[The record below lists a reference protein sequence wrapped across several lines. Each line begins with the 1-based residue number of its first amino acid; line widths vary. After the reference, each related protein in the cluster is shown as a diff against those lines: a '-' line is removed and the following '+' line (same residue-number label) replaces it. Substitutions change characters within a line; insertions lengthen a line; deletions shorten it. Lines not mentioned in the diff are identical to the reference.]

1 MGNKSIQKFFAD
13 QNSVID
19 LSSLGNAKGAKVSLS
34 GPDMNIT
41 TPRGSVII
49 VNGALYSSI
58 KGNNLAVKFKDKT
71 ITGAKILGSV
81 DLKDIQLERIDSSL
95 VDSAQVEKKGN
106 GKRRNKKEEEELK
119 KQLDDAENAKKEADK
134 AKEEAEKAKEA
145 AEKAL
150 NEAFEVQ
157 NSSKQIEEM
166 LQNFLAD
173 NVAKDNL
180 AQQSDASQQNTQAK
194 ATQASK
200 QNDAEK
206 VLPQPINKNTST
218 GKSNSSKNEENKLD
232 AESVKEPL
240 KVTLALAA
248 ESNSGSKDDSITNFT
263 KPQFVGSTAPNATVI
278 IKINGI
284 AVGQAVADS
293 LGNFTFTA
301 PETLTDGTY
310 NLEAEAKTA
319 DGSGSAK
326 LVITIDSVTDKPTF
340 ELSPESSVSGHKGLT
355 PTLTPSI
362 VGTAEENAK
371 VDIYVD
377 NKLVASVDVDK
388 DGNWSYEFKDNELS
402 EGENS
407 IKVVAVDKA
416 GNKNETTDSIITD
429 TIAPEKPTIE
439 LDDSSDSGI
448 KNDNITNSTL
458 PTFIGVAEPGST
470 VSIYLGLKH
479 LGEVIVAKDGT
490 WSYTLTTPLKDGEY
504 NITAT
509 ATDIAG
515 HTSATANL
523 PFTIDTR
530 ISYFSAEIETTNDS
544 GIVGDNVTNNTRPTF
559 TGKTEPNAI
568 ISVINS
574 ETGEEVI
581 FKANDK
587 GEWTFNFTS
596 DSVEGINNLT
606 FTVEDV
612 AGNKKDFSFSYVID
626 TIAPV
631 PPTVSLE
638 DYVVLPNG
646 IILSGNDLPALV
658 GTAEPKSTIL
668 LMRDGKLYDSIEVDS
683 NGTWNYQFSNKFLQ
697 GAYDIEIISQDA
709 AGNKSST
716 VKYSFTI
723 QTEVVPPKAEL
734 DASDDSGAKGDW
746 ITNKHNALTLL
757 GTADRF
763 ATVNILID
771 GKTIGVTTA
780 DADGNWNFDI
790 SRNLSDNVYKITV
803 ESIDPLGRTSSVDY
817 QLTIDSFTP
826 IPTVMLHDS
835 ADSGVKGD
843 MITKINTPLFTGM
856 AEANAK
862 VSIYVDGVLS
872 GEAIAGDDGVWNFQF
887 TTALSDGSHDVTVK
901 VEDIAGN
908 TASSSAYNF
917 QIVTQTQKPTIEL
930 VNDTGVDNT
939 DHIINE
945 KNPALTGTA
954 APYSTVKL
962 YIDGALIAE
971 VRTNKDGRWEYTLKA
986 DQGLVDGDHRITA
999 SVEDIAGNIAH
1010 SDPFL
1015 ISVDTA
1021 ISIPIV
1027 SLSPDSDSGISDDNL
1042 TNIVKPTLH
1051 LKDIDPDI
1059 ISVQVWDA
1067 MSDTQIGVAT
1077 QQPDGSWAYTFTSDL
1092 TEGLHQV
1099 YVKVEDIAG
1108 NKANS
1113 AIFDFTIDTTVSTP
1127 VISLLSKD
1135 DTGVTGDNLT
1145 NINKP
1150 GFAISGVDADAHR
1163 VVVQVM
1169 HNGVSEEIELS
1180 HLNGSWLFIPGNT
1193 WADGSYT
1200 LTVKVEDKAGNT
1212 NYSAPLT
1219 VVIDTQIAIDGVEL
1233 VNDSGVKGDN
1243 MTNDDRPHFRVT
1255 VPTDVNEVRL
1265 SIDGGNSWVQAT
1277 PGVAGSWEYIWP
1289 TDLADGQYTLTVEAT
1304 DKAGNT
1310 VTKTIDFA
1318 VDTTLSV
1325 PVIVLDSADDTG
1337 IQGDNMT
1344 NSTQPTF
1351 ALQHIDDDAVR
1362 VTVSVEH
1369 GGVTTTFDAT
1379 KGTGGWTFTPP
1390 TSWADGDYTLSVS
1403 VEDKAGNT
1411 SHSASLTVTVDT
1423 QIAINNI
1430 ELVNDSGI
1438 PDDNLTN
1445 NVRPHFQVTVPTD
1458 VNVVRLSIDGGK
1470 TWFNATQSATP
1481 GVWDYIWPD
1490 DVADGGYTLTVEATD
1505 EAGNKATQTL
1515 DFTIDTTL
1523 SVPTLSLDS
1532 ADDSGIAGDNIT
1544 NVKTP
1549 GFTLNNIDTD
1559 VSRVI
1564 VEVMHNGIKQ
1574 EVPLVQTGGQWR
1586 FAPTSD
1592 WADGDYI
1599 LTVKVEDR
1607 AGNVKQSAPLTV
1619 TVDTHIAI
1627 DRIELVN
1634 DSGIPG
1640 DNLTNEARPH
1650 FQVTVP
1656 ADVNGVRLSIDGGK
1670 TWFDA
1675 TQSATSGVWDYTW
1688 LTNVANGPHTLMVE
1702 ASDKAGNKTTQKL
1715 DFTIDTI
1722 LSEPTITL
1730 DSADDSAAGDNITN
1744 VKMPGFTL
1752 GNIDADVTKVVVT
1765 VAHDGKNQQIELI
1778 KNGGV
1783 WRFTPGAAWTDG
1795 DYTLTVKV
1803 EDKAGNTNYSA
1814 PLTVTIDTQTSI
1826 DRIELLND
1834 TGIVGDN
1841 LTNEARPQ
1849 FHITVP
1855 TDVNS
1860 VQLSL
1865 DGGINWVNATLT
1877 SDGVWEYIWPT
1888 DLVEN
1893 TYTLTVKATD
1903 VAGNTATETLNFIID
1918 TTLSTPT
1925 ITLDSA
1931 DDSGTANDNKTNVK
1945 TPGFIIGGID
1955 SDVTQVVVQVMR
1967 DGHSEEVELTQTN
1980 GQWRFVPG
1988 SAWTDGDYTLT
1999 VTVKDEAGN
2008 IRHSAPLTVT
2018 IDTQITIDHI
2028 ELVNDSGIPDDN
2040 LTNNVR
2046 PHFQVTV
2053 PTDVNVVRLSID
2065 GGKTWFNA
2073 TQSATPGVW
2082 DYTWLADVGEGKH
2095 TLTVEATDKAGN
2107 KTTQQLDFIIDT
2119 LLSEPT
2125 IVLDNTD
2132 DSGTKGDHLTNVN
2145 KPTFLL
2151 GNIDADARYVTVE
2164 VQHGGTKEVLTA
2176 TKDAT
2181 GNWSVTPTG
2190 TWADGDYT
2198 LTVRVEDE
2206 AGNEKHS
2213 ASLTVTVD
2221 TQITIDVIELVNDNG
2236 IPGDN
2241 MTNDAHPQF
2250 RVTVP
2255 GDVNEVSLSIDGG
2268 VTWVKATQSATPG
2281 VWNYT
2286 WPGTVPDGDYTL
2298 NVKATDNAGNT
2309 VTETLHFTIDT
2320 TLSTPVIVL
2329 DSADDSGVHG
2339 DNMTNHTQP
2348 TFALQHID
2356 DDAVRVTVSVE
2367 HGGVTTTFD
2376 ATKDA
2381 GGWTFT
2387 PTGAWADGDYTLSV
2401 SVEDKAGN
2409 TSHSA
2414 SLTVTVDTQIAINNI
2429 ELVND
2434 SGIPDDN
2441 LTNNV
2446 RPHFQVTVP
2455 TDVNVVRLS
2464 IDGGKTWFN
2473 ATQSATPGVWDYI
2486 WPDDV
2491 ADGGYTLTVEATDEA
2506 GNKATQTLDFT
2517 IDTTLSVPTLSLDS
2531 ADDSGI
2537 AGDNITNVKTPGFT
2551 LNNIDTDVSRV
2562 IVEVMHNGI
2571 KQEVPLVQTGG
2582 QWRFAPTSDWADGDY
2597 ILTVKVEDRAGN
2609 VKQSAPLTVTVDTH
2623 IAIDRI
2629 ELVNDSGIPGDN
2641 LTNEARPHFQVTVP
2655 ADVNGVRL
2663 SIDGGKTWFDAT
2675 QSATSGVWDYT
2686 WLTNVANGPHT
2697 LMVEASDKAGNKT
2710 TQKLDFTI
2718 DTILSEPTIT
2728 LDSADDSA
2736 AGDNITNVKMPG
2748 FTLGNIDAD
2757 VTKVVVTVAHD
2768 GKNQQIELIKNGG
2781 VWRFT
2786 PGAAWTDGDYTL
2798 TVKVEDKAGNT
2809 NYSAPLTVTIDT
2821 QTSIDRIELLNDTG
2835 IVGDNLTN
2843 EARPQFH
2850 ITVPTDVNSVQLSLD
2865 GGINWVNATLTS
2877 DGVWEYIWPTDLVEN
2892 TYTLTVKATDVAG
2905 NTATETLNFIID
2917 TTLSTPTITLDSADD
2932 SGTANDNKTNV
2943 KTPGFIIGGIDSDVT
2958 QVVVQVMRDGHSEEV
2973 ELTQTNGQWRFV
2985 PGSAWT
2991 DGDYTLTVTVK
3002 DEAGNIRH
3010 SAPLTVTIDTQITID
3025 HIELVNDSG
3034 IPDDNLTNN
3043 VRPHFQVTV
3052 PTDVNVVRLSIDG
3065 GKTWFNATQSA
3076 TPGVWDYTWLADVG
3090 EGKHTLT
3097 VEATDKAGNKTTQQL
3112 DFIIDTLLSEPTIV
3126 LDNTDDSGTKGDNLT
3141 NVNKPTFLLG
3151 NIDADARYV
3160 TVEVQ
3165 HGGTKEVLTATKG
3178 ATGIW
3183 SVTPTGTWAD
3193 GDYTLTVR
3201 VEDDAGNVKYSAPLT
3216 VTVDT
3221 QITIDVIELV
3231 NDNGIPGDNLTND
3244 VRPHFR
3250 VTVPG
3255 DVNEVRLSIDGGNT
3269 WVRATQGTAGIWD
3282 YTWPKD
3288 VTDGLHTL
3296 TVEAT
3301 DKAGNKTTQ
3310 TLDFTIDTRLS
3321 TPTIAMDSRDDTGAI
3336 GDHITSVKRPG
3347 FTIGN
3352 IDADA
3357 HSVILRIT
3365 QGGNSQEVTL
3375 TQVGGQWRFT
3385 PDADWADGSYTLTVE
3400 VTDNA
3405 GNVRQSTPLVVTVDT
3420 QTSITD
3426 ITLVND
3432 HGVPDDNLTNST
3444 RPQFEI
3450 TVPADVNS
3458 VQLSIDGG
3466 ANWVSATQGIEG
3478 VWGYTWP
3485 TDMGDGKHTLTVMV
3499 TDRAGNTATQTLEF
3513 FIDTRLSTPTI
3524 ALDSTD
3530 DTGTPGDDMT
3540 NRTRPTFIL
3549 QNIDSDVINV
3559 TVSVTHNGTTTSF
3572 TATQG
3577 AGGWS
3582 FTPPAPWGD
3591 GDYTL
3596 TVTVEDRAGN
3606 TRPSTPLTVTVD
3618 TQIAI
3623 DRIELVNDSGVPGD
3637 NVTKHVRPQFQISV
3651 PDDVEKVLLSIDGG
3665 TTWVTAIKS
3674 STAGI
3679 WDYTWPTDMPE
3690 GQHTL
3695 TVEVTD
3701 GAGNKMTETLN
3712 FTIDIT
3718 LLTPTIELAPDQDT
3732 GQNKNDNLT
3741 SVTQPVFVLGSI
3753 DKDVRHVELSIEHNG
3768 TFKTVVLTESADGWR
3783 YRPDSALADGSYTF
3797 TVTVT
3802 DVAGNQQTSAPL
3814 KVTIDG
3820 TLTTPVIEL
3829 AAGEDSGT
3837 VGDRLTNHDRPVFD
3851 IHQVD
3856 SDVTRVM
3863 VKVTYNGK
3871 THEEAAVFT
3880 NGQWRFTPSAS
3891 WADGSYQLAVVVEDL
3906 AGNVKESAPFEV
3918 RIDTTTTINN
3928 IVLLNDT
3935 GVQNDQLTNV
3945 AKPSFRI
3952 DVPGDVV
3959 QVRVTLDGGANWNV
3973 IRKNADGQWI
3983 FDSPNTLV
3991 DGTYTLR
3998 VEATDEAGNIANKDL
4013 VFNIDTNIQVPT
4025 IALDAGQD
4033 TGANTADNITNISRP
4048 TFTIGNVDPDVIKV
4062 VVTIDGHDYNATKVG
4077 AGWQF
4082 TPGNAIPDGSYN
4094 ITVTVEDKAGNTA
4107 TSKPLPVVIDTTA
4120 EIESV
4125 TLVTDSG
4132 DSDVDN
4138 ITKVDKPQFS
4148 IVTADDITHVRVK
4161 IDNAANW
4168 IELTKGGDGRWIFNV
4183 GSALPDGQHTLLVD
4197 VTDIAGN
4204 VAQETLQFTID
4215 TTLREPTIVLDPTH
4229 DTGDDT
4235 NDNLTRINKPVFI
4248 IGNVDND
4255 VSHIVVHI
4263 DGRDYTIENTGGN
4276 LTFTP
4281 DQPLSDGQ
4289 HTISVTVTDIAG
4301 NTKTSAE
4308 LRIEI
4313 DTQVQIDSVTLT
4325 TDSGVNDHDNV
4336 TNATR
4341 PSFEIATPDD
4351 VTSVLVSFDGVNWT
4365 PISKNA
4371 AGQWEFTAGSALPD
4385 GHYTLHVQA
4394 TDRAGNTANSTL
4406 GFTVDTQI
4414 DGLSVVMLDD
4424 AGKDSTDGITNITSP
4439 RFEISAREPLQ
4450 SVTVILN
4457 GKSSTLTQGAGNKWL
4472 FTPDTPLVDGTY
4484 KIEIV
4489 AEDIAGNKISK
4500 EVSFT
4505 IDTIV
4510 SDPSIDLLDA
4520 DDTGESAV
4528 DNITSVTTP
4537 RFVIGNVP
4545 ADIDTVVIRIN
4556 GVSYSVTANG
4566 NNLWEFQVPVALN
4579 DGVYEAV
4586 VVFRDIA
4593 GNTSE
4598 TKLPFTIDTTT
4609 SVSVRME
4616 PASDTGN
4623 SNSDNLTNKQN
4634 PKFEGTAEPNAKL
4647 VITIV
4652 DDKSGREVLKQT
4664 ITVGADGNWSVTP
4677 NILPDGMYTINV
4689 VATDVAG
4696 NTAQTQERFTI
4707 DTVTI
4712 DPTIR
4717 LSDPSIDDQ
4726 HEATSLRPE
4735 FKGFAEAFSTIMIQW
4750 DGKVVG
4756 SANANANGEWSWT
4769 PPSVLAPGSYVVS
4782 IVAKDKA
4789 GNESSQVDFP
4799 VVIPVID
4806 VTPPTIKLS
4815 EESDSGALG
4824 DFTTNNKTPTLIGS
4838 TLPNTIVSIYVDGV
4852 KVGEATAD
4860 TAGRYT
4866 FQLSEMKDGHYVV
4879 QVGIVNPRDNSELR
4893 STAVDVTIDT
4903 EVAELVW
4910 NISGMHEGG
4919 YINTVT
4925 PEIGG
4930 TSEPN
4935 SKITI
4940 FVNGVEKAIAYTTG
4954 AGHWGVVLPALGN
4967 DGNYELTFKVED
4979 VAGNIREFGPQ
4990 NVILDTV
4997 ISPLTVVLREADD
5010 SGKVGDWITNKSHVT
5025 IDGTAEAGSTLT
5037 IRNPQGVVIAT
5048 LVVGNDGRW
5057 SAELDLREGSN
5068 AFVVVSEDKAGNSQ
5082 QKEIL
5087 IEHDTQI
5094 EISDISLSRDTNSGD
5109 KYDLITNNKSP
5120 VLVAMTDPGATVQV
5134 YINGVLQGTVE
5145 ASSSGN
5151 ISYTMPANSA
5161 DGEYQVQFVATD
5173 TAGNRVESAITTVT
5187 IDSQI
5192 AVFDIDEDSLPAL
5205 SNNRAL
5211 SVSGVGEAGSQVSI
5225 FVDGKLVNVVMVEA
5239 DGTWRA
5245 PILLQDDGTFNIHF
5259 SITDVA
5265 GNTEVSKDY
5274 SVDVDSSTDFPTLN
5288 LEDASNSGSLDDL
5301 ITNHNK
5307 PVLVG
5312 TAEAGA
5318 TIHIYVDEK
5327 IVANVLVLED
5337 GTWSYQFDNALK
5349 DGEYSIRVVAE
5360 DPAGNTAESPRLLVT
5375 IDTSTFIDNP
5385 AMVAGSDNG
5394 IFSNDSITSQTRP
5407 TFSIFGEMNQSV
5419 QIFIDGVLVDTI
5431 TVTDRNQV
5439 YRPESPLGDGSHSIY
5454 YVITDKAGNTATSKT
5469 LNFTIDTFNTTPV
5482 AIDSI
5487 GGQTL
5492 AEMTGSDG
5500 KIYITDT
5507 TRNLLFSG
5515 SAEPNSKIEIIIN
5528 GLNVGEVWVNEKGHW
5543 QMPVN
5548 PLYFTEGQLDITVK
5562 STDRAGNVNQE
5573 KYSIWVDTHIKVF
5586 TSELDDN
5593 KSSSKT
5599 EWWSNSDLITMRGT
5613 GEIGATV
5620 SLIVA
5625 GVTLATA
5632 VVAATGRWELSTD
5645 KLPEG
5650 TYDISLVIEDSAGNR
5665 WEDVREIFID
5675 RTPPNAPV
5683 VTYSDIV
5690 NDLIIMQ
5697 GTAEAKSQLIIT
5709 DSEGNTYTLTVPDNG
5724 KWSMAIPY
5732 PSEGKFTITSVDAIG
5747 NRSDDV
5753 PLDIMKEVPVISLS
5767 PDSDSGT
5774 VGDNI
5779 TRDKQPTF
5787 IIGNLESDVVVV
5799 QVDINGTVYNAEK
5812 NADGVWFFTPGTPL
5826 ADGSYTISVIASDA
5840 AGNQKNSLPITVTID
5855 STLTVPE
5862 IALAAG
5868 EDNGASDSDNVTN
5881 HTQPKFTLQHIDAD
5895 VTGVTVNVTHNGVT
5909 DIYQATQGADGWTF
5923 TPPAAWNDG
5932 NYTLSVTVVDRAG
5945 NSQQS
5950 ASLAVTV
5957 DSTVTVTAD
5966 SQHDDASDDATATA
5980 VTPPE
5985 SETVN
5990 AESATHLRTEPSAAE
6005 ESVVKV
6011 TAYSITLL
6019 NADSGDEIDRS
6030 ISQTPSFEIS
6040 VPENIVN
6047 VSIMFE
6053 GEEFTLP
6060 ITNQKAIF
6068 EVPLSLEDGEYT
6080 MDVKFIDKDN
6090 DFLIKEKTFS
6100 VDHSSA
6106 DIVNAMN
6113 VRGKTEDDINDSP
6126 STSSVGHNNNGAID
6140 VFAVNEVTLPVDNQE
6155 EHA

>member
-240 KVTLALAA
+240 KVTLALAT

-626 TIAPV
+626 TVAPV

-638 DYVVLPNG
+638 DFVVLPNG

-1027 SLSPDSDSGISDDNL
+1027 SLSPDSDSGVSDDNL

-1067 MSDTQIGVAT
+1067 ASDTQIGVAT

-1113 AIFDFTIDTTVSTP
+1113 AVFDFTIDTTVSTP

-1212 NYSAPLT
+1212 SYSAPLT

-1379 KGTGGWTFTPP
+1379 KGTGGWSFTP
-1390 TSWADGDYTLSVS
+1390 TGAWADGDYTLSVS

-1438 PDDNLTN
+1438 PNDNLTN

-1481 GVWDYIWPD
+1481 GAWDYIWPD

-1505 EAGNKATQTL
+1505 KAGNKTTQEL

-2125 IVLDNTD
+2125 IVLDSTD
-2132 DSGTKGDHLTNVN
+2132 DSGTKGDNLTNVN

-2164 VQHGGTKEVLTA
+2164 VQHGGTKEVLMA

-2320 TLSTPVIVL
+2320 TLSVPVIVL
-2329 DSADDSGVHG
+2329 NSADDTGVQG
-2339 DNMTNHTQP
+2339 DNMTNSTQP

-2376 ATKDA
+2376 ATKGT
-2381 GGWTFT
+2381 GGWSFT

-2446 RPHFQVTVP
+2446 RPHFQVKVP
-2455 TDVNVVRLS
+2455 MDVN
-2464 IDGGKTWFN
+2464 
-2473 ATQSATPGVWDYI
+2473 
-2486 WPDDV
+2486 
-2491 ADGGYTLTVEATDEA
+2491 E
-2506 GNKATQTLDFT
+2506 
-2517 IDTTLSVPTLSLDS
+2517 
-2531 ADDSGI
+2531 
-2537 AGDNITNVKTPGFT
+2537 
-2551 LNNIDTDVSRV
+2551 
-2562 IVEVMHNGI
+2562 
-2571 KQEVPLVQTGG
+2571 
-2582 QWRFAPTSDWADGDY
+2582 
-2597 ILTVKVEDRAGN
+2597 
-2609 VKQSAPLTVTVDTH
+2609 
-2623 IAIDRI
+2623 
-2629 ELVNDSGIPGDN
+2629 
-2641 LTNEARPHFQVTVP
+2641 
-2655 ADVNGVRL
+2655 
-2663 SIDGGKTWFDAT
+2663 
-2675 QSATSGVWDYT
+2675 
-2686 WLTNVANGPHT
+2686 
-2697 LMVEASDKAGNKT
+2697 
-2710 TQKLDFTI
+2710 
-2718 DTILSEPTIT
+2718 
-2728 LDSADDSA
+2728 
-2736 AGDNITNVKMPG
+2736 
-2748 FTLGNIDAD
+2748 
-2757 VTKVVVTVAHD
+2757 
-2768 GKNQQIELIKNGG
+2768 
-2781 VWRFT
+2781 
-2786 PGAAWTDGDYTL
+2786 
-2798 TVKVEDKAGNT
+2798 
-2809 NYSAPLTVTIDT
+2809 
-2821 QTSIDRIELLNDTG
+2821 
-2835 IVGDNLTN
+2835 
-2843 EARPQFH
+2843 
-2850 ITVPTDVNSVQLSLD
+2850 
-2865 GGINWVNATLTS
+2865 
-2877 DGVWEYIWPTDLVEN
+2877 
-2892 TYTLTVKATDVAG
+2892 
-2905 NTATETLNFIID
+2905 
-2917 TTLSTPTITLDSADD
+2917 
-2932 SGTANDNKTNV
+2932 
-2943 KTPGFIIGGIDSDVT
+2943 
-2958 QVVVQVMRDGHSEEV
+2958 
-2973 ELTQTNGQWRFV
+2973 
-2985 PGSAWT
+2985 
-2991 DGDYTLTVTVK
+2991 
-3002 DEAGNIRH
+3002 
-3010 SAPLTVTIDTQITID
+3010 
-3025 HIELVNDSG
+3025 
-3034 IPDDNLTNN
+3034 
-3043 VRPHFQVTV
+3043 
-3052 PTDVNVVRLSIDG
+3052 VRLSIDG

-3097 VEATDKAGNKTTQQL
+3097 VEATDKAGNQTTQKL

-3126 LDNTDDSGTKGDNLT
+3126 LDSTDDSGTKGDNLT
-3141 NVNKPTFLLG
+3141 NANKPTFILG

-3165 HGGTKEVLTATKG
+3165 YGGTKEVLTATKG

-3321 TPTIAMDSRDDTGAI
+3321 TPTITMDSRDDTGAI

-3352 IDADA
+3352 IDSDA
-3357 HSVILRIT
+3357 QSVILRIT

-3405 GNVRQSTPLVVTVDT
+3405 GNVRQSTPLIVTVDT

-3466 ANWVSATQGIEG
+3466 ANWVSAAQGIEG

-3623 DRIELVNDSGVPGD
+3623 DHIELVNDSGVPGD

-3718 LLTPTIELAPDQDT
+3718 LMTPTIELAPDQDT

-3851 IHQVD
+3851 IRQVD

-4528 DNITSVTTP
+4528 DNITSVTKP

-4556 GVSYSVTANG
+4556 GVSYPVTANG

-4750 DGKVVG
+4750 DGRVVG

-4824 DFTTNNKTPTLIGS
+4824 DFTTNNKTPTLVGN
-4838 TLPNTIVSIYVDGV
+4838 TLPNAIVSIYVDGV

-4967 DGNYELTFKVED
+4967 DGNYVLTFKVED

-5301 ITNHNK
+5301 ITSHNK

-5385 AMVAGSDNG
+5385 VMMAGSDNG

-5407 TFSIFGEMNQSV
+5407 AFSIYGEMNQSV

-5469 LNFTIDTFNTTPV
+5469 LNFTIDTLNTTPV

-5528 GLNVGEVWVNEKGHW
+5528 GLNVGEVWVNDKGHW

-5573 KYSIWVDTHIKVF
+5573 KYSIWVDTHIQVF

-5599 EWWSNSDLITMRGT
+5599 DWWSNSSTITMRGM

-5632 VVAATGRWELSTD
+5632 VVAANGQWELSTD
-5645 KLPEG
+5645 QLPEG
-5650 TYDISLVIEDSAGNR
+5650 KYDITLSIEDNAGNR
-5665 WEDVREIFID
+5665 KEEVHEIFID

-5709 DSEGNTYTLTVPDNG
+5709 DSNGNTYTLTVPDNG

-5753 PLDIMKEVPVISLS
+5753 SLDIMKEVPVISLS

-5868 EDNGASDSDNVTN
+5868 EDNGVSDSDNVTN

-5909 DIYQATQGADGWTF
+5909 DTYQATQGADGWTF

-5932 NYTLSVTVVDRAG
+5932 TYTLSVTVVDRAG

-5990 AESATHLRTEPSAAE
+5990 AESATHLRTVPSAAE
-6005 ESVVKV
+6005 ESVVKE

-6113 VRGKTEDDINDSP
+6113 ARGKTEDDINDSP

>member
-41 TPRGSVII
+41 TPHGSVII

-119 KQLDDAENAKKEADK
+119 KQLDEAENAKKEADK

-448 KNDNITNSTL
+448 KNDSITNSTL

-530 ISYFSAEIETTNDS
+530 ISYFSAEIETTDDS

-596 DSVEGINNLT
+596 DSVEGVNNLT

-626 TIAPV
+626 TVAPV

-638 DYVVLPNG
+638 DFVVLPNG

-1067 MSDTQIGVAT
+1067 ASDTQIGVAT

-1113 AIFDFTIDTTVSTP
+1113 AVFDFTIDTTVSTP

-1180 HLNGSWLFIPGNT
+1180 HLNGSWLFTPGNT

-1325 PVIVLDSADDTG
+1325 PVIVLNSADDTG
-1337 IQGDNMT
+1337 VQGDNMT

-1379 KGTGGWTFTPP
+1379 KGVGGWSFTP
-1390 TSWADGDYTLSVS
+1390 TGAWADGDYTLSVS

-1438 PDDNLTN
+1438 PNDNLTN

-1470 TWFNATQSATP
+1470 TWFNATQNATP

-1505 EAGNKATQTL
+1505 EAGNKTTQTL

-1559 VSRVI
+1559 VSRVT

-1634 DSGIPG
+1634 DSGIPD

-1675 TQSATSGVWDYTW
+1675 TQSATPGVWDYTW

-1715 DFTIDTI
+1715 DFIIDTM

-2018 IDTQITIDHI
+2018 IDTQIAIDHI

-2132 DSGTKGDHLTNVN
+2132 DSGTKGDNLTNVN

-2329 DSADDSGVHG
+2329 DSADDTGIQG
-2339 DNMTNHTQP
+2339 DNMTNRTQP
-2348 TFALQHID
+2348 TFNLQHID

-2376 ATKDA
+2376 ATKGV

-2387 PTGAWADGDYTLSV
+2387 PPTSWGAGDYTLSV

-2446 RPHFQVTVP
+2446 RPQFQVKVP
-2455 TDVNVVRLS
+2455 TDVN
-2464 IDGGKTWFN
+2464 
-2473 ATQSATPGVWDYI
+2473 
-2486 WPDDV
+2486 
-2491 ADGGYTLTVEATDEA
+2491 E
-2506 GNKATQTLDFT
+2506 
-2517 IDTTLSVPTLSLDS
+2517 
-2531 ADDSGI
+2531 
-2537 AGDNITNVKTPGFT
+2537 
-2551 LNNIDTDVSRV
+2551 
-2562 IVEVMHNGI
+2562 
-2571 KQEVPLVQTGG
+2571 
-2582 QWRFAPTSDWADGDY
+2582 
-2597 ILTVKVEDRAGN
+2597 
-2609 VKQSAPLTVTVDTH
+2609 
-2623 IAIDRI
+2623 
-2629 ELVNDSGIPGDN
+2629 
-2641 LTNEARPHFQVTVP
+2641 
-2655 ADVNGVRL
+2655 
-2663 SIDGGKTWFDAT
+2663 
-2675 QSATSGVWDYT
+2675 
-2686 WLTNVANGPHT
+2686 
-2697 LMVEASDKAGNKT
+2697 
-2710 TQKLDFTI
+2710 
-2718 DTILSEPTIT
+2718 
-2728 LDSADDSA
+2728 
-2736 AGDNITNVKMPG
+2736 
-2748 FTLGNIDAD
+2748 
-2757 VTKVVVTVAHD
+2757 
-2768 GKNQQIELIKNGG
+2768 
-2781 VWRFT
+2781 
-2786 PGAAWTDGDYTL
+2786 
-2798 TVKVEDKAGNT
+2798 
-2809 NYSAPLTVTIDT
+2809 
-2821 QTSIDRIELLNDTG
+2821 
-2835 IVGDNLTN
+2835 
-2843 EARPQFH
+2843 
-2850 ITVPTDVNSVQLSLD
+2850 
-2865 GGINWVNATLTS
+2865 
-2877 DGVWEYIWPTDLVEN
+2877 
-2892 TYTLTVKATDVAG
+2892 
-2905 NTATETLNFIID
+2905 
-2917 TTLSTPTITLDSADD
+2917 
-2932 SGTANDNKTNV
+2932 
-2943 KTPGFIIGGIDSDVT
+2943 
-2958 QVVVQVMRDGHSEEV
+2958 
-2973 ELTQTNGQWRFV
+2973 
-2985 PGSAWT
+2985 
-2991 DGDYTLTVTVK
+2991 
-3002 DEAGNIRH
+3002 
-3010 SAPLTVTIDTQITID
+3010 
-3025 HIELVNDSG
+3025 
-3034 IPDDNLTNN
+3034 
-3043 VRPHFQVTV
+3043 
-3052 PTDVNVVRLSIDG
+3052 VRLSIDG

-3097 VEATDKAGNKTTQQL
+3097 VEATDKAGNQTTQKL
-3112 DFIIDTLLSEPTIV
+3112 DFIIDTMLSEPTIV
-3126 LDNTDDSGTKGDNLT
+3126 LDSTDDSGTKGDNLT
-3141 NVNKPTFLLG
+3141 NANKPTFILG

-3201 VEDDAGNVKYSAPLT
+3201 VEDEAGNEKHSASLT

-3321 TPTIAMDSRDDTGAI
+3321 TPTITMDSRDDTGAI

-3352 IDADA
+3352 IDSDA
-3357 HSVILRIT
+3357 QSVILRIT

-3405 GNVRQSTPLVVTVDT
+3405 GNVRQSTPLIVTVDT

-3466 ANWVSATQGIEG
+3466 ANWVSAAQGIEG

-3623 DRIELVNDSGVPGD
+3623 DHIELVNDSGVPGD
-3637 NVTKHVRPQFQISV
+3637 NITKHVRPQFQISV

-3695 TVEVTD
+3695 IVEVTD
-3701 GAGNKMTETLN
+3701 GAGNKMTGTLD

-3851 IHQVD
+3851 IRQVD

-3906 AGNVKESAPFEV
+3906 AGNVKESAPLEV

-3952 DVPGDVV
+3952 DVPGDVI

-4183 GSALPDGQHTLLVD
+4183 GSALPDGKHTLLVD

-4308 LRIEI
+4308 LQIEI

-4528 DNITSVTTP
+4528 DNITSVTKP

-4556 GVSYSVTANG
+4556 GVSYPVTANG

-4616 PASDTGN
+4616 PASDTGS

-4652 DDKSGREVLKQT
+4652 DDKSGREVLKHT

-4726 HEATSLRPE
+4726 YEATSLRPE
-4735 FKGFAEAFSTIMIQW
+4735 FKGLAEAFSTIMIQW

-4824 DFTTNNKTPTLIGS
+4824 DFTTNNKTPTLVGN
-4838 TLPNTIVSIYVDGV
+4838 TLPNAIVSIYVDGV

-4967 DGNYELTFKVED
+4967 DGNYVLTFKVED

-5082 QKEIL
+5082 QKDIL

-5301 ITNHNK
+5301 ITSHNK

-5385 AMVAGSDNG
+5385 VMMAGSDNG

-5407 TFSIFGEMNQSV
+5407 AFSIYGEMNQSV

-5528 GLNVGEVWVNEKGHW
+5528 GLNVGEVWVNDKGHW

-5573 KYSIWVDTHIKVF
+5573 KYSIWVDTHIQVF

-5599 EWWSNSDLITMRGT
+5599 DWWSNSSTITMRGM

-5632 VVAATGRWELSTD
+5632 VVAANGQWELSTD
-5645 KLPEG
+5645 QLPEG
-5650 TYDISLVIEDSAGNR
+5650 KYDITLSIEDNAGNR
-5665 WEDVREIFID
+5665 KEEVHEIFID

-5709 DSEGNTYTLTVPDNG
+5709 DSNGNTYTLTVPDNG

-5753 PLDIMKEVPVISLS
+5753 PLDIMKETPVISLS

-5779 TRDKQPTF
+5779 TRDNQPTF

-5868 EDNGASDSDNVTN
+5868 EGNGASDSDNVTNHN

-5932 NYTLSVTVVDRAG
+5932 TYTLSVTVVDRAG
-5945 NSQQS
+5945 NSLQS
-5950 ASLAVTV
+5950 ASLEVTV

-5966 SQHDDASDDATATA
+5966 SQHDDASDDATPTA

-5990 AESATHLRTEPSAAE
+5990 AESATHLRTVPSAAE
-6005 ESVVKV
+6005 ESVVKE

-6047 VSIMFE
+6047 VSVMFE

-6080 MDVKFIDKDN
+6080 MDVKFLDKDD

-6113 VRGKTEDDINDSP
+6113 ARGKTEDDINDSP
-6126 STSSVGHNNNGAID
+6126 STSSVGHNNNGAIE

>member
-41 TPRGSVII
+41 TPHGSVII

-448 KNDNITNSTL
+448 KNDSITNSTL

-587 GEWTFNFTS
+587 GEWTFKFTS

-626 TIAPV
+626 TVAPV

-638 DYVVLPNG
+638 DFVVLPNG

-1027 SLSPDSDSGISDDNL
+1027 SLSPDSDSGIADDNL

-1067 MSDTQIGVAT
+1067 VSDTQIGVAT

-1113 AIFDFTIDTTVSTP
+1113 AVFDFTIDTTVSTP

-1379 KGTGGWTFTPP
+1379 KGTGGWSFTP
-1390 TSWADGDYTLSVS
+1390 TGAWADGDYTLSVS

-1438 PDDNLTN
+1438 PNDNLTN

-1481 GVWDYIWPD
+1481 GAWDYIWPD

-1505 EAGNKATQTL
+1505 KAGNKTTQEL

-1634 DSGIPG
+1634 DSGIPD

-2018 IDTQITIDHI
+2018 IDTQIAIDHI

-2040 LTNNVR
+2040 LTNEAR
-2046 PHFQVTV
+2046 PHFQVMV

-2095 TLTVEATDKAGN
+2095 TLTVEVTDKAGN

-2119 LLSEPT
+2119 MLSEPT

-2132 DSGTKGDHLTNVN
+2132 DSGTKGDNLTNVN

-2221 TQITIDVIELVNDNG
+2221 TQITIDAIELVNDNG

-2329 DSADDSGVHG
+2329 DSADDTGIQG
-2339 DNMTNHTQP
+2339 DNMTNRTQP
-2348 TFALQHID
+2348 TFNLQHID

-2376 ATKDA
+2376 ATKGV

-2387 PTGAWADGDYTLSV
+2387 PPTSWGAGDYTLSV

-2446 RPHFQVTVP
+2446 RPHFQVKVP
-2455 TDVNVVRLS
+2455 TDVN
-2464 IDGGKTWFN
+2464 
-2473 ATQSATPGVWDYI
+2473 
-2486 WPDDV
+2486 
-2491 ADGGYTLTVEATDEA
+2491 E
-2506 GNKATQTLDFT
+2506 
-2517 IDTTLSVPTLSLDS
+2517 
-2531 ADDSGI
+2531 
-2537 AGDNITNVKTPGFT
+2537 
-2551 LNNIDTDVSRV
+2551 
-2562 IVEVMHNGI
+2562 
-2571 KQEVPLVQTGG
+2571 
-2582 QWRFAPTSDWADGDY
+2582 
-2597 ILTVKVEDRAGN
+2597 
-2609 VKQSAPLTVTVDTH
+2609 
-2623 IAIDRI
+2623 
-2629 ELVNDSGIPGDN
+2629 
-2641 LTNEARPHFQVTVP
+2641 
-2655 ADVNGVRL
+2655 
-2663 SIDGGKTWFDAT
+2663 
-2675 QSATSGVWDYT
+2675 
-2686 WLTNVANGPHT
+2686 
-2697 LMVEASDKAGNKT
+2697 
-2710 TQKLDFTI
+2710 
-2718 DTILSEPTIT
+2718 
-2728 LDSADDSA
+2728 
-2736 AGDNITNVKMPG
+2736 
-2748 FTLGNIDAD
+2748 
-2757 VTKVVVTVAHD
+2757 
-2768 GKNQQIELIKNGG
+2768 
-2781 VWRFT
+2781 
-2786 PGAAWTDGDYTL
+2786 
-2798 TVKVEDKAGNT
+2798 
-2809 NYSAPLTVTIDT
+2809 
-2821 QTSIDRIELLNDTG
+2821 
-2835 IVGDNLTN
+2835 
-2843 EARPQFH
+2843 
-2850 ITVPTDVNSVQLSLD
+2850 
-2865 GGINWVNATLTS
+2865 
-2877 DGVWEYIWPTDLVEN
+2877 
-2892 TYTLTVKATDVAG
+2892 
-2905 NTATETLNFIID
+2905 
-2917 TTLSTPTITLDSADD
+2917 
-2932 SGTANDNKTNV
+2932 
-2943 KTPGFIIGGIDSDVT
+2943 
-2958 QVVVQVMRDGHSEEV
+2958 
-2973 ELTQTNGQWRFV
+2973 
-2985 PGSAWT
+2985 
-2991 DGDYTLTVTVK
+2991 
-3002 DEAGNIRH
+3002 
-3010 SAPLTVTIDTQITID
+3010 
-3025 HIELVNDSG
+3025 
-3034 IPDDNLTNN
+3034 
-3043 VRPHFQVTV
+3043 
-3052 PTDVNVVRLSIDG
+3052 VRLSIDG

-3097 VEATDKAGNKTTQQL
+3097 VEATDKAGNQTTQKL

-3126 LDNTDDSGTKGDNLT
+3126 LDSTDDSGTKGDNLT
-3141 NVNKPTFLLG
+3141 NANKPTFILG

-3296 TVEAT
+3296 TVEVT

-3405 GNVRQSTPLVVTVDT
+3405 GNVRQSTPLIVTVDT

-3466 ANWVSATQGIEG
+3466 ANWVSAAQGIEG

-3623 DRIELVNDSGVPGD
+3623 DHIELVNDSGVPGD
-3637 NVTKHVRPQFQISV
+3637 NITKHVRPQFQISV

-3695 TVEVTD
+3695 IVEVTD
-3701 GAGNKMTETLN
+3701 GAGNKMTGTLD

-3851 IHQVD
+3851 IRQVD

-4308 LRIEI
+4308 LQIEI

-4528 DNITSVTTP
+4528 DNITSVTKP

-4556 GVSYSVTANG
+4556 GVSYPVTANG

-5082 QKEIL
+5082 QKDIL

-5301 ITNHNK
+5301 ITSHNK

-5385 AMVAGSDNG
+5385 VMMAGSDNG

-5407 TFSIFGEMNQSV
+5407 AFSIYGEMNQSV

-5469 LNFTIDTFNTTPV
+5469 LNFTIDTLNTTPV

-5528 GLNVGEVWVNEKGHW
+5528 GLNVGEVWVNDKGHW

-5573 KYSIWVDTHIKVF
+5573 KYSIWVDTHIQVF

-5599 EWWSNSDLITMRGT
+5599 DWWSNSSTITMRGM

-5632 VVAATGRWELSTD
+5632 VVAANGQWELSTD
-5645 KLPEG
+5645 QLPEG
-5650 TYDISLVIEDSAGNR
+5650 KYDITLSIEDNAGNR
-5665 WEDVREIFID
+5665 KEEVHEIFID

-5709 DSEGNTYTLTVPDNG
+5709 DSNGNTYTLTVPDNG

-5932 NYTLSVTVVDRAG
+5932 TYTLSVTVVDRAG

-5966 SQHDDASDDATATA
+5966 SQRNDASDDATATA

-5990 AESATHLRTEPSAAE
+5990 AESATHLRTVPSVAE
-6005 ESVVKV
+6005 ESVVKE

-6047 VSIMFE
+6047 VSVMFE

-6080 MDVKFIDKDN
+6080 MDVKFIDKDD

-6113 VRGKTEDDINDSP
+6113 ARGKTEDDINDSP

>member
-1 MGNKSIQKFFAD
+1 KFFAD

-41 TPRGSVII
+41 TPHGSVII

-530 ISYFSAEIETTNDS
+530 ISYFSAEIETTDDS

-596 DSVEGINNLT
+596 DSVEGVNNLT

-626 TIAPV
+626 TVAPV

-638 DYVVLPNG
+638 DFVVLPNG

-1027 SLSPDSDSGISDDNL
+1027 SLSPDSDSGIADDNL

-1113 AIFDFTIDTTVSTP
+1113 AVFDFTIDTTVSTP

-1180 HLNGSWLFIPGNT
+1180 HLNGSWLFTPGNT

-1212 NYSAPLT
+1212 SYSAPLT

-1379 KGTGGWTFTPP
+1379 KGTGGWSFTP
-1390 TSWADGDYTLSVS
+1390 TGAWADGDYTLSVS

-1438 PDDNLTN
+1438 PNDNLTN
-1445 NVRPHFQVTVPTD
+1445 NVRPHFQVKVPTD

-1481 GVWDYIWPD
+1481 GAWDYIWPD

-1505 EAGNKATQTL
+1505 KAGNKTTQEL

-1888 DLVEN
+1888 DLIEN

-2018 IDTQITIDHI
+2018 IDTQIAIDHI

-2125 IVLDNTD
+2125 IVLDSTD
-2132 DSGTKGDHLTNVN
+2132 DSGTKGDNLTNVN

-2320 TLSTPVIVL
+2320 TLSVPVIVL
-2329 DSADDSGVHG
+2329 NSADDTGVQG
-2339 DNMTNHTQP
+2339 DNMTNSTQP

-2376 ATKDA
+2376 ATKGV
-2381 GGWTFT
+2381 GGWSFT

-2446 RPHFQVTVP
+2446 RPHFQVKVP
-2455 TDVNVVRLS
+2455 TDVN
-2464 IDGGKTWFN
+2464 
-2473 ATQSATPGVWDYI
+2473 
-2486 WPDDV
+2486 
-2491 ADGGYTLTVEATDEA
+2491 E
-2506 GNKATQTLDFT
+2506 
-2517 IDTTLSVPTLSLDS
+2517 
-2531 ADDSGI
+2531 
-2537 AGDNITNVKTPGFT
+2537 
-2551 LNNIDTDVSRV
+2551 
-2562 IVEVMHNGI
+2562 
-2571 KQEVPLVQTGG
+2571 
-2582 QWRFAPTSDWADGDY
+2582 
-2597 ILTVKVEDRAGN
+2597 
-2609 VKQSAPLTVTVDTH
+2609 
-2623 IAIDRI
+2623 
-2629 ELVNDSGIPGDN
+2629 
-2641 LTNEARPHFQVTVP
+2641 
-2655 ADVNGVRL
+2655 
-2663 SIDGGKTWFDAT
+2663 
-2675 QSATSGVWDYT
+2675 
-2686 WLTNVANGPHT
+2686 
-2697 LMVEASDKAGNKT
+2697 
-2710 TQKLDFTI
+2710 
-2718 DTILSEPTIT
+2718 
-2728 LDSADDSA
+2728 
-2736 AGDNITNVKMPG
+2736 
-2748 FTLGNIDAD
+2748 
-2757 VTKVVVTVAHD
+2757 
-2768 GKNQQIELIKNGG
+2768 
-2781 VWRFT
+2781 
-2786 PGAAWTDGDYTL
+2786 
-2798 TVKVEDKAGNT
+2798 
-2809 NYSAPLTVTIDT
+2809 
-2821 QTSIDRIELLNDTG
+2821 
-2835 IVGDNLTN
+2835 
-2843 EARPQFH
+2843 
-2850 ITVPTDVNSVQLSLD
+2850 
-2865 GGINWVNATLTS
+2865 
-2877 DGVWEYIWPTDLVEN
+2877 
-2892 TYTLTVKATDVAG
+2892 
-2905 NTATETLNFIID
+2905 
-2917 TTLSTPTITLDSADD
+2917 
-2932 SGTANDNKTNV
+2932 
-2943 KTPGFIIGGIDSDVT
+2943 
-2958 QVVVQVMRDGHSEEV
+2958 
-2973 ELTQTNGQWRFV
+2973 
-2985 PGSAWT
+2985 
-2991 DGDYTLTVTVK
+2991 
-3002 DEAGNIRH
+3002 
-3010 SAPLTVTIDTQITID
+3010 
-3025 HIELVNDSG
+3025 
-3034 IPDDNLTNN
+3034 
-3043 VRPHFQVTV
+3043 
-3052 PTDVNVVRLSIDG
+3052 VRLSIDG

-3097 VEATDKAGNKTTQQL
+3097 VEATDKAGNQTTQKL
-3112 DFIIDTLLSEPTIV
+3112 DFIIDTMLSEPTIV
-3126 LDNTDDSGTKGDNLT
+3126 LDSTDDSGTKGDNLT
-3141 NVNKPTFLLG
+3141 NANKPTFILG

-3165 HGGTKEVLTATKG
+3165 YGGTKEVLTATKG

-3321 TPTIAMDSRDDTGAI
+3321 TPTITMDSRDDTGAI

-3352 IDADA
+3352 IDSDA
-3357 HSVILRIT
+3357 QSVILRIT

-3405 GNVRQSTPLVVTVDT
+3405 GNVRQSTPLIVTVDT

-3466 ANWVSATQGIEG
+3466 ANWVSAAQGIEG

-3623 DRIELVNDSGVPGD
+3623 DHIELVNDSGVPGD

-3718 LLTPTIELAPDQDT
+3718 LMTPTIELAPDQDT

-3851 IHQVD
+3851 IRQVD

-4308 LRIEI
+4308 LKIEI

-4528 DNITSVTTP
+4528 DNITSVTKP

-4556 GVSYSVTANG
+4556 GVSYPVTANG

-4824 DFTTNNKTPTLIGS
+4824 DFTTNNKTPTLVGN
-4838 TLPNTIVSIYVDGV
+4838 TLPNAIVSIYVDGV

-4967 DGNYELTFKVED
+4967 DGNYVLTFKVED

-5037 IRNPQGVVIAT
+5037 IRSPQGVVIAT

-5082 QKEIL
+5082 QKDIL

-5245 PILLQDDGTFNIHF
+5245 PILLQDDGKFNIHF

-5301 ITNHNK
+5301 ITSHNK

-5385 AMVAGSDNG
+5385 VMIAGSDNG

-5407 TFSIFGEMNQSV
+5407 AFSIFGEMNQSV

-5469 LNFTIDTFNTTPV
+5469 LNFTIDTLNTTPV

-5492 AEMTGSDG
+5492 TEMTGSDG

-5528 GLNVGEVWVNEKGHW
+5528 GLNVGEVWVNDKGHW

-5573 KYSIWVDTHIKVF
+5573 KYSIWVDTHIQVF

-5599 EWWSNSDLITMRGT
+5599 DWWSNSSTITMRGM

-5632 VVAATGRWELSTD
+5632 VVAANGQWELSTD
-5645 KLPEG
+5645 QLPEG
-5650 TYDISLVIEDSAGNR
+5650 KYDITLSIEDNAGNR
-5665 WEDVREIFID
+5665 KEEVHEIFID

-5709 DSEGNTYTLTVPDNG
+5709 DSNGNTYTLTVPDNG

-5753 PLDIMKEVPVISLS
+5753 PLDIMKETPVISLS

-5774 VGDNI
+5774 AGDNI
-5779 TRDKQPTF
+5779 TRDNQPTF

-5881 HTQPKFTLQHIDAD
+5881 HNHTQPKFTLQHIDAD

-5909 DIYQATQGADGWTF
+5909 DTYQATQGADGWTF

-5966 SQHDDASDDATATA
+5966 SQHNDASDDATAKA

-5990 AESATHLRTEPSAAE
+5990 AESATHLRTVPSAAE
-6005 ESVVKV
+6005 ESVVKE

-6047 VSIMFE
+6047 VSVMFE

-6080 MDVKFIDKDN
+6080 MDVKFIDKDD

-6113 VRGKTEDDINDSP
+6113 ARGKTEDDINDSP

>member
-448 KNDNITNSTL
+448 KNDSITNSTL

-530 ISYFSAEIETTNDS
+530 ISYFSAEIETTDDS

-638 DYVVLPNG
+638 DFVVLPNG

-1027 SLSPDSDSGISDDNL
+1027 SLSPDSDSGIADDNL

-1067 MSDTQIGVAT
+1067 ASDTQIGVAT

-1113 AIFDFTIDTTVSTP
+1113 AVFDFTIDTTVSTP

-1379 KGTGGWTFTPP
+1379 KGTGGWSFTP
-1390 TSWADGDYTLSVS
+1390 TGAWADGDYTLSVS

-1481 GVWDYIWPD
+1481 GAWDYIWPD

-1505 EAGNKATQTL
+1505 KAGNKTTQEL

-1634 DSGIPG
+1634 DSGIPD

-1702 ASDKAGNKTTQKL
+1702 ATDKAGNKTTQKL

-1795 DYTLTVKV
+1795 NYTLTVKV

-2018 IDTQITIDHI
+2018 IDTQI
-2028 ELVNDSGIPDDN
+2028 
-2040 LTNNVR
+2040 
-2046 PHFQVTV
+2046 
-2053 PTDVNVVRLSID
+2053 
-2065 GGKTWFNA
+2065 A
-2073 TQSATPGVW
+2073 
-2082 DYTWLADVGEGKH
+2082 
-2095 TLTVEATDKAGN
+2095 
-2107 KTTQQLDFIIDT
+2107 
-2119 LLSEPT
+2119 
-2125 IVLDNTD
+2125 
-2132 DSGTKGDHLTNVN
+2132 
-2145 KPTFLL
+2145 
-2151 GNIDADARYVTVE
+2151 
-2164 VQHGGTKEVLTA
+2164 
-2176 TKDAT
+2176 
-2181 GNWSVTPTG
+2181 
-2190 TWADGDYT
+2190 
-2198 LTVRVEDE
+2198 
-2206 AGNEKHS
+2206 
-2213 ASLTVTVD
+2213 
-2221 TQITIDVIELVNDNG
+2221 
-2236 IPGDN
+2236 
-2241 MTNDAHPQF
+2241 
-2250 RVTVP
+2250 
-2255 GDVNEVSLSIDGG
+2255 
-2268 VTWVKATQSATPG
+2268 
-2281 VWNYT
+2281 
-2286 WPGTVPDGDYTL
+2286 
-2298 NVKATDNAGNT
+2298 
-2309 VTETLHFTIDT
+2309 
-2320 TLSTPVIVL
+2320 
-2329 DSADDSGVHG
+2329 
-2339 DNMTNHTQP
+2339 
-2348 TFALQHID
+2348 
-2356 DDAVRVTVSVE
+2356 
-2367 HGGVTTTFD
+2367 
-2376 ATKDA
+2376 
-2381 GGWTFT
+2381 
-2387 PTGAWADGDYTLSV
+2387 
-2401 SVEDKAGN
+2401 
-2409 TSHSA
+2409 
-2414 SLTVTVDTQIAINNI
+2414 
-2429 ELVND
+2429 
-2434 SGIPDDN
+2434 
-2441 LTNNV
+2441 
-2446 RPHFQVTVP
+2446 
-2455 TDVNVVRLS
+2455 
-2464 IDGGKTWFN
+2464 
-2473 ATQSATPGVWDYI
+2473 
-2486 WPDDV
+2486 
-2491 ADGGYTLTVEATDEA
+2491 
-2506 GNKATQTLDFT
+2506 
-2517 IDTTLSVPTLSLDS
+2517 
-2531 ADDSGI
+2531 
-2537 AGDNITNVKTPGFT
+2537 
-2551 LNNIDTDVSRV
+2551 
-2562 IVEVMHNGI
+2562 
-2571 KQEVPLVQTGG
+2571 
-2582 QWRFAPTSDWADGDY
+2582 
-2597 ILTVKVEDRAGN
+2597 
-2609 VKQSAPLTVTVDTH
+2609 
-2623 IAIDRI
+2623 
-2629 ELVNDSGIPGDN
+2629 
-2641 LTNEARPHFQVTVP
+2641 
-2655 ADVNGVRL
+2655 
-2663 SIDGGKTWFDAT
+2663 
-2675 QSATSGVWDYT
+2675 
-2686 WLTNVANGPHT
+2686 
-2697 LMVEASDKAGNKT
+2697 
-2710 TQKLDFTI
+2710 
-2718 DTILSEPTIT
+2718 
-2728 LDSADDSA
+2728 
-2736 AGDNITNVKMPG
+2736 
-2748 FTLGNIDAD
+2748 
-2757 VTKVVVTVAHD
+2757 
-2768 GKNQQIELIKNGG
+2768 
-2781 VWRFT
+2781 
-2786 PGAAWTDGDYTL
+2786 
-2798 TVKVEDKAGNT
+2798 
-2809 NYSAPLTVTIDT
+2809 
-2821 QTSIDRIELLNDTG
+2821 
-2835 IVGDNLTN
+2835 
-2843 EARPQFH
+2843 
-2850 ITVPTDVNSVQLSLD
+2850 
-2865 GGINWVNATLTS
+2865 
-2877 DGVWEYIWPTDLVEN
+2877 
-2892 TYTLTVKATDVAG
+2892 
-2905 NTATETLNFIID
+2905 
-2917 TTLSTPTITLDSADD
+2917 
-2932 SGTANDNKTNV
+2932 
-2943 KTPGFIIGGIDSDVT
+2943 
-2958 QVVVQVMRDGHSEEV
+2958 
-2973 ELTQTNGQWRFV
+2973 
-2985 PGSAWT
+2985 
-2991 DGDYTLTVTVK
+2991 
-3002 DEAGNIRH
+3002 
-3010 SAPLTVTIDTQITID
+3010 ID

-3165 HGGTKEVLTATKG
+3165 YGGTKEVLTATKDATGNWSVTPTGTWADGDYTLTVRVEDEAGNEKHSASLTVTVDTQITIDAIELVNDNGIPGDNMTNDAHPQFRVTVPGDVNEVSLSIDGGVTWVKATQSATPGVWNYTWPGTVPDGDYTLNVKATDNAGNTVTETLHFTIDTTLSVPVIVLNSADDTGVQGDNMTNSTQPTFALQHIDDDAVRVTVSVEHGGVTTTFDATKGVGGWSFTPTGAWADGDYTLSVSVEDKAGNTSHSASLTVTVDTQIAINNIELVNDSGIPDDNLTNNVRPHFQVTVPTDVNVVRLSIDGGKTWFNATQSATPGVWDYTWLADVGEGKHTLTVEATDKAGNQTTQKLDFIIDTMLSEPTIVLDSTDDSGTKGDNLTNANKPTFILGNIDADARYVTVEVQYGGTKEVLTATKG

-3193 GDYTLTVR
+3193 GDYMLTVR

-3321 TPTIAMDSRDDTGAI
+3321 TPTITMDSRDDTGAI

-3352 IDADA
+3352 IDSDA
-3357 HSVILRIT
+3357 QSVILRIT

-3405 GNVRQSTPLVVTVDT
+3405 GNVRQSTPLIVTVDT

-3466 ANWVSATQGIEG
+3466 ANWVSAAQGIEG

-3623 DRIELVNDSGVPGD
+3623 DHIELVNDSGVPGD

-3718 LLTPTIELAPDQDT
+3718 LMTPTIELAPDQDT

-3851 IHQVD
+3851 IRQVD

-4308 LRIEI
+4308 LKIEI

-4528 DNITSVTTP
+4528 DNITSVTKP

-4556 GVSYSVTANG
+4556 GVSYPVTANG

-4893 STAVDVTIDT
+4893 STAVDLTIDT

-5301 ITNHNK
+5301 ITSHNK

-5385 AMVAGSDNG
+5385 VMMAGSDNG

-5573 KYSIWVDTHIKVF
+5573 KYSIWVDTHIQVF

-5599 EWWSNSDLITMRGT
+5599 DWWSNSSTITMRGM

-5632 VVAATGRWELSTD
+5632 VVAANGQWELSTD
-5645 KLPEG
+5645 QLPEG
-5650 TYDISLVIEDSAGNR
+5650 KYDITLSIEDNAGNR
-5665 WEDVREIFID
+5665 KEEVHEIFID

-5709 DSEGNTYTLTVPDNG
+5709 DSNGNTYTLTVPDNG

-5990 AESATHLRTEPSAAE
+5990 AESATHLRTVPSAAE
-6005 ESVVKV
+6005 ESVVKE

-6047 VSIMFE
+6047 VSVMFE

-6080 MDVKFIDKDN
+6080 MDVKFIDKDD

-6113 VRGKTEDDINDSP
+6113 ARGKTEDDINDSP

>member
-429 TIAPEKPTIE
+429 TIPPEKPTIE

-1067 MSDTQIGVAT
+1067 ASDTQIGVAT

-1113 AIFDFTIDTTVSTP
+1113 AVFDFTIDTTVSTP

-1325 PVIVLDSADDTG
+1325 PVIVLNSADDTG
-1337 IQGDNMT
+1337 VQGDNMT

-1379 KGTGGWTFTPP
+1379 KGTGGWSFTP
-1390 TSWADGDYTLSVS
+1390 TGAWADGDYTLSVS

-1438 PDDNLTN
+1438 PNDNLTN

-1481 GVWDYIWPD
+1481 GAWDYIWPD

-1505 EAGNKATQTL
+1505 KAGNKTTQEL

-2018 IDTQITIDHI
+2018 IDTQI
-2028 ELVNDSGIPDDN
+2028 
-2040 LTNNVR
+2040 
-2046 PHFQVTV
+2046 
-2053 PTDVNVVRLSID
+2053 
-2065 GGKTWFNA
+2065 A
-2073 TQSATPGVW
+2073 
-2082 DYTWLADVGEGKH
+2082 
-2095 TLTVEATDKAGN
+2095 
-2107 KTTQQLDFIIDT
+2107 
-2119 LLSEPT
+2119 
-2125 IVLDNTD
+2125 
-2132 DSGTKGDHLTNVN
+2132 
-2145 KPTFLL
+2145 
-2151 GNIDADARYVTVE
+2151 
-2164 VQHGGTKEVLTA
+2164 
-2176 TKDAT
+2176 
-2181 GNWSVTPTG
+2181 
-2190 TWADGDYT
+2190 
-2198 LTVRVEDE
+2198 
-2206 AGNEKHS
+2206 
-2213 ASLTVTVD
+2213 
-2221 TQITIDVIELVNDNG
+2221 
-2236 IPGDN
+2236 
-2241 MTNDAHPQF
+2241 
-2250 RVTVP
+2250 
-2255 GDVNEVSLSIDGG
+2255 
-2268 VTWVKATQSATPG
+2268 
-2281 VWNYT
+2281 
-2286 WPGTVPDGDYTL
+2286 
-2298 NVKATDNAGNT
+2298 
-2309 VTETLHFTIDT
+2309 
-2320 TLSTPVIVL
+2320 
-2329 DSADDSGVHG
+2329 
-2339 DNMTNHTQP
+2339 
-2348 TFALQHID
+2348 
-2356 DDAVRVTVSVE
+2356 
-2367 HGGVTTTFD
+2367 
-2376 ATKDA
+2376 
-2381 GGWTFT
+2381 
-2387 PTGAWADGDYTLSV
+2387 
-2401 SVEDKAGN
+2401 
-2409 TSHSA
+2409 
-2414 SLTVTVDTQIAINNI
+2414 
-2429 ELVND
+2429 
-2434 SGIPDDN
+2434 
-2441 LTNNV
+2441 
-2446 RPHFQVTVP
+2446 
-2455 TDVNVVRLS
+2455 
-2464 IDGGKTWFN
+2464 
-2473 ATQSATPGVWDYI
+2473 
-2486 WPDDV
+2486 
-2491 ADGGYTLTVEATDEA
+2491 
-2506 GNKATQTLDFT
+2506 
-2517 IDTTLSVPTLSLDS
+2517 
-2531 ADDSGI
+2531 
-2537 AGDNITNVKTPGFT
+2537 
-2551 LNNIDTDVSRV
+2551 
-2562 IVEVMHNGI
+2562 
-2571 KQEVPLVQTGG
+2571 
-2582 QWRFAPTSDWADGDY
+2582 
-2597 ILTVKVEDRAGN
+2597 
-2609 VKQSAPLTVTVDTH
+2609 
-2623 IAIDRI
+2623 
-2629 ELVNDSGIPGDN
+2629 
-2641 LTNEARPHFQVTVP
+2641 
-2655 ADVNGVRL
+2655 
-2663 SIDGGKTWFDAT
+2663 
-2675 QSATSGVWDYT
+2675 
-2686 WLTNVANGPHT
+2686 
-2697 LMVEASDKAGNKT
+2697 
-2710 TQKLDFTI
+2710 
-2718 DTILSEPTIT
+2718 
-2728 LDSADDSA
+2728 
-2736 AGDNITNVKMPG
+2736 
-2748 FTLGNIDAD
+2748 
-2757 VTKVVVTVAHD
+2757 
-2768 GKNQQIELIKNGG
+2768 
-2781 VWRFT
+2781 
-2786 PGAAWTDGDYTL
+2786 
-2798 TVKVEDKAGNT
+2798 
-2809 NYSAPLTVTIDT
+2809 
-2821 QTSIDRIELLNDTG
+2821 
-2835 IVGDNLTN
+2835 
-2843 EARPQFH
+2843 
-2850 ITVPTDVNSVQLSLD
+2850 
-2865 GGINWVNATLTS
+2865 
-2877 DGVWEYIWPTDLVEN
+2877 
-2892 TYTLTVKATDVAG
+2892 
-2905 NTATETLNFIID
+2905 
-2917 TTLSTPTITLDSADD
+2917 
-2932 SGTANDNKTNV
+2932 
-2943 KTPGFIIGGIDSDVT
+2943 
-2958 QVVVQVMRDGHSEEV
+2958 
-2973 ELTQTNGQWRFV
+2973 
-2985 PGSAWT
+2985 
-2991 DGDYTLTVTVK
+2991 
-3002 DEAGNIRH
+3002 
-3010 SAPLTVTIDTQITID
+3010 ID

-3165 HGGTKEVLTATKG
+3165 HGGTKEVLTATKDATGNWSVTPTGTWADGDYTLTVRVEDEAGNEKHSASLTVTVDTQITIDAIELVNDNGIPGDNMTNDAHPQFRVTVPGDVNEVSLSIDGGVTWVKATQSATPGVWNYTWPGTVPDGDYTLNVKATDNAGNTVTETLHFTIDTTLSVPVIVLNSADDTGVQGDNMTNSTQPTFALQHIDDDAVRVTVSVEHGGVTTTFDATKGTGGWSFTPTGAWADGDYTLSVSVEDKAGNTSHSASLTVTVDTQIAINNIELVNDSGIPDDNLTNNVRPHFQVKVPTDVNEVRLSIDGGKTWFNATQSATPGVWDYTWLADVGEGKHTLTVEATDKAGNQTTQKLDFIIDTMLSEPTIVLDSTDDSGTKGDNLTNANKPTFILGNIDADARYVTVEVQYGGTKKVLTATKG

-3193 GDYTLTVR
+3193 GDYMLTVR

-3321 TPTIAMDSRDDTGAI
+3321 TPTITMDSRDDTGAI

-3352 IDADA
+3352 IDSDA
-3357 HSVILRIT
+3357 QSVILRIT

-3405 GNVRQSTPLVVTVDT
+3405 GNVRQSTPLIVTVDT

-3466 ANWVSATQGIEG
+3466 ANWVSAAQGIEG

-3623 DRIELVNDSGVPGD
+3623 DHIELVNDSGVPGD

-3718 LLTPTIELAPDQDT
+3718 LMTPTIELAPDQDT

-3851 IHQVD
+3851 IRQVD

-4308 LRIEI
+4308 LKIEI

-4528 DNITSVTTP
+4528 DNITSVTKP
-4537 RFVIGNVP
+4537 RFVIGNVS

-4556 GVSYSVTANG
+4556 GVSYPVTANG

-4967 DGNYELTFKVED
+4967 DGNYVLTFKVED

-5037 IRNPQGVVIAT
+5037 IRSPQGVVIAT

-5082 QKEIL
+5082 QKDIL

-5301 ITNHNK
+5301 I
-5307 PVLVG
+5307 
-5312 TAEAGA
+5312 
-5318 TIHIYVDEK
+5318 
-5327 IVANVLVLED
+5327 
-5337 GTWSYQFDNALK
+5337 
-5349 DGEYSIRVVAE
+5349 
-5360 DPAGNTAESPRLLVT
+5360 
-5375 IDTSTFIDNP
+5375 
-5385 AMVAGSDNG
+5385 
-5394 IFSNDSITSQTRP
+5394 
-5407 TFSIFGEMNQSV
+5407 
-5419 QIFIDGVLVDTI
+5419 
-5431 TVTDRNQV
+5431 
-5439 YRPESPLGDGSHSIY
+5439 
-5454 YVITDKAGNTATSKT
+5454 
-5469 LNFTIDTFNTTPV
+5469 
-5482 AIDSI
+5482 
-5487 GGQTL
+5487 
-5492 AEMTGSDG
+5492 
-5500 KIYITDT
+5500 
-5507 TRNLLFSG
+5507 
-5515 SAEPNSKIEIIIN
+5515 
-5528 GLNVGEVWVNEKGHW
+5528 
-5543 QMPVN
+5543 
-5548 PLYFTEGQLDITVK
+5548 
-5562 STDRAGNVNQE
+5562 
-5573 KYSIWVDTHIKVF
+5573 
-5586 TSELDDN
+5586 
-5593 KSSSKT
+5593 
-5599 EWWSNSDLITMRGT
+5599 
-5613 GEIGATV
+5613 
-5620 SLIVA
+5620 
-5625 GVTLATA
+5625 
-5632 VVAATGRWELSTD
+5632 
-5645 KLPEG
+5645 
-5650 TYDISLVIEDSAGNR
+5650 
-5665 WEDVREIFID
+5665 
-5675 RTPPNAPV
+5675 
-5683 VTYSDIV
+5683 
-5690 NDLIIMQ
+5690 
-5697 GTAEAKSQLIIT
+5697 
-5709 DSEGNTYTLTVPDNG
+5709 
-5724 KWSMAIPY
+5724 
-5732 PSEGKFTITSVDAIG
+5732 
-5747 NRSDDV
+5747 
-5753 PLDIMKEVPVISLS
+5753 
-5767 PDSDSGT
+5767 
-5774 VGDNI
+5774 
-5779 TRDKQPTF
+5779 
-5787 IIGNLESDVVVV
+5787 
-5799 QVDINGTVYNAEK
+5799 
-5812 NADGVWFFTPGTPL
+5812 
-5826 ADGSYTISVIASDA
+5826 
-5840 AGNQKNSLPITVTID
+5840 
-5855 STLTVPE
+5855 
-5862 IALAAG
+5862 
-5868 EDNGASDSDNVTN
+5868 
-5881 HTQPKFTLQHIDAD
+5881 
-5895 VTGVTVNVTHNGVT
+5895 
-5909 DIYQATQGADGWTF
+5909 
-5923 TPPAAWNDG
+5923 
-5932 NYTLSVTVVDRAG
+5932 
-5945 NSQQS
+5945 
-5950 ASLAVTV
+5950 
-5957 DSTVTVTAD
+5957 
-5966 SQHDDASDDATATA
+5966 
-5980 VTPPE
+5980 
-5985 SETVN
+5985 
-5990 AESATHLRTEPSAAE
+5990 
-6005 ESVVKV
+6005 
-6011 TAYSITLL
+6011 
-6019 NADSGDEIDRS
+6019 
-6030 ISQTPSFEIS
+6030 
-6040 VPENIVN
+6040 
-6047 VSIMFE
+6047 
-6053 GEEFTLP
+6053 
-6060 ITNQKAIF
+6060 
-6068 EVPLSLEDGEYT
+6068 
-6080 MDVKFIDKDN
+6080 
-6090 DFLIKEKTFS
+6090 
-6100 VDHSSA
+6100 
-6106 DIVNAMN
+6106 
-6113 VRGKTEDDINDSP
+6113 
-6126 STSSVGHNNNGAID
+6126 
-6140 VFAVNEVTLPVDNQE
+6140 
-6155 EHA
+6155 

>member
-1027 SLSPDSDSGISDDNL
+1027 SLSPDSDSGIADDNL

-1067 MSDTQIGVAT
+1067 ASDTQIGVAT

-1113 AIFDFTIDTTVSTP
+1113 AVFDFTIDTTVSTP

-1379 KGTGGWTFTPP
+1379 KGTGGWSFTP
-1390 TSWADGDYTLSVS
+1390 TGAWADGDYTLSVS

-1481 GVWDYIWPD
+1481 GAWDYIWPD

-1505 EAGNKATQTL
+1505 KAGNKTTQEL

-1634 DSGIPG
+1634 DSGIPD

-1702 ASDKAGNKTTQKL
+1702 ATDKAGNKTTQKL

-1795 DYTLTVKV
+1795 NYTLTVKV

-2018 IDTQITIDHI
+2018 IDTQI
-2028 ELVNDSGIPDDN
+2028 
-2040 LTNNVR
+2040 
-2046 PHFQVTV
+2046 
-2053 PTDVNVVRLSID
+2053 
-2065 GGKTWFNA
+2065 A
-2073 TQSATPGVW
+2073 
-2082 DYTWLADVGEGKH
+2082 
-2095 TLTVEATDKAGN
+2095 
-2107 KTTQQLDFIIDT
+2107 
-2119 LLSEPT
+2119 
-2125 IVLDNTD
+2125 
-2132 DSGTKGDHLTNVN
+2132 
-2145 KPTFLL
+2145 
-2151 GNIDADARYVTVE
+2151 
-2164 VQHGGTKEVLTA
+2164 
-2176 TKDAT
+2176 
-2181 GNWSVTPTG
+2181 
-2190 TWADGDYT
+2190 
-2198 LTVRVEDE
+2198 
-2206 AGNEKHS
+2206 
-2213 ASLTVTVD
+2213 
-2221 TQITIDVIELVNDNG
+2221 
-2236 IPGDN
+2236 
-2241 MTNDAHPQF
+2241 
-2250 RVTVP
+2250 
-2255 GDVNEVSLSIDGG
+2255 
-2268 VTWVKATQSATPG
+2268 
-2281 VWNYT
+2281 
-2286 WPGTVPDGDYTL
+2286 
-2298 NVKATDNAGNT
+2298 
-2309 VTETLHFTIDT
+2309 
-2320 TLSTPVIVL
+2320 
-2329 DSADDSGVHG
+2329 
-2339 DNMTNHTQP
+2339 
-2348 TFALQHID
+2348 
-2356 DDAVRVTVSVE
+2356 
-2367 HGGVTTTFD
+2367 
-2376 ATKDA
+2376 
-2381 GGWTFT
+2381 
-2387 PTGAWADGDYTLSV
+2387 
-2401 SVEDKAGN
+2401 
-2409 TSHSA
+2409 
-2414 SLTVTVDTQIAINNI
+2414 
-2429 ELVND
+2429 
-2434 SGIPDDN
+2434 
-2441 LTNNV
+2441 
-2446 RPHFQVTVP
+2446 
-2455 TDVNVVRLS
+2455 
-2464 IDGGKTWFN
+2464 
-2473 ATQSATPGVWDYI
+2473 
-2486 WPDDV
+2486 
-2491 ADGGYTLTVEATDEA
+2491 
-2506 GNKATQTLDFT
+2506 
-2517 IDTTLSVPTLSLDS
+2517 
-2531 ADDSGI
+2531 
-2537 AGDNITNVKTPGFT
+2537 
-2551 LNNIDTDVSRV
+2551 
-2562 IVEVMHNGI
+2562 
-2571 KQEVPLVQTGG
+2571 
-2582 QWRFAPTSDWADGDY
+2582 
-2597 ILTVKVEDRAGN
+2597 
-2609 VKQSAPLTVTVDTH
+2609 
-2623 IAIDRI
+2623 
-2629 ELVNDSGIPGDN
+2629 
-2641 LTNEARPHFQVTVP
+2641 
-2655 ADVNGVRL
+2655 
-2663 SIDGGKTWFDAT
+2663 
-2675 QSATSGVWDYT
+2675 
-2686 WLTNVANGPHT
+2686 
-2697 LMVEASDKAGNKT
+2697 
-2710 TQKLDFTI
+2710 
-2718 DTILSEPTIT
+2718 
-2728 LDSADDSA
+2728 
-2736 AGDNITNVKMPG
+2736 
-2748 FTLGNIDAD
+2748 
-2757 VTKVVVTVAHD
+2757 
-2768 GKNQQIELIKNGG
+2768 
-2781 VWRFT
+2781 
-2786 PGAAWTDGDYTL
+2786 
-2798 TVKVEDKAGNT
+2798 
-2809 NYSAPLTVTIDT
+2809 
-2821 QTSIDRIELLNDTG
+2821 
-2835 IVGDNLTN
+2835 
-2843 EARPQFH
+2843 
-2850 ITVPTDVNSVQLSLD
+2850 
-2865 GGINWVNATLTS
+2865 
-2877 DGVWEYIWPTDLVEN
+2877 
-2892 TYTLTVKATDVAG
+2892 
-2905 NTATETLNFIID
+2905 
-2917 TTLSTPTITLDSADD
+2917 
-2932 SGTANDNKTNV
+2932 
-2943 KTPGFIIGGIDSDVT
+2943 
-2958 QVVVQVMRDGHSEEV
+2958 
-2973 ELTQTNGQWRFV
+2973 
-2985 PGSAWT
+2985 
-2991 DGDYTLTVTVK
+2991 
-3002 DEAGNIRH
+3002 
-3010 SAPLTVTIDTQITID
+3010 ID

-3165 HGGTKEVLTATKG
+3165 HGGTKEVLTATKDATGNWSVTPTGTWADGDYTLTVRVEDEAGNEKHSASLTVTVDTQITIDAIELVNDNGIPGDNMTNDAHPQFRVTVPGDVNEVSLSIDGGVTWVKATQSATPGVWNYTWPGTVPDGDYTLNVKATDNAGNTVTETLHFTIDTTLSVPVIVLNSADDTGVQGDNMTNSTQPTFALQHIDDDAVRVTVSVEHGGVTTTFDATKGVGGWSFTPTGAWADGDYTLSVSVEDKAGNTSHSASLTVTVDTQIAINNIELVNDSGIPDDNLTNNVRPHFQVKVPTDVNEVRLSIDGGKTWFNATQSATPGVWDYTWLADVGEGKHTLTVEATDKAGNQTTQKLDFIIDTMLSEPTIVLDSTDDSGTKGDNLTNANKPTFILGNIDADARYVTVEVQYGGTKEVLTATKG

-3193 GDYTLTVR
+3193 GDYMLTVR

-3321 TPTIAMDSRDDTGAI
+3321 TPTITMDSRDDTGAI

-3352 IDADA
+3352 IDSDA
-3357 HSVILRIT
+3357 QSVILRIT

-3405 GNVRQSTPLVVTVDT
+3405 GNVRQSTPLIVTVDT

-3466 ANWVSATQGIEG
+3466 ANWVSAAQGIEG

-3623 DRIELVNDSGVPGD
+3623 DHIELVNDSGVPGD

-3718 LLTPTIELAPDQDT
+3718 LMTPTIELAPDQDT

-3851 IHQVD
+3851 IRQVD

-4308 LRIEI
+4308 LKIEI

-4528 DNITSVTTP
+4528 DNITSVTKP

-4556 GVSYSVTANG
+4556 GVSYPVTANG

-4824 DFTTNNKTPTLIGS
+4824 DFTTNNKTPTLVGN
-4838 TLPNTIVSIYVDGV
+4838 TLPNAIVSIYVDGV

-4967 DGNYELTFKVED
+4967 DGNYVLTFKVED

-5037 IRNPQGVVIAT
+5037 IRSPQGVVIAT

-5082 QKEIL
+5082 QKDIL

-5337 GTWSYQFDNALK
+5337 GTWSYLFDNALK

-5407 TFSIFGEMNQSV
+5407 TFSISGEMNQSV

-5528 GLNVGEVWVNEKGHW
+5528 GLNVGEVWVNDKGHW

-5573 KYSIWVDTHIKVF
+5573 KYSIWVDTHIQVF

-5599 EWWSNSDLITMRGT
+5599 DWWSNSSTITMRGM

-5632 VVAATGRWELSTD
+5632 VVAANGQWELSTD
-5645 KLPEG
+5645 QLPEG
-5650 TYDISLVIEDSAGNR
+5650 KYDITLSIEDNAGNR
-5665 WEDVREIFID
+5665 KEEVHEIFID

-5709 DSEGNTYTLTVPDNG
+5709 DSNGNTYTLTVPDNG

-5990 AESATHLRTEPSAAE
+5990 AESATHLRTVPSAAE
-6005 ESVVKV
+6005 ESVVKE

-6113 VRGKTEDDINDSP
+6113 ARGKTEDDINDSP

>member
-157 NSSKQIEEM
+157 NSSKQMEEM
-166 LQNFLAD
+166 LQEFLAD

-429 TIAPEKPTIE
+429 TIPPEKPTIE

-530 ISYFSAEIETTNDS
+530 ISYFSAEIETTDDS

-626 TIAPV
+626 TIAPL

-962 YIDGALIAE
+962 YVDGALIAE

-1027 SLSPDSDSGISDDNL
+1027 SLSPDSDSGIADDNL

-1113 AIFDFTIDTTVSTP
+1113 AVFDFTIDTTVSTP

-1180 HLNGSWLFIPGNT
+1180 HLNGSWLFTPGNT

-1212 NYSAPLT
+1212 SYSAPLT

-1325 PVIVLDSADDTG
+1325 PVIVLNSADDTG
-1337 IQGDNMT
+1337 VQGDNMT

-1379 KGTGGWTFTPP
+1379 KGTGGW
-1390 TSWADGDYTLSVS
+1390 S
-1403 VEDKAGNT
+1403 
-1411 SHSASLTVTVDT
+1411 
-1423 QIAINNI
+1423 
-1430 ELVNDSGI
+1430 
-1438 PDDNLTN
+1438 
-1445 NVRPHFQVTVPTD
+1445 
-1458 VNVVRLSIDGGK
+1458 
-1470 TWFNATQSATP
+1470 
-1481 GVWDYIWPD
+1481 
-1490 DVADGGYTLTVEATD
+1490 
-1505 EAGNKATQTL
+1505 
-1515 DFTIDTTL
+1515 
-1523 SVPTLSLDS
+1523 
-1532 ADDSGIAGDNIT
+1532 
-1544 NVKTP
+1544 
-1549 GFTLNNIDTD
+1549 
-1559 VSRVI
+1559 
-1564 VEVMHNGIKQ
+1564 
-1574 EVPLVQTGGQWR
+1574 
-1586 FAPTSD
+1586 
-1592 WADGDYI
+1592 
-1599 LTVKVEDR
+1599 
-1607 AGNVKQSAPLTV
+1607 
-1619 TVDTHIAI
+1619 
-1627 DRIELVN
+1627 
-1634 DSGIPG
+1634 
-1640 DNLTNEARPH
+1640 
-1650 FQVTVP
+1650 
-1656 ADVNGVRLSIDGGK
+1656 
-1670 TWFDA
+1670 
-1675 TQSATSGVWDYTW
+1675 
-1688 LTNVANGPHTLMVE
+1688 
-1702 ASDKAGNKTTQKL
+1702 
-1715 DFTIDTI
+1715 
-1722 LSEPTITL
+1722 
-1730 DSADDSAAGDNITN
+1730 
-1744 VKMPGFTL
+1744 
-1752 GNIDADVTKVVVT
+1752 
-1765 VAHDGKNQQIELI
+1765 
-1778 KNGGV
+1778 
-1783 WRFTPGAAWTDG
+1783 
-1795 DYTLTVKV
+1795 
-1803 EDKAGNTNYSA
+1803 
-1814 PLTVTIDTQTSI
+1814 
-1826 DRIELLND
+1826 
-1834 TGIVGDN
+1834 
-1841 LTNEARPQ
+1841 
-1849 FHITVP
+1849 
-1855 TDVNS
+1855 
-1860 VQLSL
+1860 
-1865 DGGINWVNATLT
+1865 
-1877 SDGVWEYIWPT
+1877 
-1888 DLVEN
+1888 
-1893 TYTLTVKATD
+1893 
-1903 VAGNTATETLNFIID
+1903 
-1918 TTLSTPT
+1918 
-1925 ITLDSA
+1925 
-1931 DDSGTANDNKTNVK
+1931 
-1945 TPGFIIGGID
+1945 
-1955 SDVTQVVVQVMR
+1955 
-1967 DGHSEEVELTQTN
+1967 
-1980 GQWRFVPG
+1980 
-1988 SAWTDGDYTLT
+1988 
-1999 VTVKDEAGN
+1999 
-2008 IRHSAPLTVT
+2008 
-2018 IDTQITIDHI
+2018 
-2028 ELVNDSGIPDDN
+2028 
-2040 LTNNVR
+2040 
-2046 PHFQVTV
+2046 
-2053 PTDVNVVRLSID
+2053 
-2065 GGKTWFNA
+2065 
-2073 TQSATPGVW
+2073 
-2082 DYTWLADVGEGKH
+2082 
-2095 TLTVEATDKAGN
+2095 
-2107 KTTQQLDFIIDT
+2107 
-2119 LLSEPT
+2119 
-2125 IVLDNTD
+2125 
-2132 DSGTKGDHLTNVN
+2132 
-2145 KPTFLL
+2145 
-2151 GNIDADARYVTVE
+2151 
-2164 VQHGGTKEVLTA
+2164 
-2176 TKDAT
+2176 
-2181 GNWSVTPTG
+2181 
-2190 TWADGDYT
+2190 
-2198 LTVRVEDE
+2198 
-2206 AGNEKHS
+2206 
-2213 ASLTVTVD
+2213 
-2221 TQITIDVIELVNDNG
+2221 
-2236 IPGDN
+2236 
-2241 MTNDAHPQF
+2241 
-2250 RVTVP
+2250 
-2255 GDVNEVSLSIDGG
+2255 
-2268 VTWVKATQSATPG
+2268 
-2281 VWNYT
+2281 
-2286 WPGTVPDGDYTL
+2286 
-2298 NVKATDNAGNT
+2298 
-2309 VTETLHFTIDT
+2309 
-2320 TLSTPVIVL
+2320 
-2329 DSADDSGVHG
+2329 
-2339 DNMTNHTQP
+2339 
-2348 TFALQHID
+2348 
-2356 DDAVRVTVSVE
+2356 
-2367 HGGVTTTFD
+2367 
-2376 ATKDA
+2376 
-2381 GGWTFT
+2381 FT

-2446 RPHFQVTVP
+2446 RPHFQVKVP
-2455 TDVNVVRLS
+2455 TDVN
-2464 IDGGKTWFN
+2464 
-2473 ATQSATPGVWDYI
+2473 
-2486 WPDDV
+2486 
-2491 ADGGYTLTVEATDEA
+2491 E
-2506 GNKATQTLDFT
+2506 
-2517 IDTTLSVPTLSLDS
+2517 
-2531 ADDSGI
+2531 
-2537 AGDNITNVKTPGFT
+2537 
-2551 LNNIDTDVSRV
+2551 
-2562 IVEVMHNGI
+2562 
-2571 KQEVPLVQTGG
+2571 
-2582 QWRFAPTSDWADGDY
+2582 
-2597 ILTVKVEDRAGN
+2597 
-2609 VKQSAPLTVTVDTH
+2609 
-2623 IAIDRI
+2623 
-2629 ELVNDSGIPGDN
+2629 
-2641 LTNEARPHFQVTVP
+2641 
-2655 ADVNGVRL
+2655 
-2663 SIDGGKTWFDAT
+2663 
-2675 QSATSGVWDYT
+2675 
-2686 WLTNVANGPHT
+2686 
-2697 LMVEASDKAGNKT
+2697 
-2710 TQKLDFTI
+2710 
-2718 DTILSEPTIT
+2718 
-2728 LDSADDSA
+2728 
-2736 AGDNITNVKMPG
+2736 
-2748 FTLGNIDAD
+2748 
-2757 VTKVVVTVAHD
+2757 
-2768 GKNQQIELIKNGG
+2768 
-2781 VWRFT
+2781 
-2786 PGAAWTDGDYTL
+2786 
-2798 TVKVEDKAGNT
+2798 
-2809 NYSAPLTVTIDT
+2809 
-2821 QTSIDRIELLNDTG
+2821 
-2835 IVGDNLTN
+2835 
-2843 EARPQFH
+2843 
-2850 ITVPTDVNSVQLSLD
+2850 
-2865 GGINWVNATLTS
+2865 
-2877 DGVWEYIWPTDLVEN
+2877 
-2892 TYTLTVKATDVAG
+2892 
-2905 NTATETLNFIID
+2905 
-2917 TTLSTPTITLDSADD
+2917 
-2932 SGTANDNKTNV
+2932 
-2943 KTPGFIIGGIDSDVT
+2943 
-2958 QVVVQVMRDGHSEEV
+2958 
-2973 ELTQTNGQWRFV
+2973 
-2985 PGSAWT
+2985 
-2991 DGDYTLTVTVK
+2991 
-3002 DEAGNIRH
+3002 
-3010 SAPLTVTIDTQITID
+3010 
-3025 HIELVNDSG
+3025 
-3034 IPDDNLTNN
+3034 
-3043 VRPHFQVTV
+3043 
-3052 PTDVNVVRLSIDG
+3052 VRLSIDG

-3097 VEATDKAGNKTTQQL
+3097 VEATDKAGNQTTQKL
-3112 DFIIDTLLSEPTIV
+3112 DFIIDTMLSEPTIV
-3126 LDNTDDSGTKGDNLT
+3126 LDSTDDSGTKGDNLT
-3141 NVNKPTFLLG
+3141 NANKPTFILG

-3165 HGGTKEVLTATKG
+3165 YGGTKEVLTATKG

-3321 TPTIAMDSRDDTGAI
+3321 TPTITMDSRDDTGAI

-3352 IDADA
+3352 IDSDA
-3357 HSVILRIT
+3357 QSVILRIT

-4013 VFNIDTNIQVPT
+4013 VFNIDTNIQAPT

-4528 DNITSVTTP
+4528 DNITSVTKP

-4556 GVSYSVTANG
+4556 GVSYPVTANG

-4616 PASDTGN
+4616 PASDTGS

-4652 DDKSGREVLKQT
+4652 DDKSGREVLKHT

-4726 HEATSLRPE
+4726 YEATSLRPE
-4735 FKGFAEAFSTIMIQW
+4735 FKGLAEAFSTIMIQW

-4824 DFTTNNKTPTLIGS
+4824 DFTTNNKTPTLVGN
-4838 TLPNTIVSIYVDGV
+4838 TLPNAIVSIYVDGV

-5082 QKEIL
+5082 QKDIL

-5245 PILLQDDGTFNIHF
+5245 PILLQDDGKFNIHF

-5301 ITNHNK
+5301 ITSHNK

-5385 AMVAGSDNG
+5385 VMMAGSDNG

-5407 TFSIFGEMNQSV
+5407 AFSIFGEMNQSV

-5528 GLNVGEVWVNEKGHW
+5528 GLNVGEVWVNDKGHW

-5573 KYSIWVDTHIKVF
+5573 KYSIWVDTHIQVF

-5599 EWWSNSDLITMRGT
+5599 DWWSNSSTITMRGM

-5632 VVAATGRWELSTD
+5632 VVAANGQWELSTD
-5645 KLPEG
+5645 QLPEG
-5650 TYDISLVIEDSAGNR
+5650 KYDITLSIEDNAGNR
-5665 WEDVREIFID
+5665 KEEVHEIFID

-5709 DSEGNTYTLTVPDNG
+5709 DSNGNTYTLTVPDNG

-5753 PLDIMKEVPVISLS
+5753 SLDIMKETPVISLS

-5774 VGDNI
+5774 AGDNI
-5779 TRDKQPTF
+5779 TRDNQPTF

-5881 HTQPKFTLQHIDAD
+5881 HNHTQPKFTLQHIDAD

-5909 DIYQATQGADGWTF
+5909 DTYQATQGADGWTF

-5932 NYTLSVTVVDRAG
+5932 TYTLSVTVVDRAG

-5950 ASLAVTV
+5950 ASLEVTV

-5966 SQHDDASDDATATA
+5966 SQHDDASDDATPTA

-5990 AESATHLRTEPSAAE
+5990 AESATHLRTVPSAAE
-6005 ESVVKV
+6005 ESVVKE

-6047 VSIMFE
+6047 VSVMFE

-6080 MDVKFIDKDN
+6080 MDVKFIDKDD

-6113 VRGKTEDDINDSP
+6113 ARGKTEDDINDSP

>member
-429 TIAPEKPTIE
+429 TIPPEKPTIE

-638 DYVVLPNG
+638 DFVVLPNG

-1027 SLSPDSDSGISDDNL
+1027 SLSPDSDSGIADDNL

-1113 AIFDFTIDTTVSTP
+1113 AVFDFTIDTTVSTP

-1180 HLNGSWLFIPGNT
+1180 HLNGSWLFTPGNT

-1212 NYSAPLT
+1212 SYSAPLT

-1325 PVIVLDSADDTG
+1325 PVIVLNSADDTG
-1337 IQGDNMT
+1337 VQGDNMT

-1445 NVRPHFQVTVPTD
+1445 NVRPHFQVKVPTD
-1458 VNVVRLSIDGGK
+1458 VN
-1470 TWFNATQSATP
+1470 
-1481 GVWDYIWPD
+1481 
-1490 DVADGGYTLTVEATD
+1490 E
-1505 EAGNKATQTL
+1505 
-1515 DFTIDTTL
+1515 
-1523 SVPTLSLDS
+1523 
-1532 ADDSGIAGDNIT
+1532 
-1544 NVKTP
+1544 
-1549 GFTLNNIDTD
+1549 
-1559 VSRVI
+1559 
-1564 VEVMHNGIKQ
+1564 
-1574 EVPLVQTGGQWR
+1574 
-1586 FAPTSD
+1586 
-1592 WADGDYI
+1592 
-1599 LTVKVEDR
+1599 
-1607 AGNVKQSAPLTV
+1607 
-1619 TVDTHIAI
+1619 
-1627 DRIELVN
+1627 
-1634 DSGIPG
+1634 
-1640 DNLTNEARPH
+1640 
-1650 FQVTVP
+1650 
-1656 ADVNGVRLSIDGGK
+1656 
-1670 TWFDA
+1670 
-1675 TQSATSGVWDYTW
+1675 
-1688 LTNVANGPHTLMVE
+1688 
-1702 ASDKAGNKTTQKL
+1702 
-1715 DFTIDTI
+1715 
-1722 LSEPTITL
+1722 
-1730 DSADDSAAGDNITN
+1730 
-1744 VKMPGFTL
+1744 
-1752 GNIDADVTKVVVT
+1752 
-1765 VAHDGKNQQIELI
+1765 
-1778 KNGGV
+1778 
-1783 WRFTPGAAWTDG
+1783 
-1795 DYTLTVKV
+1795 
-1803 EDKAGNTNYSA
+1803 
-1814 PLTVTIDTQTSI
+1814 
-1826 DRIELLND
+1826 
-1834 TGIVGDN
+1834 
-1841 LTNEARPQ
+1841 
-1849 FHITVP
+1849 
-1855 TDVNS
+1855 
-1860 VQLSL
+1860 
-1865 DGGINWVNATLT
+1865 
-1877 SDGVWEYIWPT
+1877 
-1888 DLVEN
+1888 
-1893 TYTLTVKATD
+1893 
-1903 VAGNTATETLNFIID
+1903 
-1918 TTLSTPT
+1918 
-1925 ITLDSA
+1925 
-1931 DDSGTANDNKTNVK
+1931 
-1945 TPGFIIGGID
+1945 
-1955 SDVTQVVVQVMR
+1955 
-1967 DGHSEEVELTQTN
+1967 
-1980 GQWRFVPG
+1980 
-1988 SAWTDGDYTLT
+1988 
-1999 VTVKDEAGN
+1999 
-2008 IRHSAPLTVT
+2008 
-2018 IDTQITIDHI
+2018 
-2028 ELVNDSGIPDDN
+2028 
-2040 LTNNVR
+2040 
-2046 PHFQVTV
+2046 
-2053 PTDVNVVRLSID
+2053 VRLSID

-2107 KTTQQLDFIIDT
+2107 QTTQKLDFIIDT
-2119 LLSEPT
+2119 MLSEPT
-2125 IVLDNTD
+2125 IVLDSTD
-2132 DSGTKGDHLTNVN
+2132 DSGTKGDNLTNAN
-2145 KPTFLL
+2145 KPTFIL

-2164 VQHGGTKEVLTA
+2164 VQ
-2176 TKDAT
+2176 
-2181 GNWSVTPTG
+2181 
-2190 TWADGDYT
+2190 Y
-2198 LTVRVEDE
+2198 
-2206 AGNEKHS
+2206 
-2213 ASLTVTVD
+2213 
-2221 TQITIDVIELVNDNG
+2221 
-2236 IPGDN
+2236 
-2241 MTNDAHPQF
+2241 
-2250 RVTVP
+2250 
-2255 GDVNEVSLSIDGG
+2255 
-2268 VTWVKATQSATPG
+2268 
-2281 VWNYT
+2281 
-2286 WPGTVPDGDYTL
+2286 
-2298 NVKATDNAGNT
+2298 
-2309 VTETLHFTIDT
+2309 
-2320 TLSTPVIVL
+2320 
-2329 DSADDSGVHG
+2329 
-2339 DNMTNHTQP
+2339 
-2348 TFALQHID
+2348 
-2356 DDAVRVTVSVE
+2356 
-2367 HGGVTTTFD
+2367 
-2376 ATKDA
+2376 
-2381 GGWTFT
+2381 
-2387 PTGAWADGDYTLSV
+2387 
-2401 SVEDKAGN
+2401 
-2409 TSHSA
+2409 
-2414 SLTVTVDTQIAINNI
+2414 
-2429 ELVND
+2429 
-2434 SGIPDDN
+2434 
-2441 LTNNV
+2441 
-2446 RPHFQVTVP
+2446 
-2455 TDVNVVRLS
+2455 
-2464 IDGGKTWFN
+2464 
-2473 ATQSATPGVWDYI
+2473 
-2486 WPDDV
+2486 
-2491 ADGGYTLTVEATDEA
+2491 
-2506 GNKATQTLDFT
+2506 
-2517 IDTTLSVPTLSLDS
+2517 
-2531 ADDSGI
+2531 
-2537 AGDNITNVKTPGFT
+2537 
-2551 LNNIDTDVSRV
+2551 
-2562 IVEVMHNGI
+2562 
-2571 KQEVPLVQTGG
+2571 
-2582 QWRFAPTSDWADGDY
+2582 
-2597 ILTVKVEDRAGN
+2597 
-2609 VKQSAPLTVTVDTH
+2609 
-2623 IAIDRI
+2623 
-2629 ELVNDSGIPGDN
+2629 
-2641 LTNEARPHFQVTVP
+2641 
-2655 ADVNGVRL
+2655 
-2663 SIDGGKTWFDAT
+2663 
-2675 QSATSGVWDYT
+2675 
-2686 WLTNVANGPHT
+2686 
-2697 LMVEASDKAGNKT
+2697 
-2710 TQKLDFTI
+2710 
-2718 DTILSEPTIT
+2718 
-2728 LDSADDSA
+2728 
-2736 AGDNITNVKMPG
+2736 
-2748 FTLGNIDAD
+2748 
-2757 VTKVVVTVAHD
+2757 
-2768 GKNQQIELIKNGG
+2768 
-2781 VWRFT
+2781 
-2786 PGAAWTDGDYTL
+2786 
-2798 TVKVEDKAGNT
+2798 
-2809 NYSAPLTVTIDT
+2809 
-2821 QTSIDRIELLNDTG
+2821 
-2835 IVGDNLTN
+2835 
-2843 EARPQFH
+2843 
-2850 ITVPTDVNSVQLSLD
+2850 
-2865 GGINWVNATLTS
+2865 
-2877 DGVWEYIWPTDLVEN
+2877 
-2892 TYTLTVKATDVAG
+2892 
-2905 NTATETLNFIID
+2905 
-2917 TTLSTPTITLDSADD
+2917 
-2932 SGTANDNKTNV
+2932 
-2943 KTPGFIIGGIDSDVT
+2943 
-2958 QVVVQVMRDGHSEEV
+2958 
-2973 ELTQTNGQWRFV
+2973 
-2985 PGSAWT
+2985 
-2991 DGDYTLTVTVK
+2991 
-3002 DEAGNIRH
+3002 
-3010 SAPLTVTIDTQITID
+3010 
-3025 HIELVNDSG
+3025 
-3034 IPDDNLTNN
+3034 
-3043 VRPHFQVTV
+3043 
-3052 PTDVNVVRLSIDG
+3052 
-3065 GKTWFNATQSA
+3065 
-3076 TPGVWDYTWLADVG
+3076 
-3090 EGKHTLT
+3090 
-3097 VEATDKAGNKTTQQL
+3097 
-3112 DFIIDTLLSEPTIV
+3112 
-3126 LDNTDDSGTKGDNLT
+3126 
-3141 NVNKPTFLLG
+3141 
-3151 NIDADARYV
+3151 
-3160 TVEVQ
+3160 
-3165 HGGTKEVLTATKG
+3165 GGTKEVLTATKG

-3321 TPTIAMDSRDDTGAI
+3321 TPTITMDSRDDTGAI

-3352 IDADA
+3352 IDSDA
-3357 HSVILRIT
+3357 QSVILRIT

-3405 GNVRQSTPLVVTVDT
+3405 GNVRQSTPLIVTVDT

-3466 ANWVSATQGIEG
+3466 ANWVSAAQGIEG

-3623 DRIELVNDSGVPGD
+3623 DHIELVNDSGVPGD

-3718 LLTPTIELAPDQDT
+3718 LMTPTIELAPDQDT

-3851 IHQVD
+3851 IRQVD

-4308 LRIEI
+4308 LKIEI

-4528 DNITSVTTP
+4528 DNITSVTKP

-4556 GVSYSVTANG
+4556 GVSYPVTANG

-4824 DFTTNNKTPTLIGS
+4824 DFTTNNKTPTLVGN
-4838 TLPNTIVSIYVDGV
+4838 TLPNAIVSIYVDGV

-4967 DGNYELTFKVED
+4967 DGNYVLTFKVED

-5037 IRNPQGVVIAT
+5037 IRSPQGVVIAT

-5082 QKEIL
+5082 QKDIL

-5337 GTWSYQFDNALK
+5337 GTWSYQFDNVLK

-5407 TFSIFGEMNQSV
+5407 TFSISGEMNQSV

-5573 KYSIWVDTHIKVF
+5573 KYSIWVDTHIQVF

-5599 EWWSNSDLITMRGT
+5599 DWWSNSSTITMRGM

-5632 VVAATGRWELSTD
+5632 VVAANGQWELSTD
-5645 KLPEG
+5645 QLPEG
-5650 TYDISLVIEDSAGNR
+5650 KYDITLSIEDNAGNR
-5665 WEDVREIFID
+5665 KEEVHEIFID

-5709 DSEGNTYTLTVPDNG
+5709 DSNGNTYTLTVPDNG

-5753 PLDIMKEVPVISLS
+5753 SLDIMKEVPVISLS

-5868 EDNGASDSDNVTN
+5868 EDNGVSDSDNVTN

-5909 DIYQATQGADGWTF
+5909 DTYQATQGADGWTF

-5932 NYTLSVTVVDRAG
+5932 TYTLSVTVVDRAG

-5990 AESATHLRTEPSAAE
+5990 AESATHLRTVPSAAE
-6005 ESVVKV
+6005 ESVVKE

-6113 VRGKTEDDINDSP
+6113 ARGKTEDDINDSP

>member
-1 MGNKSIQKFFAD
+1 GNKSIQKFFAD

-41 TPRGSVII
+41 TPHGSVII

-530 ISYFSAEIETTNDS
+530 ISYFSAEIETTDDS

-596 DSVEGINNLT
+596 DSVEGVNNLT

-626 TIAPV
+626 TVAPV

-638 DYVVLPNG
+638 DFVVLPNG

-697 GAYDIEIISQDA
+697 GSYDIEIISQDA

-1027 SLSPDSDSGISDDNL
+1027 SLSPDSDSGIADDNL

-1113 AIFDFTIDTTVSTP
+1113 AVFDFTIDTTVSTP

-1180 HLNGSWLFIPGNT
+1180 HLNGSWLFTPGNT

-1212 NYSAPLT
+1212 SYSAPLT

-1379 KGTGGWTFTPP
+1379 KGTGGWSFTP
-1390 TSWADGDYTLSVS
+1390 TGAWADGDYTLSVS

-1438 PDDNLTN
+1438 PNDNLTN

-1481 GVWDYIWPD
+1481 GAWDYIWPD

-1505 EAGNKATQTL
+1505 KAGNKTTQEL

-2125 IVLDNTD
+2125 IVLDSTD

-2320 TLSTPVIVL
+2320 TLSVPVIVL
-2329 DSADDSGVHG
+2329 NSADDTGVQG
-2339 DNMTNHTQP
+2339 DNMTNSTQP

-2376 ATKDA
+2376 ATKGV
-2381 GGWTFT
+2381 GGWSFT

-2446 RPHFQVTVP
+2446 RPHFQVKVP
-2455 TDVNVVRLS
+2455 TDVN
-2464 IDGGKTWFN
+2464 
-2473 ATQSATPGVWDYI
+2473 
-2486 WPDDV
+2486 
-2491 ADGGYTLTVEATDEA
+2491 E
-2506 GNKATQTLDFT
+2506 
-2517 IDTTLSVPTLSLDS
+2517 
-2531 ADDSGI
+2531 
-2537 AGDNITNVKTPGFT
+2537 
-2551 LNNIDTDVSRV
+2551 
-2562 IVEVMHNGI
+2562 
-2571 KQEVPLVQTGG
+2571 
-2582 QWRFAPTSDWADGDY
+2582 
-2597 ILTVKVEDRAGN
+2597 
-2609 VKQSAPLTVTVDTH
+2609 
-2623 IAIDRI
+2623 
-2629 ELVNDSGIPGDN
+2629 
-2641 LTNEARPHFQVTVP
+2641 
-2655 ADVNGVRL
+2655 
-2663 SIDGGKTWFDAT
+2663 
-2675 QSATSGVWDYT
+2675 
-2686 WLTNVANGPHT
+2686 
-2697 LMVEASDKAGNKT
+2697 
-2710 TQKLDFTI
+2710 
-2718 DTILSEPTIT
+2718 
-2728 LDSADDSA
+2728 
-2736 AGDNITNVKMPG
+2736 
-2748 FTLGNIDAD
+2748 
-2757 VTKVVVTVAHD
+2757 
-2768 GKNQQIELIKNGG
+2768 
-2781 VWRFT
+2781 
-2786 PGAAWTDGDYTL
+2786 
-2798 TVKVEDKAGNT
+2798 
-2809 NYSAPLTVTIDT
+2809 
-2821 QTSIDRIELLNDTG
+2821 
-2835 IVGDNLTN
+2835 
-2843 EARPQFH
+2843 
-2850 ITVPTDVNSVQLSLD
+2850 
-2865 GGINWVNATLTS
+2865 
-2877 DGVWEYIWPTDLVEN
+2877 
-2892 TYTLTVKATDVAG
+2892 
-2905 NTATETLNFIID
+2905 
-2917 TTLSTPTITLDSADD
+2917 
-2932 SGTANDNKTNV
+2932 
-2943 KTPGFIIGGIDSDVT
+2943 
-2958 QVVVQVMRDGHSEEV
+2958 
-2973 ELTQTNGQWRFV
+2973 
-2985 PGSAWT
+2985 
-2991 DGDYTLTVTVK
+2991 
-3002 DEAGNIRH
+3002 
-3010 SAPLTVTIDTQITID
+3010 
-3025 HIELVNDSG
+3025 
-3034 IPDDNLTNN
+3034 
-3043 VRPHFQVTV
+3043 
-3052 PTDVNVVRLSIDG
+3052 VRLSIDG

-3097 VEATDKAGNKTTQQL
+3097 VEATDKAGNQTTQKL
-3112 DFIIDTLLSEPTIV
+3112 DFIIDTMLSEPTIV
-3126 LDNTDDSGTKGDNLT
+3126 LDSTDDSGTKGDNLT
-3141 NVNKPTFLLG
+3141 NANKPTFILG

-3165 HGGTKEVLTATKG
+3165 YGGTKEVLTATKG

-3400 VTDNA
+3400 VQDNA

-3524 ALDSTD
+3524 ELDSTD

-3718 LLTPTIELAPDQDT
+3718 LMTPTIELAPDQDT

-3851 IHQVD
+3851 IRQVD

-4308 LRIEI
+4308 LKIEI

-4528 DNITSVTTP
+4528 DNITSVTKP

-4556 GVSYSVTANG
+4556 GVSYPVTANG

-4824 DFTTNNKTPTLIGS
+4824 DFTTNNKTPTLVGN
-4838 TLPNTIVSIYVDGV
+4838 TLPNAIVSIYVDGV

-4967 DGNYELTFKVED
+4967 DGNYVLTFKVED

-5037 IRNPQGVVIAT
+5037 IRSPQGVVIAT

-5082 QKEIL
+5082 QKDIL

-5407 TFSIFGEMNQSV
+5407 TFSISGEMNQSV

-5573 KYSIWVDTHIKVF
+5573 KYSIWVDTHIQVF

-5599 EWWSNSDLITMRGT
+5599 DWWSNSSTITMRGM

-5632 VVAATGRWELSTD
+5632 VVAANGQWELSTD
-5645 KLPEG
+5645 QLPEG
-5650 TYDISLVIEDSAGNR
+5650 KYDITLSIEDNAGNR
-5665 WEDVREIFID
+5665 KEEVHEIFID

-5709 DSEGNTYTLTVPDNG
+5709 DSNGNTYTLTVPDNG

-5826 ADGSYTISVIASDA
+5826 TDGSYTISVIASDA

-5932 NYTLSVTVVDRAG
+5932 TYTLSVTVVDRAG

-5990 AESATHLRTEPSAAE
+5990 AESATHLRTVPSAAE
-6005 ESVVKV
+6005 ESVVKE

-6047 VSIMFE
+6047 VSVMFE

>member
-240 KVTLALAA
+240 KVTLALAT

-626 TIAPV
+626 TVAPV

-638 DYVVLPNG
+638 DFVVLPNG

-1027 SLSPDSDSGISDDNL
+1027 SLSPDSDSGVSDDNL

-1067 MSDTQIGVAT
+1067 ASDTQIGVAT

-1113 AIFDFTIDTTVSTP
+1113 AVFDFTIDTTVSTP

-1212 NYSAPLT
+1212 SYSAPLT

-1255 VPTDVNEVRL
+1255 VPTDVNEVR
-1265 SIDGGNSWVQAT
+1265 
-1277 PGVAGSWEYIWP
+1277 
-1289 TDLADGQYTLTVEAT
+1289 
-1304 DKAGNT
+1304 
-1310 VTKTIDFA
+1310 
-1318 VDTTLSV
+1318 
-1325 PVIVLDSADDTG
+1325 
-1337 IQGDNMT
+1337 
-1344 NSTQPTF
+1344 
-1351 ALQHIDDDAVR
+1351 
-1362 VTVSVEH
+1362 
-1369 GGVTTTFDAT
+1369 
-1379 KGTGGWTFTPP
+1379 
-1390 TSWADGDYTLSVS
+1390 
-1403 VEDKAGNT
+1403 
-1411 SHSASLTVTVDT
+1411 
-1423 QIAINNI
+1423 
-1430 ELVNDSGI
+1430 
-1438 PDDNLTN
+1438 
-1445 NVRPHFQVTVPTD
+1445 
-1458 VNVVRLSIDGGK
+1458 
-1470 TWFNATQSATP
+1470 
-1481 GVWDYIWPD
+1481 
-1490 DVADGGYTLTVEATD
+1490 
-1505 EAGNKATQTL
+1505 
-1515 DFTIDTTL
+1515 
-1523 SVPTLSLDS
+1523 
-1532 ADDSGIAGDNIT
+1532 
-1544 NVKTP
+1544 
-1549 GFTLNNIDTD
+1549 
-1559 VSRVI
+1559 
-1564 VEVMHNGIKQ
+1564 
-1574 EVPLVQTGGQWR
+1574 
-1586 FAPTSD
+1586 
-1592 WADGDYI
+1592 
-1599 LTVKVEDR
+1599 
-1607 AGNVKQSAPLTV
+1607 
-1619 TVDTHIAI
+1619 
-1627 DRIELVN
+1627 
-1634 DSGIPG
+1634 
-1640 DNLTNEARPH
+1640 
-1650 FQVTVP
+1650 
-1656 ADVNGVRLSIDGGK
+1656 
-1670 TWFDA
+1670 
-1675 TQSATSGVWDYTW
+1675 
-1688 LTNVANGPHTLMVE
+1688 
-1702 ASDKAGNKTTQKL
+1702 
-1715 DFTIDTI
+1715 
-1722 LSEPTITL
+1722 
-1730 DSADDSAAGDNITN
+1730 
-1744 VKMPGFTL
+1744 
-1752 GNIDADVTKVVVT
+1752 
-1765 VAHDGKNQQIELI
+1765 
-1778 KNGGV
+1778 
-1783 WRFTPGAAWTDG
+1783 
-1795 DYTLTVKV
+1795 
-1803 EDKAGNTNYSA
+1803 
-1814 PLTVTIDTQTSI
+1814 
-1826 DRIELLND
+1826 
-1834 TGIVGDN
+1834 
-1841 LTNEARPQ
+1841 
-1849 FHITVP
+1849 
-1855 TDVNS
+1855 
-1860 VQLSL
+1860 
-1865 DGGINWVNATLT
+1865 
-1877 SDGVWEYIWPT
+1877 
-1888 DLVEN
+1888 
-1893 TYTLTVKATD
+1893 
-1903 VAGNTATETLNFIID
+1903 
-1918 TTLSTPT
+1918 
-1925 ITLDSA
+1925 
-1931 DDSGTANDNKTNVK
+1931 
-1945 TPGFIIGGID
+1945 
-1955 SDVTQVVVQVMR
+1955 
-1967 DGHSEEVELTQTN
+1967 
-1980 GQWRFVPG
+1980 
-1988 SAWTDGDYTLT
+1988 
-1999 VTVKDEAGN
+1999 
-2008 IRHSAPLTVT
+2008 
-2018 IDTQITIDHI
+2018 
-2028 ELVNDSGIPDDN
+2028 
-2040 LTNNVR
+2040 
-2046 PHFQVTV
+2046 
-2053 PTDVNVVRLSID
+2053 
-2065 GGKTWFNA
+2065 
-2073 TQSATPGVW
+2073 
-2082 DYTWLADVGEGKH
+2082 
-2095 TLTVEATDKAGN
+2095 
-2107 KTTQQLDFIIDT
+2107 
-2119 LLSEPT
+2119 
-2125 IVLDNTD
+2125 
-2132 DSGTKGDHLTNVN
+2132 
-2145 KPTFLL
+2145 
-2151 GNIDADARYVTVE
+2151 
-2164 VQHGGTKEVLTA
+2164 
-2176 TKDAT
+2176 
-2181 GNWSVTPTG
+2181 
-2190 TWADGDYT
+2190 
-2198 LTVRVEDE
+2198 
-2206 AGNEKHS
+2206 
-2213 ASLTVTVD
+2213 
-2221 TQITIDVIELVNDNG
+2221 
-2236 IPGDN
+2236 
-2241 MTNDAHPQF
+2241 
-2250 RVTVP
+2250 
-2255 GDVNEVSLSIDGG
+2255 LSIDGG

-2320 TLSTPVIVL
+2320 TLSVPVIVL
-2329 DSADDSGVHG
+2329 NSADDTGVQG
-2339 DNMTNHTQP
+2339 DNMTNSTQP

-2376 ATKDA
+2376 ATKGT
-2381 GGWTFT
+2381 GGWSFT

-2446 RPHFQVTVP
+2446 RPHFQVKVP
-2455 TDVNVVRLS
+2455 MDVN
-2464 IDGGKTWFN
+2464 
-2473 ATQSATPGVWDYI
+2473 
-2486 WPDDV
+2486 
-2491 ADGGYTLTVEATDEA
+2491 E
-2506 GNKATQTLDFT
+2506 
-2517 IDTTLSVPTLSLDS
+2517 
-2531 ADDSGI
+2531 
-2537 AGDNITNVKTPGFT
+2537 
-2551 LNNIDTDVSRV
+2551 
-2562 IVEVMHNGI
+2562 
-2571 KQEVPLVQTGG
+2571 
-2582 QWRFAPTSDWADGDY
+2582 
-2597 ILTVKVEDRAGN
+2597 
-2609 VKQSAPLTVTVDTH
+2609 
-2623 IAIDRI
+2623 
-2629 ELVNDSGIPGDN
+2629 
-2641 LTNEARPHFQVTVP
+2641 
-2655 ADVNGVRL
+2655 
-2663 SIDGGKTWFDAT
+2663 
-2675 QSATSGVWDYT
+2675 
-2686 WLTNVANGPHT
+2686 
-2697 LMVEASDKAGNKT
+2697 
-2710 TQKLDFTI
+2710 
-2718 DTILSEPTIT
+2718 
-2728 LDSADDSA
+2728 
-2736 AGDNITNVKMPG
+2736 
-2748 FTLGNIDAD
+2748 
-2757 VTKVVVTVAHD
+2757 
-2768 GKNQQIELIKNGG
+2768 
-2781 VWRFT
+2781 
-2786 PGAAWTDGDYTL
+2786 
-2798 TVKVEDKAGNT
+2798 
-2809 NYSAPLTVTIDT
+2809 
-2821 QTSIDRIELLNDTG
+2821 
-2835 IVGDNLTN
+2835 
-2843 EARPQFH
+2843 
-2850 ITVPTDVNSVQLSLD
+2850 
-2865 GGINWVNATLTS
+2865 
-2877 DGVWEYIWPTDLVEN
+2877 
-2892 TYTLTVKATDVAG
+2892 
-2905 NTATETLNFIID
+2905 
-2917 TTLSTPTITLDSADD
+2917 
-2932 SGTANDNKTNV
+2932 
-2943 KTPGFIIGGIDSDVT
+2943 
-2958 QVVVQVMRDGHSEEV
+2958 
-2973 ELTQTNGQWRFV
+2973 
-2985 PGSAWT
+2985 
-2991 DGDYTLTVTVK
+2991 
-3002 DEAGNIRH
+3002 
-3010 SAPLTVTIDTQITID
+3010 
-3025 HIELVNDSG
+3025 
-3034 IPDDNLTNN
+3034 
-3043 VRPHFQVTV
+3043 
-3052 PTDVNVVRLSIDG
+3052 VRLSIDG

-3097 VEATDKAGNKTTQQL
+3097 VEATDKAGNQTTQKL

-3126 LDNTDDSGTKGDNLT
+3126 LDSTDDSGTKGDNLT
-3141 NVNKPTFLLG
+3141 NANKPTFILG

-3165 HGGTKEVLTATKG
+3165 YGGTKEVLTATKG

-3321 TPTIAMDSRDDTGAI
+3321 TPTITMDSRDDTGAI

-3352 IDADA
+3352 IDSDA
-3357 HSVILRIT
+3357 QSVILRIT

-3405 GNVRQSTPLVVTVDT
+3405 GNVRQSTPLIVTVDT

-3466 ANWVSATQGIEG
+3466 ANWVSAAQGIEG

-3623 DRIELVNDSGVPGD
+3623 DHIELVNDSGVPGD

-3718 LLTPTIELAPDQDT
+3718 LMTPTIELAPDQDT

-3851 IHQVD
+3851 IRQVD

-4528 DNITSVTTP
+4528 DNITSVTKP

-4556 GVSYSVTANG
+4556 GVSYPVTANG

-4824 DFTTNNKTPTLIGS
+4824 DFTTNNKTPTLVGN
-4838 TLPNTIVSIYVDGV
+4838 TLPNAIVSIYVDGV

-4967 DGNYELTFKVED
+4967 DGNYVLTFKVED

-5301 ITNHNK
+5301 ITSHNK

-5385 AMVAGSDNG
+5385 VMMAGSDNG

-5407 TFSIFGEMNQSV
+5407 AFSIYGEMNQSV

-5469 LNFTIDTFNTTPV
+5469 LNFTIDTLNTTPV

-5528 GLNVGEVWVNEKGHW
+5528 GLNVGEVWVNDKGHW

-5573 KYSIWVDTHIKVF
+5573 KYSIWVDTHIQVF

-5599 EWWSNSDLITMRGT
+5599 DWWSNSSTITMRGM

-5632 VVAATGRWELSTD
+5632 VVAANGQWELSTD
-5645 KLPEG
+5645 QLPEG
-5650 TYDISLVIEDSAGNR
+5650 KYDITLSIEDNAGNR
-5665 WEDVREIFID
+5665 KEEVHEIFID

-5709 DSEGNTYTLTVPDNG
+5709 DSNGNTYTLTVPDNG

-5753 PLDIMKEVPVISLS
+5753 SLDIMKEVPVISLS

-5868 EDNGASDSDNVTN
+5868 EDNGVSDSDNVTN

-5909 DIYQATQGADGWTF
+5909 DTYQATQGADGWTF

-5932 NYTLSVTVVDRAG
+5932 TYTLSVTVVDRAG

-5990 AESATHLRTEPSAAE
+5990 AESATHLRTVPSAAE
-6005 ESVVKV
+6005 ESVVKE

-6113 VRGKTEDDINDSP
+6113 ARGKTEDDINDSP

>member
-301 PETLTDGTY
+301 PETLTDGAY

-429 TIAPEKPTIE
+429 TIPPEKPTIE

-638 DYVVLPNG
+638 DFVVLPNG

-683 NGTWNYQFSNKFLQ
+683 NGTWNYQFSNKFLR

-1027 SLSPDSDSGISDDNL
+1027 SLSPDSDSGIADDNL

-1113 AIFDFTIDTTVSTP
+1113 AVFDFTIDTTVSTP

-1180 HLNGSWLFIPGNT
+1180 HLNGSWLFTPGNT

-1212 NYSAPLT
+1212 SYSAPLT

-1325 PVIVLDSADDTG
+1325 PVIVLNSADDTG
-1337 IQGDNMT
+1337 VQGDNMT
-1344 NSTQPTF
+1344 NRTQPTF

-1481 GVWDYIWPD
+1481 GAWDYIWPD

-1505 EAGNKATQTL
+1505 KAGNKTTQEL

-1715 DFTIDTI
+1715 DFIIDTL

-2125 IVLDNTD
+2125 IVLDSTD
-2132 DSGTKGDHLTNVN
+2132 DSGTKGDNLTNVN

-2320 TLSTPVIVL
+2320 TLSVPVIVL
-2329 DSADDSGVHG
+2329 NSADDTGVQG
-2339 DNMTNHTQP
+2339 DNMTNSTQP

-2376 ATKDA
+2376 ATKGV
-2381 GGWTFT
+2381 GGWSFT

-2446 RPHFQVTVP
+2446 RPHFQVKVP
-2455 TDVNVVRLS
+2455 TDVN
-2464 IDGGKTWFN
+2464 
-2473 ATQSATPGVWDYI
+2473 
-2486 WPDDV
+2486 
-2491 ADGGYTLTVEATDEA
+2491 E
-2506 GNKATQTLDFT
+2506 
-2517 IDTTLSVPTLSLDS
+2517 
-2531 ADDSGI
+2531 
-2537 AGDNITNVKTPGFT
+2537 
-2551 LNNIDTDVSRV
+2551 
-2562 IVEVMHNGI
+2562 
-2571 KQEVPLVQTGG
+2571 
-2582 QWRFAPTSDWADGDY
+2582 
-2597 ILTVKVEDRAGN
+2597 
-2609 VKQSAPLTVTVDTH
+2609 
-2623 IAIDRI
+2623 
-2629 ELVNDSGIPGDN
+2629 
-2641 LTNEARPHFQVTVP
+2641 
-2655 ADVNGVRL
+2655 
-2663 SIDGGKTWFDAT
+2663 
-2675 QSATSGVWDYT
+2675 
-2686 WLTNVANGPHT
+2686 
-2697 LMVEASDKAGNKT
+2697 
-2710 TQKLDFTI
+2710 
-2718 DTILSEPTIT
+2718 
-2728 LDSADDSA
+2728 
-2736 AGDNITNVKMPG
+2736 
-2748 FTLGNIDAD
+2748 
-2757 VTKVVVTVAHD
+2757 
-2768 GKNQQIELIKNGG
+2768 
-2781 VWRFT
+2781 
-2786 PGAAWTDGDYTL
+2786 
-2798 TVKVEDKAGNT
+2798 
-2809 NYSAPLTVTIDT
+2809 
-2821 QTSIDRIELLNDTG
+2821 
-2835 IVGDNLTN
+2835 
-2843 EARPQFH
+2843 
-2850 ITVPTDVNSVQLSLD
+2850 
-2865 GGINWVNATLTS
+2865 
-2877 DGVWEYIWPTDLVEN
+2877 
-2892 TYTLTVKATDVAG
+2892 
-2905 NTATETLNFIID
+2905 
-2917 TTLSTPTITLDSADD
+2917 
-2932 SGTANDNKTNV
+2932 
-2943 KTPGFIIGGIDSDVT
+2943 
-2958 QVVVQVMRDGHSEEV
+2958 
-2973 ELTQTNGQWRFV
+2973 
-2985 PGSAWT
+2985 
-2991 DGDYTLTVTVK
+2991 
-3002 DEAGNIRH
+3002 
-3010 SAPLTVTIDTQITID
+3010 
-3025 HIELVNDSG
+3025 
-3034 IPDDNLTNN
+3034 
-3043 VRPHFQVTV
+3043 
-3052 PTDVNVVRLSIDG
+3052 VRLSIDG

-3097 VEATDKAGNKTTQQL
+3097 VEATDKAGNQTTQKL
-3112 DFIIDTLLSEPTIV
+3112 DFIIDTMLSEPTIV
-3126 LDNTDDSGTKGDNLT
+3126 LDSTDDSGTKGDNLT
-3141 NVNKPTFLLG
+3141 NANKPTFILG

-3165 HGGTKEVLTATKG
+3165 YGGTKEVLTATKG

-3321 TPTIAMDSRDDTGAI
+3321 TPTITMDSRDDTGAI

-3352 IDADA
+3352 IDSDA
-3357 HSVILRIT
+3357 QSVILRIT

-3405 GNVRQSTPLVVTVDT
+3405 GNVRQSTPLIVTVDT

-3466 ANWVSATQGIEG
+3466 ANWVSAAQGIEG

-3623 DRIELVNDSGVPGD
+3623 DHIELVNDSGVPGD

-3718 LLTPTIELAPDQDT
+3718 LMTPTIELAPDQDT

-3851 IHQVD
+3851 IRQVD

-4308 LRIEI
+4308 LKIEI

-4528 DNITSVTTP
+4528 DNITSVTKP

-4556 GVSYSVTANG
+4556 GVSYPVTANG

-4824 DFTTNNKTPTLIGS
+4824 DFTTNNKTPTLVGN
-4838 TLPNTIVSIYVDGV
+4838 TLPNAIVSIYVDGV

-4967 DGNYELTFKVED
+4967 DGNYVLTFKVED

-5037 IRNPQGVVIAT
+5037 IRSPQGVVIAT

-5082 QKEIL
+5082 QKDIL

-5337 GTWSYQFDNALK
+5337 GTWSYQFDNVLK

-5407 TFSIFGEMNQSV
+5407 TFSISGEMNQSV

-5573 KYSIWVDTHIKVF
+5573 KYSIWVDTHIQVF

-5599 EWWSNSDLITMRGT
+5599 DWWSNSSTITMRGM
-5613 GEIGATV
+5613 GEICATV

-5632 VVAATGRWELSTD
+5632 VVAANGQWELSTD
-5645 KLPEG
+5645 QLPEG
-5650 TYDISLVIEDSAGNR
+5650 KYDITLSIEDNAGNR
-5665 WEDVREIFID
+5665 KEEVHEIFID

-5709 DSEGNTYTLTVPDNG
+5709 DSNGNTYTLTVPDNG

-5753 PLDIMKEVPVISLS
+5753 SLDIMKEVPVISLS

-5868 EDNGASDSDNVTN
+5868 EDNGVSDSDNVTN

-5909 DIYQATQGADGWTF
+5909 DTYQATQGADGWTF

-5932 NYTLSVTVVDRAG
+5932 TYTLSVTVVDRAG

-5990 AESATHLRTEPSAAE
+5990 AESATHLRTVPSAAE
-6005 ESVVKV
+6005 ESVVKE

-6113 VRGKTEDDINDSP
+6113 ARGKTEDDINDSP

>member
-41 TPRGSVII
+41 TPHGSVII

-119 KQLDDAENAKKEADK
+119 KQLDEAENAKKEADK

-448 KNDNITNSTL
+448 KNDSITNSTL

-530 ISYFSAEIETTNDS
+530 ISYFSAEIETTDDS

-596 DSVEGINNLT
+596 DSVEGVNNLT

-626 TIAPV
+626 TVAPV

-638 DYVVLPNG
+638 DFVVLPNG

-1067 MSDTQIGVAT
+1067 ASDTQIGVAT

-1113 AIFDFTIDTTVSTP
+1113 AVFDFTIDTTVSTP

-1135 DTGVTGDNLT
+1135 DTGVAGDNLT

-1180 HLNGSWLFIPGNT
+1180 HLNGSWLFTPGNT

-1325 PVIVLDSADDTG
+1325 PVIVLNSADDTG
-1337 IQGDNMT
+1337 VQGDNMT

-1379 KGTGGWTFTPP
+1379 KGVGGWTFTPP
-1390 TSWADGDYTLSVS
+1390 TSWGAGDYTLSVS

-1438 PDDNLTN
+1438 PNDNLTN

-1470 TWFNATQSATP
+1470 TWFNATQNATP

-1505 EAGNKATQTL
+1505 EAGNKTTQTL

-1549 GFTLNNIDTD
+1549 GFTLNNIDAD
-1559 VSRVI
+1559 VSRVT

-1675 TQSATSGVWDYTW
+1675 TQSATPGVWDYTW

-1715 DFTIDTI
+1715 DFIIDTM

-1877 SDGVWEYIWPT
+1877 PDGVWEYIWPT

-2018 IDTQITIDHI
+2018 IDTQIAIDHI

-2040 LTNNVR
+2040 LTN
-2046 PHFQVTV
+2046 
-2053 PTDVNVVRLSID
+2053 
-2065 GGKTWFNA
+2065 
-2073 TQSATPGVW
+2073 
-2082 DYTWLADVGEGKH
+2082 
-2095 TLTVEATDKAGN
+2095 EA
-2107 KTTQQLDFIIDT
+2107 
-2119 LLSEPT
+2119 
-2125 IVLDNTD
+2125 
-2132 DSGTKGDHLTNVN
+2132 
-2145 KPTFLL
+2145 
-2151 GNIDADARYVTVE
+2151 
-2164 VQHGGTKEVLTA
+2164 
-2176 TKDAT
+2176 
-2181 GNWSVTPTG
+2181 
-2190 TWADGDYT
+2190 
-2198 LTVRVEDE
+2198 
-2206 AGNEKHS
+2206 
-2213 ASLTVTVD
+2213 
-2221 TQITIDVIELVNDNG
+2221 
-2236 IPGDN
+2236 
-2241 MTNDAHPQF
+2241 
-2250 RVTVP
+2250 
-2255 GDVNEVSLSIDGG
+2255 
-2268 VTWVKATQSATPG
+2268 
-2281 VWNYT
+2281 
-2286 WPGTVPDGDYTL
+2286 
-2298 NVKATDNAGNT
+2298 
-2309 VTETLHFTIDT
+2309 
-2320 TLSTPVIVL
+2320 
-2329 DSADDSGVHG
+2329 
-2339 DNMTNHTQP
+2339 
-2348 TFALQHID
+2348 
-2356 DDAVRVTVSVE
+2356 
-2367 HGGVTTTFD
+2367 
-2376 ATKDA
+2376 
-2381 GGWTFT
+2381 
-2387 PTGAWADGDYTLSV
+2387 
-2401 SVEDKAGN
+2401 
-2409 TSHSA
+2409 
-2414 SLTVTVDTQIAINNI
+2414 
-2429 ELVND
+2429 
-2434 SGIPDDN
+2434 
-2441 LTNNV
+2441 
-2446 RPHFQVTVP
+2446 
-2455 TDVNVVRLS
+2455 
-2464 IDGGKTWFN
+2464 
-2473 ATQSATPGVWDYI
+2473 
-2486 WPDDV
+2486 
-2491 ADGGYTLTVEATDEA
+2491 
-2506 GNKATQTLDFT
+2506 
-2517 IDTTLSVPTLSLDS
+2517 
-2531 ADDSGI
+2531 
-2537 AGDNITNVKTPGFT
+2537 
-2551 LNNIDTDVSRV
+2551 
-2562 IVEVMHNGI
+2562 
-2571 KQEVPLVQTGG
+2571 
-2582 QWRFAPTSDWADGDY
+2582 
-2597 ILTVKVEDRAGN
+2597 
-2609 VKQSAPLTVTVDTH
+2609 
-2623 IAIDRI
+2623 
-2629 ELVNDSGIPGDN
+2629 
-2641 LTNEARPHFQVTVP
+2641 
-2655 ADVNGVRL
+2655 
-2663 SIDGGKTWFDAT
+2663 
-2675 QSATSGVWDYT
+2675 
-2686 WLTNVANGPHT
+2686 
-2697 LMVEASDKAGNKT
+2697 
-2710 TQKLDFTI
+2710 
-2718 DTILSEPTIT
+2718 
-2728 LDSADDSA
+2728 
-2736 AGDNITNVKMPG
+2736 
-2748 FTLGNIDAD
+2748 
-2757 VTKVVVTVAHD
+2757 
-2768 GKNQQIELIKNGG
+2768 
-2781 VWRFT
+2781 
-2786 PGAAWTDGDYTL
+2786 
-2798 TVKVEDKAGNT
+2798 
-2809 NYSAPLTVTIDT
+2809 
-2821 QTSIDRIELLNDTG
+2821 
-2835 IVGDNLTN
+2835 
-2843 EARPQFH
+2843 
-2850 ITVPTDVNSVQLSLD
+2850 
-2865 GGINWVNATLTS
+2865 
-2877 DGVWEYIWPTDLVEN
+2877 
-2892 TYTLTVKATDVAG
+2892 
-2905 NTATETLNFIID
+2905 
-2917 TTLSTPTITLDSADD
+2917 
-2932 SGTANDNKTNV
+2932 
-2943 KTPGFIIGGIDSDVT
+2943 
-2958 QVVVQVMRDGHSEEV
+2958 
-2973 ELTQTNGQWRFV
+2973 
-2985 PGSAWT
+2985 
-2991 DGDYTLTVTVK
+2991 
-3002 DEAGNIRH
+3002 
-3010 SAPLTVTIDTQITID
+3010 
-3025 HIELVNDSG
+3025 
-3034 IPDDNLTNN
+3034 
-3043 VRPHFQVTV
+3043 RPHFQVTV

-3165 HGGTKEVLTATKG
+3165 HGGTKEVLTATKDATGNWSVTPTGTWADGDYTLTVRVEDEAGNEKHSASLTVTVDTQITIDAIELVNDNGIPGDNMTNDAHPQFRVTVPGDVNEVSLSIDGGVTWVKATQSATPGVWNYTWPGTVPDGDYTLNVKATDNAGNTVTETLHFTIDTTLSTPVIVLDSADDTGIQGDNMTNRTQPTFNLQHIDDDAVRVTVSVEHGGVTTTFDATKGVGGWTFTPPTSWGAGDYTLSVSVEDKAGNTSHSASLTVTVDTQIAINNIELVNDSGIPNDNLTNNVRPHFQVTVPTDVNVVRLSIDGGKTWFNATQNATPGVWDYTWLADVGEGKHTLTVEATDKAGNQTTQKLDFIIDTLLSEPTIVLDNTDDSGIKGDNLTNANKPTFLLGNIDADARYVTVEVQHGSTKEVLTATKG

-3201 VEDDAGNVKYSAPLT
+3201 VEDEAGNVKYSAPLT

-3321 TPTIAMDSRDDTGAI
+3321 TPTITMDSRDDTGAI

-3352 IDADA
+3352 IDSDA
-3357 HSVILRIT
+3357 QSVILRIT

-3405 GNVRQSTPLVVTVDT
+3405 GNVRQSTPLIVTVDT

-3466 ANWVSATQGIEG
+3466 ANWVSAAQGIEG

-3513 FIDTRLSTPTI
+3513 FIDTRLSTPII

-3623 DRIELVNDSGVPGD
+3623 DHIELVNDSGVPGD

-3695 TVEVTD
+3695 IVEVTD
-3701 GAGNKMTETLN
+3701 GAGNKMTGTLD

-3741 SVTQPVFVLGSI
+3741 SVTQPIFVLGSI
-3753 DKDVRHVELSIEHNG
+3753 DKDVRHVELSIEHSG

-3851 IHQVD
+3851 IRQVD

-3906 AGNVKESAPFEV
+3906 AGNVKESAPLEV

-3952 DVPGDVV
+3952 DVPGDVI

-4183 GSALPDGQHTLLVD
+4183 GSALPDGKHTLLVD

-4308 LRIEI
+4308 LQIEI

-4528 DNITSVTTP
+4528 DNITSVTKP

-4556 GVSYSVTANG
+4556 GVSYPVTANG

-4616 PASDTGN
+4616 PASDTGS

-4652 DDKSGREVLKQT
+4652 DDKSGREVLKHT

-4726 HEATSLRPE
+4726 YEATSLRPE
-4735 FKGFAEAFSTIMIQW
+4735 FKGLAEAFSTIMIQW

-4824 DFTTNNKTPTLIGS
+4824 DFTTNNKTPTLVGN
-4838 TLPNTIVSIYVDGV
+4838 TLPNAIVSIYVDGV

-4967 DGNYELTFKVED
+4967 DGNYVLTFKVED

-5082 QKEIL
+5082 QKDIL

-5301 ITNHNK
+5301 ITSHNK

-5385 AMVAGSDNG
+5385 VMMAGSDNG

-5407 TFSIFGEMNQSV
+5407 AFSIYGEMNQSV

-5528 GLNVGEVWVNEKGHW
+5528 GLNVGEVWVNDKGHW

-5573 KYSIWVDTHIKVF
+5573 KYSIWVDTHIQVF

-5599 EWWSNSDLITMRGT
+5599 DWWSNSSTITMRGM

-5632 VVAATGRWELSTD
+5632 VVAANGQWELSTD
-5645 KLPEG
+5645 QLPEG
-5650 TYDISLVIEDSAGNR
+5650 KYDITLSIEDNAGNR
-5665 WEDVREIFID
+5665 KEEVHEIFID

-5709 DSEGNTYTLTVPDNG
+5709 DSNGNTYTLTVPDNG

-5753 PLDIMKEVPVISLS
+5753 PLDIMKETPVISLS

-5779 TRDKQPTF
+5779 TRDNQPTF

-5868 EDNGASDSDNVTN
+5868 EGNGASDSDNVTNHN

-5932 NYTLSVTVVDRAG
+5932 TYTLSVTVVDRAG
-5945 NSQQS
+5945 NSLQS
-5950 ASLAVTV
+5950 ASLEVTV

-5966 SQHDDASDDATATA
+5966 SQHDDASDDATPTA

-5990 AESATHLRTEPSAAE
+5990 AESATHLRTVPSAAE
-6005 ESVVKV
+6005 ESVVKE

-6047 VSIMFE
+6047 VSVMFE

-6080 MDVKFIDKDN
+6080 MDVKFLDKDD

-6113 VRGKTEDDINDSP
+6113 ARGKTEDDINDSP
-6126 STSSVGHNNNGAID
+6126 STSSVGHNNNGAIE

>member
-429 TIAPEKPTIE
+429 TIPPEKPTIE

-596 DSVEGINNLT
+596 DSVEGVNNLT

-626 TIAPV
+626 TVAPV

-638 DYVVLPNG
+638 DFVVLPNG

-658 GTAEPKSTIL
+658 GTAEPKSIIL

-1027 SLSPDSDSGISDDNL
+1027 SLSPDSDSGVSDDNL

-1067 MSDTQIGVAT
+1067 ASDTQIGVAT

-1113 AIFDFTIDTTVSTP
+1113 AVFDFTIDTTVSTP

-1379 KGTGGWTFTPP
+1379 KGTGGWSFTP
-1390 TSWADGDYTLSVS
+1390 TGAWADGDYTLSVS

-1438 PDDNLTN
+1438 PNDNLTN

-1481 GVWDYIWPD
+1481 GAWDYIWPD

-1505 EAGNKATQTL
+1505 KAGNKTTQEL

-1702 ASDKAGNKTTQKL
+1702 ATDKAGNKTTQKL

-2018 IDTQITIDHI
+2018 IDTQI
-2028 ELVNDSGIPDDN
+2028 
-2040 LTNNVR
+2040 
-2046 PHFQVTV
+2046 
-2053 PTDVNVVRLSID
+2053 
-2065 GGKTWFNA
+2065 A
-2073 TQSATPGVW
+2073 
-2082 DYTWLADVGEGKH
+2082 
-2095 TLTVEATDKAGN
+2095 
-2107 KTTQQLDFIIDT
+2107 
-2119 LLSEPT
+2119 
-2125 IVLDNTD
+2125 
-2132 DSGTKGDHLTNVN
+2132 
-2145 KPTFLL
+2145 
-2151 GNIDADARYVTVE
+2151 
-2164 VQHGGTKEVLTA
+2164 
-2176 TKDAT
+2176 
-2181 GNWSVTPTG
+2181 
-2190 TWADGDYT
+2190 
-2198 LTVRVEDE
+2198 
-2206 AGNEKHS
+2206 
-2213 ASLTVTVD
+2213 
-2221 TQITIDVIELVNDNG
+2221 
-2236 IPGDN
+2236 
-2241 MTNDAHPQF
+2241 
-2250 RVTVP
+2250 
-2255 GDVNEVSLSIDGG
+2255 
-2268 VTWVKATQSATPG
+2268 
-2281 VWNYT
+2281 
-2286 WPGTVPDGDYTL
+2286 
-2298 NVKATDNAGNT
+2298 
-2309 VTETLHFTIDT
+2309 
-2320 TLSTPVIVL
+2320 
-2329 DSADDSGVHG
+2329 
-2339 DNMTNHTQP
+2339 
-2348 TFALQHID
+2348 
-2356 DDAVRVTVSVE
+2356 
-2367 HGGVTTTFD
+2367 
-2376 ATKDA
+2376 
-2381 GGWTFT
+2381 
-2387 PTGAWADGDYTLSV
+2387 
-2401 SVEDKAGN
+2401 
-2409 TSHSA
+2409 
-2414 SLTVTVDTQIAINNI
+2414 
-2429 ELVND
+2429 
-2434 SGIPDDN
+2434 
-2441 LTNNV
+2441 
-2446 RPHFQVTVP
+2446 
-2455 TDVNVVRLS
+2455 
-2464 IDGGKTWFN
+2464 
-2473 ATQSATPGVWDYI
+2473 
-2486 WPDDV
+2486 
-2491 ADGGYTLTVEATDEA
+2491 
-2506 GNKATQTLDFT
+2506 
-2517 IDTTLSVPTLSLDS
+2517 
-2531 ADDSGI
+2531 
-2537 AGDNITNVKTPGFT
+2537 
-2551 LNNIDTDVSRV
+2551 
-2562 IVEVMHNGI
+2562 
-2571 KQEVPLVQTGG
+2571 
-2582 QWRFAPTSDWADGDY
+2582 
-2597 ILTVKVEDRAGN
+2597 
-2609 VKQSAPLTVTVDTH
+2609 
-2623 IAIDRI
+2623 
-2629 ELVNDSGIPGDN
+2629 
-2641 LTNEARPHFQVTVP
+2641 
-2655 ADVNGVRL
+2655 
-2663 SIDGGKTWFDAT
+2663 
-2675 QSATSGVWDYT
+2675 
-2686 WLTNVANGPHT
+2686 
-2697 LMVEASDKAGNKT
+2697 
-2710 TQKLDFTI
+2710 
-2718 DTILSEPTIT
+2718 
-2728 LDSADDSA
+2728 
-2736 AGDNITNVKMPG
+2736 
-2748 FTLGNIDAD
+2748 
-2757 VTKVVVTVAHD
+2757 
-2768 GKNQQIELIKNGG
+2768 
-2781 VWRFT
+2781 
-2786 PGAAWTDGDYTL
+2786 
-2798 TVKVEDKAGNT
+2798 
-2809 NYSAPLTVTIDT
+2809 
-2821 QTSIDRIELLNDTG
+2821 
-2835 IVGDNLTN
+2835 
-2843 EARPQFH
+2843 
-2850 ITVPTDVNSVQLSLD
+2850 
-2865 GGINWVNATLTS
+2865 
-2877 DGVWEYIWPTDLVEN
+2877 
-2892 TYTLTVKATDVAG
+2892 
-2905 NTATETLNFIID
+2905 
-2917 TTLSTPTITLDSADD
+2917 
-2932 SGTANDNKTNV
+2932 
-2943 KTPGFIIGGIDSDVT
+2943 
-2958 QVVVQVMRDGHSEEV
+2958 
-2973 ELTQTNGQWRFV
+2973 
-2985 PGSAWT
+2985 
-2991 DGDYTLTVTVK
+2991 
-3002 DEAGNIRH
+3002 
-3010 SAPLTVTIDTQITID
+3010 ID

-3165 HGGTKEVLTATKG
+3165 HGGTKEVLTATKDATGNWSVTPTGTWADGDYTLTVRVEDEAGNEKHSASLTVTVDTQITIDAIELVNDNGIPGDNMTNDAHPQFRVTVPGDVNEVSLSIDGGVTWVKATQSATPGVWNYTWPGTVPDGDYTLNVKATDNAGNTVTETLHFTIDTTLSVPVIVLNSADDTGVQGDNMTNRTQPTFALQHIDDDAVRVTVSVEHGGVTTTFDATKGTGGWSFTPTGAWADGDYTLSVSVEDKAGNTSHSASLTVTVDTQIAINNIELVNDSGIPDDNLTNNVRPHFQVTVPTDVNVVRLSIDGGKTWFNATQSATPGVWDYTWLADVGEGKHTLTVEATDKAGNQTTQKLDFIIDTMLSEPTIVLDSTDDSGTKGDNLTNANKPTFILGNIDADARYVTVEVQYGGTKEVLTATKG

-3193 GDYTLTVR
+3193 GDYMLTVR

-3321 TPTIAMDSRDDTGAI
+3321 TPTITMDSRDDTGAI

-3352 IDADA
+3352 IDSDA
-3357 HSVILRIT
+3357 QSVILRIT

-3405 GNVRQSTPLVVTVDT
+3405 GNVRQSTPLIVTVDT

-3466 ANWVSATQGIEG
+3466 ANWVSAAQGIEG

-3623 DRIELVNDSGVPGD
+3623 DHIELVNDSGVPGD

-3718 LLTPTIELAPDQDT
+3718 LMTPTIELAPDQDT

-3851 IHQVD
+3851 IRQVD

-4308 LRIEI
+4308 LKIEI

-4528 DNITSVTTP
+4528 DNITSVTKP

-4556 GVSYSVTANG
+4556 GVSYPVTANG

-4616 PASDTGN
+4616 PASDTGS

-4726 HEATSLRPE
+4726 YEATSLRPE
-4735 FKGFAEAFSTIMIQW
+4735 FKGLAEAFSTIMIQW

-4806 VTPPTIKLS
+4806 VTAPTIKLS

-4824 DFTTNNKTPTLIGS
+4824 DFTTNNKTPTLIGN
-4838 TLPNTIVSIYVDGV
+4838 TLPNAIVSIYVDGV

-5037 IRNPQGVVIAT
+5037 IRNPQGGVIAT

-5245 PILLQDDGTFNIHF
+5245 PILLQDDGKFNIHF

-5301 ITNHNK
+5301 ITSHNK

-5385 AMVAGSDNG
+5385 VMIAGSDNG

-5407 TFSIFGEMNQSV
+5407 AFSIFGEMNQSV

-5469 LNFTIDTFNTTPV
+5469 LNFTIDTLNTTPV

-5528 GLNVGEVWVNEKGHW
+5528 GLNVGEVWVNDKGHW

-5573 KYSIWVDTHIKVF
+5573 KYSIWVDTHIQVF

-5599 EWWSNSDLITMRGT
+5599 DWWSNSSTITMRGM

-5632 VVAATGRWELSTD
+5632 VVAANGQWELSTD
-5645 KLPEG
+5645 QLPEG
-5650 TYDISLVIEDSAGNR
+5650 KYDITLSIEDNAGNR
-5665 WEDVREIFID
+5665 KEEVHEIFID

-5709 DSEGNTYTLTVPDNG
+5709 DSNGNTYTLTVPDNG

-5753 PLDIMKEVPVISLS
+5753 PLDIMKETPVISLS

-5774 VGDNI
+5774 AGDNI
-5779 TRDKQPTF
+5779 TRDNQPTF

-5881 HTQPKFTLQHIDAD
+5881 HNHTQPKFTLQHIDAD

-5909 DIYQATQGADGWTF
+5909 DTYQATQGADGWTF

-5966 SQHDDASDDATATA
+5966 SQHNDASDDATAIA

-5990 AESATHLRTEPSAAE
+5990 AESATHLRTVPSVAE
-6005 ESVVKV
+6005 ESVVKE

-6047 VSIMFE
+6047 VSVMFE

-6060 ITNQKAIF
+6060 IINQKAIF

-6080 MDVKFIDKDN
+6080 MDVKYLDKDD

-6113 VRGKTEDDINDSP
+6113 ARGKTEDDINDSP

>member
-41 TPRGSVII
+41 TSRGSVII

-157 NSSKQIEEM
+157 NSSKQMEEM
-166 LQNFLAD
+166 LQEFLAD

-429 TIAPEKPTIE
+429 TIPPEKPTIE

-530 ISYFSAEIETTNDS
+530 ISYFSAEIETTDDS

-596 DSVEGINNLT
+596 DSVEGVNNLT

-962 YIDGALIAE
+962 YVDGALIAE

-1113 AIFDFTIDTTVSTP
+1113 AVFDFTIDTTVSTP

-1180 HLNGSWLFIPGNT
+1180 HLNGSWLFTPGNT

-1243 MTNDDRPHFRVT
+1243 MTNDDRPHFRVA

-1325 PVIVLDSADDTG
+1325 PVIVLNSADDTG
-1337 IQGDNMT
+1337 VQGDNMT
-1344 NSTQPTF
+1344 NRTQPTF

-1390 TSWADGDYTLSVS
+1390 ALWEDGDYTLSVS

-1438 PDDNLTN
+1438 PNDNLTN

-1470 TWFNATQSATP
+1470 TWVTAAQKAT
-1481 GVWDYIWPD
+1481 GVWEYIWPD
-1490 DVADGGYTLTVEATD
+1490 DVTDGSHTLTVEATD

-1532 ADDSGIAGDNIT
+1532 ADDSGIAGDNVT

-1564 VEVMHNGIKQ
+1564 VEVMHNGIKL

-1702 ASDKAGNKTTQKL
+1702 ATDKAGNQTTQKL
-1715 DFTIDTI
+1715 DFIIDTL

-1903 VAGNTATETLNFIID
+1903 VAGNTATETLNFTID

-2008 IRHSAPLTVT
+2008 IRHSAPLKVTV
-2018 IDTQITIDHI
+2018 DTQIGIDNI
-2028 ELVNDSGIPDDN
+2028 ELVNDSGIPNDN

-2046 PHFQVTV
+2046 PQFQVTV

-2082 DYTWLADVGEGKH
+2082 DYTWLTDVANGSH
-2095 TLTVEATDKAGN
+2095 TLTVEATDAAGN
-2107 KTTQQLDFIIDT
+2107 KATQNLEFNIDT

-2125 IVLDNTD
+2125 IALDSTD
-2132 DSGTKGDHLTNVN
+2132 DSGTKGDNLTNVN
-2145 KPTFLL
+2145 KPTFIL

-2176 TKDAT
+2176 TKGAT
-2181 GNWSVTPTG
+2181 GIWSVTPTG
-2190 TWADGDYT
+2190 MWADGSHT

-2206 AGNEKHS
+2206 AGNVKYS
-2213 ASLTVTVD
+2213 VPLTITVD
-2221 TQITIDVIELVNDNG
+2221 TQITIDDIELVNDSG
-2236 IPGDN
+2236 TKGDN
-2241 MTNDAHPQF
+2241 LTNDANPHF
-2250 RVTVP
+2250 RITVP

-2268 VTWVKATQSATPG
+2268 VTWVKAMQSSTSG

-2286 WPGTVPDGDYTL
+2286 WPKTLADDDYTL
-2298 NVKATDNAGNT
+2298 TVKATDNAGNT
-2309 VTETLHFTIDT
+2309 VTRTLDFTIDT

-2329 DSADDSGVHG
+2329 DSADDTGVQG
-2339 DNMTNHTQP
+2339 DNMTNRTQP
-2348 TFALQHID
+2348 TFNLQHID

-2376 ATKDA
+2376 ATKGT

-2387 PTGAWADGDYTLSV
+2387 PPTSWGAGDYTLSV

-2446 RPHFQVTVP
+2446 RPQFQVKVP
-2455 TDVNVVRLS
+2455 TDVN
-2464 IDGGKTWFN
+2464 
-2473 ATQSATPGVWDYI
+2473 
-2486 WPDDV
+2486 
-2491 ADGGYTLTVEATDEA
+2491 E
-2506 GNKATQTLDFT
+2506 
-2517 IDTTLSVPTLSLDS
+2517 
-2531 ADDSGI
+2531 
-2537 AGDNITNVKTPGFT
+2537 
-2551 LNNIDTDVSRV
+2551 
-2562 IVEVMHNGI
+2562 
-2571 KQEVPLVQTGG
+2571 
-2582 QWRFAPTSDWADGDY
+2582 
-2597 ILTVKVEDRAGN
+2597 
-2609 VKQSAPLTVTVDTH
+2609 
-2623 IAIDRI
+2623 
-2629 ELVNDSGIPGDN
+2629 
-2641 LTNEARPHFQVTVP
+2641 
-2655 ADVNGVRL
+2655 
-2663 SIDGGKTWFDAT
+2663 
-2675 QSATSGVWDYT
+2675 
-2686 WLTNVANGPHT
+2686 
-2697 LMVEASDKAGNKT
+2697 
-2710 TQKLDFTI
+2710 
-2718 DTILSEPTIT
+2718 
-2728 LDSADDSA
+2728 
-2736 AGDNITNVKMPG
+2736 
-2748 FTLGNIDAD
+2748 
-2757 VTKVVVTVAHD
+2757 
-2768 GKNQQIELIKNGG
+2768 
-2781 VWRFT
+2781 
-2786 PGAAWTDGDYTL
+2786 
-2798 TVKVEDKAGNT
+2798 
-2809 NYSAPLTVTIDT
+2809 
-2821 QTSIDRIELLNDTG
+2821 
-2835 IVGDNLTN
+2835 
-2843 EARPQFH
+2843 
-2850 ITVPTDVNSVQLSLD
+2850 
-2865 GGINWVNATLTS
+2865 
-2877 DGVWEYIWPTDLVEN
+2877 
-2892 TYTLTVKATDVAG
+2892 
-2905 NTATETLNFIID
+2905 
-2917 TTLSTPTITLDSADD
+2917 
-2932 SGTANDNKTNV
+2932 
-2943 KTPGFIIGGIDSDVT
+2943 
-2958 QVVVQVMRDGHSEEV
+2958 
-2973 ELTQTNGQWRFV
+2973 
-2985 PGSAWT
+2985 
-2991 DGDYTLTVTVK
+2991 
-3002 DEAGNIRH
+3002 
-3010 SAPLTVTIDTQITID
+3010 
-3025 HIELVNDSG
+3025 
-3034 IPDDNLTNN
+3034 
-3043 VRPHFQVTV
+3043 
-3052 PTDVNVVRLSIDG
+3052 VRLSIDG

-3097 VEATDKAGNKTTQQL
+3097 VEATDKAGNQTTQKL
-3112 DFIIDTLLSEPTIV
+3112 DFIIDTLLSEPTIA
-3126 LDNTDDSGTKGDNLT
+3126 LDSTDDSGTKGDNLT
-3141 NVNKPTFLLG
+3141 SVNKPTFILG

-3183 SVTPTGTWAD
+3183 SVTPTGMWAD
-3193 GDYTLTVR
+3193 GSHTLTVR

-3221 QITIDVIELV
+3221 HIAIDDIELV

-3301 DKAGNKTTQ
+3301 DKAGNQTTQ

-3400 VTDNA
+3400 VQDNA
-3405 GNVRQSTPLVVTVDT
+3405 GNVRQSTPLIVTVDT

-3466 ANWVSATQGIEG
+3466 ANWVSAAQGIEG

-3820 TLTTPVIEL
+3820 SLTTPVIEL

-3837 VGDRLTNHDRPVFD
+3837 VGDRLTKHDRPVFD
-3851 IHQVD
+3851 IRQVD

-3871 THEEAAVFT
+3871 THEETAVFT

-3906 AGNVKESAPFEV
+3906 AGNVKESAPLEV

-3952 DVPGDVV
+3952 DVPGDVI

-4255 VSHIVVHI
+4255 VSHIVVHL

-4308 LRIEI
+4308 LKIEI

-4365 PISKNA
+4365 PVSKNA
-4371 AGQWEFTAGSALPD
+4371 AGQWQFTAGSALSD

-4505 IDTIV
+4505 IDTVV
-4510 SDPSIDLLDA
+4510 SDPRIDLLDA

-4528 DNITSVTTP
+4528 DNITSVTKP

-4556 GVSYSVTANG
+4556 GVSYPVTANG

-4616 PASDTGN
+4616 PASDTGS

-4652 DDKSGREVLKQT
+4652 DDKSGREVLKHT

-4726 HEATSLRPE
+4726 YEATSLRPE
-4735 FKGFAEAFSTIMIQW
+4735 FKGLAEAFSTIMIQW

-4824 DFTTNNKTPTLIGS
+4824 DFTTNNKTPTLVGN
-4838 TLPNTIVSIYVDGV
+4838 TLPNAIVSIYVDGV

-4954 AGHWGVVLPALGN
+4954 TGHWGVVLPALGN

-5082 QKEIL
+5082 QKDIL
-5087 IEHDTQI
+5087 IENDTQI

-5245 PILLQDDGTFNIHF
+5245 PILLQDDGKFNIHF

-5301 ITNHNK
+5301 ITSHNK

-5385 AMVAGSDNG
+5385 VMMAGSDNG

-5407 TFSIFGEMNQSV
+5407 AFSIFGEMNQSV

-5528 GLNVGEVWVNEKGHW
+5528 GLNVGEVWVNDKGHW

-5573 KYSIWVDTHIKVF
+5573 KYSIWVDTHIQVF

-5599 EWWSNSDLITMRGT
+5599 DWWSNSSTITMRGM

-5632 VVAATGRWELSTD
+5632 VVAANGQWELSTD
-5645 KLPEG
+5645 QLPEG
-5650 TYDISLVIEDSAGNR
+5650 KYDITLSIEDNAGNR
-5665 WEDVREIFID
+5665 KEEVHEIFID

-5709 DSEGNTYTLTVPDNG
+5709 DSNGNTYTLTVPDNG

-5753 PLDIMKEVPVISLS
+5753 PLDIMKETPVISLS

-5881 HTQPKFTLQHIDAD
+5881 HNHTQPKFTLQHIDAD

-5932 NYTLSVTVVDRAG
+5932 TYTLSVTVVDRAG
-5945 NSQQS
+5945 NSLQS
-5950 ASLAVTV
+5950 ASLEVTV

-5966 SQHDDASDDATATA
+5966 SQHDDEIDDATATA

-5990 AESATHLRTEPSAAE
+5990 AESATHLRTVPSAAE
-6005 ESVVKV
+6005 ESVVKE

-6047 VSIMFE
+6047 VSVMFE

-6080 MDVKFIDKDN
+6080 MDVKFIDKDD

-6113 VRGKTEDDINDSP
+6113 ARGKTEDDINDSP

>member
-240 KVTLALAA
+240 KVTLALAT

-626 TIAPV
+626 TVAPV

-638 DYVVLPNG
+638 DFVVLPNG

-1027 SLSPDSDSGISDDNL
+1027 SLSPDSDSGVSDDNL

-1067 MSDTQIGVAT
+1067 ASDTQIGVAT

-1113 AIFDFTIDTTVSTP
+1113 AVFDFTIDTTVSTP

-1212 NYSAPLT
+1212 SYSAPLT

-1379 KGTGGWTFTPP
+1379 KGTGGWSFTP
-1390 TSWADGDYTLSVS
+1390 TGAWADGDYTLSVS

-1438 PDDNLTN
+1438 PNDNLTN

-1470 TWFNATQSATP
+1470 TWFSATQSATP
-1481 GVWDYIWPD
+1481 GAWDYIWPD

-1505 EAGNKATQTL
+1505 KAGNKTTQEL

-2125 IVLDNTD
+2125 IVLDSTD
-2132 DSGTKGDHLTNVN
+2132 DSGTKGDNLTNVN

-2320 TLSTPVIVL
+2320 TLSVPVIVL
-2329 DSADDSGVHG
+2329 NSADDTGVQG
-2339 DNMTNHTQP
+2339 DNMTNSTQP

-2376 ATKDA
+2376 ATKGT
-2381 GGWTFT
+2381 GGWSFT

-2446 RPHFQVTVP
+2446 RPHFQVKVP
-2455 TDVNVVRLS
+2455 MDVN
-2464 IDGGKTWFN
+2464 
-2473 ATQSATPGVWDYI
+2473 
-2486 WPDDV
+2486 
-2491 ADGGYTLTVEATDEA
+2491 E
-2506 GNKATQTLDFT
+2506 
-2517 IDTTLSVPTLSLDS
+2517 
-2531 ADDSGI
+2531 
-2537 AGDNITNVKTPGFT
+2537 
-2551 LNNIDTDVSRV
+2551 
-2562 IVEVMHNGI
+2562 
-2571 KQEVPLVQTGG
+2571 
-2582 QWRFAPTSDWADGDY
+2582 
-2597 ILTVKVEDRAGN
+2597 
-2609 VKQSAPLTVTVDTH
+2609 
-2623 IAIDRI
+2623 
-2629 ELVNDSGIPGDN
+2629 
-2641 LTNEARPHFQVTVP
+2641 
-2655 ADVNGVRL
+2655 
-2663 SIDGGKTWFDAT
+2663 
-2675 QSATSGVWDYT
+2675 
-2686 WLTNVANGPHT
+2686 
-2697 LMVEASDKAGNKT
+2697 
-2710 TQKLDFTI
+2710 
-2718 DTILSEPTIT
+2718 
-2728 LDSADDSA
+2728 
-2736 AGDNITNVKMPG
+2736 
-2748 FTLGNIDAD
+2748 
-2757 VTKVVVTVAHD
+2757 
-2768 GKNQQIELIKNGG
+2768 
-2781 VWRFT
+2781 
-2786 PGAAWTDGDYTL
+2786 
-2798 TVKVEDKAGNT
+2798 
-2809 NYSAPLTVTIDT
+2809 
-2821 QTSIDRIELLNDTG
+2821 
-2835 IVGDNLTN
+2835 
-2843 EARPQFH
+2843 
-2850 ITVPTDVNSVQLSLD
+2850 
-2865 GGINWVNATLTS
+2865 
-2877 DGVWEYIWPTDLVEN
+2877 
-2892 TYTLTVKATDVAG
+2892 
-2905 NTATETLNFIID
+2905 
-2917 TTLSTPTITLDSADD
+2917 
-2932 SGTANDNKTNV
+2932 
-2943 KTPGFIIGGIDSDVT
+2943 
-2958 QVVVQVMRDGHSEEV
+2958 
-2973 ELTQTNGQWRFV
+2973 
-2985 PGSAWT
+2985 
-2991 DGDYTLTVTVK
+2991 
-3002 DEAGNIRH
+3002 
-3010 SAPLTVTIDTQITID
+3010 
-3025 HIELVNDSG
+3025 
-3034 IPDDNLTNN
+3034 
-3043 VRPHFQVTV
+3043 
-3052 PTDVNVVRLSIDG
+3052 VRLSIDG

-3097 VEATDKAGNKTTQQL
+3097 VEATDKAGNQTTQKL

-3126 LDNTDDSGTKGDNLT
+3126 LDSTDDSGTKGDNLT
-3141 NVNKPTFLLG
+3141 NANKPTFILG

-3165 HGGTKEVLTATKG
+3165 YGGTKEVLTATKG

-3321 TPTIAMDSRDDTGAI
+3321 TPTITMDSRDDTGAI

-3352 IDADA
+3352 IDSDA
-3357 HSVILRIT
+3357 QSVILRIT

-3405 GNVRQSTPLVVTVDT
+3405 GNVRQSTPLIVTVDT

-3466 ANWVSATQGIEG
+3466 ANWVSAAQGIEG

-3623 DRIELVNDSGVPGD
+3623 DHIELVNDSGVPGD

-3718 LLTPTIELAPDQDT
+3718 LMTPTIELAPDQDT

-3851 IHQVD
+3851 IRQVD

-3891 WADGSYQLAVVVEDL
+3891 WADGPYQLAVVVEDL

-4528 DNITSVTTP
+4528 DNITSVTKP

-4556 GVSYSVTANG
+4556 GVSYPVTANG

-4824 DFTTNNKTPTLIGS
+4824 DFTTNNKTPTLVGN
-4838 TLPNTIVSIYVDGV
+4838 TLPNAIVSIYVDGV

-4967 DGNYELTFKVED
+4967 DGNYVLTFKVED

-5301 ITNHNK
+5301 ITSHNK

-5385 AMVAGSDNG
+5385 VMMAGSDNG

-5407 TFSIFGEMNQSV
+5407 AFSIYGEMNQSV

-5469 LNFTIDTFNTTPV
+5469 LNFTIDTLNTTPV

-5528 GLNVGEVWVNEKGHW
+5528 GLNVGEVWVNDKGHW

-5573 KYSIWVDTHIKVF
+5573 KYSIWVDTHIQVF

-5599 EWWSNSDLITMRGT
+5599 DWWSNSSTITMRGM

-5632 VVAATGRWELSTD
+5632 VVAANGQWELSTD
-5645 KLPEG
+5645 QLPEG
-5650 TYDISLVIEDSAGNR
+5650 KYDITLSIEDNAGNR
-5665 WEDVREIFID
+5665 KEEVHEIFID

-5709 DSEGNTYTLTVPDNG
+5709 DSNGNTYTLTVPDNG

-5753 PLDIMKEVPVISLS
+5753 SLDIMKEVPVISLS

-5868 EDNGASDSDNVTN
+5868 EDNGVSDSDNVTN

-5909 DIYQATQGADGWTF
+5909 DTYQATQGADGWTF

-5932 NYTLSVTVVDRAG
+5932 TYTLSVTVVDRAG

-5990 AESATHLRTEPSAAE
+5990 AESATHLRTVPSAAE
-6005 ESVVKV
+6005 ESVVKE

-6113 VRGKTEDDINDSP
+6113 ARGKTEDDINDSP

>member
-429 TIAPEKPTIE
+429 TIPPEKPTIE

-843 MITKINTPLFTGM
+843 MITKINTPFFTGM

-1027 SLSPDSDSGISDDNL
+1027 SLSPDSDSGIADDNL

-1113 AIFDFTIDTTVSTP
+1113 AVFDFTIDTTVSTP

-1337 IQGDNMT
+1337 VQGDNMT
-1344 NSTQPTF
+1344 NRTQPTF

-1438 PDDNLTN
+1438 PNDNLTN

-1470 TWFNATQSATP
+1470 TWFNATQSATT

-2125 IVLDNTD
+2125 IVLDSTD
-2132 DSGTKGDHLTNVN
+2132 DSGTKGDNLTNVN

-2320 TLSTPVIVL
+2320 TLSVPVIVL
-2329 DSADDSGVHG
+2329 NSADDTGVQG
-2339 DNMTNHTQP
+2339 DNMTNSTQP

-2376 ATKDA
+2376 ATKGV
-2381 GGWTFT
+2381 GGWSFT

-2446 RPHFQVTVP
+2446 RPHFQVKVP
-2455 TDVNVVRLS
+2455 TDVN
-2464 IDGGKTWFN
+2464 
-2473 ATQSATPGVWDYI
+2473 
-2486 WPDDV
+2486 
-2491 ADGGYTLTVEATDEA
+2491 E
-2506 GNKATQTLDFT
+2506 
-2517 IDTTLSVPTLSLDS
+2517 
-2531 ADDSGI
+2531 
-2537 AGDNITNVKTPGFT
+2537 
-2551 LNNIDTDVSRV
+2551 
-2562 IVEVMHNGI
+2562 
-2571 KQEVPLVQTGG
+2571 
-2582 QWRFAPTSDWADGDY
+2582 
-2597 ILTVKVEDRAGN
+2597 
-2609 VKQSAPLTVTVDTH
+2609 
-2623 IAIDRI
+2623 
-2629 ELVNDSGIPGDN
+2629 
-2641 LTNEARPHFQVTVP
+2641 
-2655 ADVNGVRL
+2655 
-2663 SIDGGKTWFDAT
+2663 
-2675 QSATSGVWDYT
+2675 
-2686 WLTNVANGPHT
+2686 
-2697 LMVEASDKAGNKT
+2697 
-2710 TQKLDFTI
+2710 
-2718 DTILSEPTIT
+2718 
-2728 LDSADDSA
+2728 
-2736 AGDNITNVKMPG
+2736 
-2748 FTLGNIDAD
+2748 
-2757 VTKVVVTVAHD
+2757 
-2768 GKNQQIELIKNGG
+2768 
-2781 VWRFT
+2781 
-2786 PGAAWTDGDYTL
+2786 
-2798 TVKVEDKAGNT
+2798 
-2809 NYSAPLTVTIDT
+2809 
-2821 QTSIDRIELLNDTG
+2821 
-2835 IVGDNLTN
+2835 
-2843 EARPQFH
+2843 
-2850 ITVPTDVNSVQLSLD
+2850 
-2865 GGINWVNATLTS
+2865 
-2877 DGVWEYIWPTDLVEN
+2877 
-2892 TYTLTVKATDVAG
+2892 
-2905 NTATETLNFIID
+2905 
-2917 TTLSTPTITLDSADD
+2917 
-2932 SGTANDNKTNV
+2932 
-2943 KTPGFIIGGIDSDVT
+2943 
-2958 QVVVQVMRDGHSEEV
+2958 
-2973 ELTQTNGQWRFV
+2973 
-2985 PGSAWT
+2985 
-2991 DGDYTLTVTVK
+2991 
-3002 DEAGNIRH
+3002 
-3010 SAPLTVTIDTQITID
+3010 
-3025 HIELVNDSG
+3025 
-3034 IPDDNLTNN
+3034 
-3043 VRPHFQVTV
+3043 
-3052 PTDVNVVRLSIDG
+3052 VRLSIDG

-3097 VEATDKAGNKTTQQL
+3097 VEATDKAGNQTTQKL

-3126 LDNTDDSGTKGDNLT
+3126 LDSTDDSGTKGDNLT
-3141 NVNKPTFLLG
+3141 NANKPTFILG

-3269 WVRATQGTAGIWD
+3269 WVRATQGTAGTWD

-3352 IDADA
+3352 IDSDA
-3357 HSVILRIT
+3357 QSVILRIT

-3405 GNVRQSTPLVVTVDT
+3405 GNVRQSTPLIVTVDT

-3623 DRIELVNDSGVPGD
+3623 DHIELVNDSGVPGD

-3718 LLTPTIELAPDQDT
+3718 LMTPTIELAPDQDT

-3783 YRPDSALADGSYTF
+3783 YRPDSALVDGSYTF

-4528 DNITSVTTP
+4528 DNITSVTKP

-4556 GVSYSVTANG
+4556 GVSYPVTANG

-4893 STAVDVTIDT
+4893 STAVDLTIDT

-5301 ITNHNK
+5301 ITSHNK

-5385 AMVAGSDNG
+5385 VMMAGSDNG

-5407 TFSIFGEMNQSV
+5407 AFSIYGEMNQSV

-5469 LNFTIDTFNTTPV
+5469 LNFTIDTLNTTPV

-5528 GLNVGEVWVNEKGHW
+5528 GLNVGEVWVNDKGHW

-5573 KYSIWVDTHIKVF
+5573 KYSIWVDTHIQVF

-5599 EWWSNSDLITMRGT
+5599 DWWSNSSTITMRGM

-5632 VVAATGRWELSTD
+5632 VVAANGQWELSTD
-5645 KLPEG
+5645 QLPEG
-5650 TYDISLVIEDSAGNR
+5650 KYDITLSIEDNAGNR
-5665 WEDVREIFID
+5665 KEEVHEIFID

-5709 DSEGNTYTLTVPDNG
+5709 DSNGNTYTLTVPDNG

-5753 PLDIMKEVPVISLS
+5753 SLDIMKEVPVISLS

-5868 EDNGASDSDNVTN
+5868 EDNGVSDSDNVTN

-5909 DIYQATQGADGWTF
+5909 DTYQATQGADGWTF

-5932 NYTLSVTVVDRAG
+5932 TYTLSVTVVDRAG

-5966 SQHDDASDDATATA
+5966 SQHDDASDDATPTA
-5980 VTPPE
+5980 VTPLE

-5990 AESATHLRTEPSAAE
+5990 AESDTHLRTVPSAAE
-6005 ESVVKV
+6005 ESVVKE

-6047 VSIMFE
+6047 VSVMFE

-6113 VRGKTEDDINDSP
+6113 ARGKAEDDINDSP

>member
-41 TPRGSVII
+41 TPHGSVII

-119 KQLDDAENAKKEADK
+119 KQLDEAENAKKEADK

-429 TIAPEKPTIE
+429 TISPEKPTIE

-504 NITAT
+504 NITAI

-530 ISYFSAEIETTNDS
+530 ISYFSAEIETTDDS

-596 DSVEGINNLT
+596 DSVEGVNNLT

-626 TIAPV
+626 TVAPV

-638 DYVVLPNG
+638 DFVVLPNG

-658 GTAEPKSTIL
+658 GTAEPKFTIL

-962 YIDGALIAE
+962 YVDGALIAE
-971 VRTNKDGRWEYTLKA
+971 VRTNKNGRWEYTLKA

-1027 SLSPDSDSGISDDNL
+1027 SLSPDSDSGIADDNL

-1113 AIFDFTIDTTVSTP
+1113 AVFDFTIDTTVSTP

-1180 HLNGSWLFIPGNT
+1180 HLNGSWLFTPGNT

-1212 NYSAPLT
+1212 SYSAPLT

-1255 VPTDVNEVRL
+1255 VPADVNEVRL

-1325 PVIVLDSADDTG
+1325 PVIVLNSADDTG
-1337 IQGDNMT
+1337 VQGDNMT
-1344 NSTQPTF
+1344 NRTQPTF

-1379 KGTGGWTFTPP
+1379 KGT
-1390 TSWADGDYTLSVS
+1390 
-1403 VEDKAGNT
+1403 
-1411 SHSASLTVTVDT
+1411 
-1423 QIAINNI
+1423 
-1430 ELVNDSGI
+1430 
-1438 PDDNLTN
+1438 
-1445 NVRPHFQVTVPTD
+1445 
-1458 VNVVRLSIDGGK
+1458 
-1470 TWFNATQSATP
+1470 
-1481 GVWDYIWPD
+1481 
-1490 DVADGGYTLTVEATD
+1490 
-1505 EAGNKATQTL
+1505 
-1515 DFTIDTTL
+1515 
-1523 SVPTLSLDS
+1523 
-1532 ADDSGIAGDNIT
+1532 
-1544 NVKTP
+1544 
-1549 GFTLNNIDTD
+1549 
-1559 VSRVI
+1559 
-1564 VEVMHNGIKQ
+1564 
-1574 EVPLVQTGGQWR
+1574 
-1586 FAPTSD
+1586 
-1592 WADGDYI
+1592 
-1599 LTVKVEDR
+1599 
-1607 AGNVKQSAPLTV
+1607 
-1619 TVDTHIAI
+1619 
-1627 DRIELVN
+1627 
-1634 DSGIPG
+1634 
-1640 DNLTNEARPH
+1640 
-1650 FQVTVP
+1650 
-1656 ADVNGVRLSIDGGK
+1656 
-1670 TWFDA
+1670 
-1675 TQSATSGVWDYTW
+1675 
-1688 LTNVANGPHTLMVE
+1688 
-1702 ASDKAGNKTTQKL
+1702 
-1715 DFTIDTI
+1715 
-1722 LSEPTITL
+1722 
-1730 DSADDSAAGDNITN
+1730 
-1744 VKMPGFTL
+1744 
-1752 GNIDADVTKVVVT
+1752 
-1765 VAHDGKNQQIELI
+1765 
-1778 KNGGV
+1778 
-1783 WRFTPGAAWTDG
+1783 
-1795 DYTLTVKV
+1795 
-1803 EDKAGNTNYSA
+1803 
-1814 PLTVTIDTQTSI
+1814 
-1826 DRIELLND
+1826 
-1834 TGIVGDN
+1834 
-1841 LTNEARPQ
+1841 
-1849 FHITVP
+1849 
-1855 TDVNS
+1855 
-1860 VQLSL
+1860 
-1865 DGGINWVNATLT
+1865 
-1877 SDGVWEYIWPT
+1877 
-1888 DLVEN
+1888 
-1893 TYTLTVKATD
+1893 
-1903 VAGNTATETLNFIID
+1903 
-1918 TTLSTPT
+1918 
-1925 ITLDSA
+1925 
-1931 DDSGTANDNKTNVK
+1931 
-1945 TPGFIIGGID
+1945 
-1955 SDVTQVVVQVMR
+1955 
-1967 DGHSEEVELTQTN
+1967 
-1980 GQWRFVPG
+1980 
-1988 SAWTDGDYTLT
+1988 
-1999 VTVKDEAGN
+1999 
-2008 IRHSAPLTVT
+2008 
-2018 IDTQITIDHI
+2018 
-2028 ELVNDSGIPDDN
+2028 
-2040 LTNNVR
+2040 
-2046 PHFQVTV
+2046 
-2053 PTDVNVVRLSID
+2053 
-2065 GGKTWFNA
+2065 
-2073 TQSATPGVW
+2073 
-2082 DYTWLADVGEGKH
+2082 
-2095 TLTVEATDKAGN
+2095 
-2107 KTTQQLDFIIDT
+2107 
-2119 LLSEPT
+2119 
-2125 IVLDNTD
+2125 
-2132 DSGTKGDHLTNVN
+2132 
-2145 KPTFLL
+2145 
-2151 GNIDADARYVTVE
+2151 
-2164 VQHGGTKEVLTA
+2164 
-2176 TKDAT
+2176 
-2181 GNWSVTPTG
+2181 
-2190 TWADGDYT
+2190 
-2198 LTVRVEDE
+2198 
-2206 AGNEKHS
+2206 
-2213 ASLTVTVD
+2213 
-2221 TQITIDVIELVNDNG
+2221 
-2236 IPGDN
+2236 
-2241 MTNDAHPQF
+2241 
-2250 RVTVP
+2250 
-2255 GDVNEVSLSIDGG
+2255 
-2268 VTWVKATQSATPG
+2268 
-2281 VWNYT
+2281 
-2286 WPGTVPDGDYTL
+2286 
-2298 NVKATDNAGNT
+2298 
-2309 VTETLHFTIDT
+2309 
-2320 TLSTPVIVL
+2320 
-2329 DSADDSGVHG
+2329 
-2339 DNMTNHTQP
+2339 
-2348 TFALQHID
+2348 
-2356 DDAVRVTVSVE
+2356 
-2367 HGGVTTTFD
+2367 
-2376 ATKDA
+2376 

-2473 ATQSATPGVWDYI
+2473 ATQSATPGVWDY
-2486 WPDDV
+2486 
-2491 ADGGYTLTVEATDEA
+2491 
-2506 GNKATQTLDFT
+2506 
-2517 IDTTLSVPTLSLDS
+2517 
-2531 ADDSGI
+2531 
-2537 AGDNITNVKTPGFT
+2537 
-2551 LNNIDTDVSRV
+2551 
-2562 IVEVMHNGI
+2562 
-2571 KQEVPLVQTGG
+2571 
-2582 QWRFAPTSDWADGDY
+2582 
-2597 ILTVKVEDRAGN
+2597 
-2609 VKQSAPLTVTVDTH
+2609 
-2623 IAIDRI
+2623 
-2629 ELVNDSGIPGDN
+2629 
-2641 LTNEARPHFQVTVP
+2641 
-2655 ADVNGVRL
+2655 
-2663 SIDGGKTWFDAT
+2663 
-2675 QSATSGVWDYT
+2675 
-2686 WLTNVANGPHT
+2686 
-2697 LMVEASDKAGNKT
+2697 
-2710 TQKLDFTI
+2710 
-2718 DTILSEPTIT
+2718 
-2728 LDSADDSA
+2728 
-2736 AGDNITNVKMPG
+2736 
-2748 FTLGNIDAD
+2748 
-2757 VTKVVVTVAHD
+2757 
-2768 GKNQQIELIKNGG
+2768 
-2781 VWRFT
+2781 
-2786 PGAAWTDGDYTL
+2786 
-2798 TVKVEDKAGNT
+2798 
-2809 NYSAPLTVTIDT
+2809 
-2821 QTSIDRIELLNDTG
+2821 
-2835 IVGDNLTN
+2835 
-2843 EARPQFH
+2843 
-2850 ITVPTDVNSVQLSLD
+2850 
-2865 GGINWVNATLTS
+2865 
-2877 DGVWEYIWPTDLVEN
+2877 
-2892 TYTLTVKATDVAG
+2892 
-2905 NTATETLNFIID
+2905 
-2917 TTLSTPTITLDSADD
+2917 
-2932 SGTANDNKTNV
+2932 
-2943 KTPGFIIGGIDSDVT
+2943 
-2958 QVVVQVMRDGHSEEV
+2958 
-2973 ELTQTNGQWRFV
+2973 
-2985 PGSAWT
+2985 
-2991 DGDYTLTVTVK
+2991 
-3002 DEAGNIRH
+3002 
-3010 SAPLTVTIDTQITID
+3010 
-3025 HIELVNDSG
+3025 
-3034 IPDDNLTNN
+3034 
-3043 VRPHFQVTV
+3043 
-3052 PTDVNVVRLSIDG
+3052 
-3065 GKTWFNATQSA
+3065 
-3076 TPGVWDYTWLADVG
+3076 TWLADVG

-3097 VEATDKAGNKTTQQL
+3097 VEATDKAGNQTTQQL

-3151 NIDADARYV
+3151 NIDVDARYV
-3160 TVEVQ
+3160 TVEVL

-3623 DRIELVNDSGVPGD
+3623 DHIELVNDSGVPGD

-3695 TVEVTD
+3695 IVEVTD
-3701 GAGNKMTETLN
+3701 GAGNKMTGTLD

-3851 IHQVD
+3851 IRQID

-3906 AGNVKESAPFEV
+3906 AGNVKESAPLEV

-4255 VSHIVVHI
+4255 VSHIVVHL
-4263 DGRDYTIENTGGN
+4263 DGRDYTIENKGGN

-4308 LRIEI
+4308 LQIEI

-4371 AGQWEFTAGSALPD
+4371 AGQWQFTAGSALSD

-4439 RFEISAREPLQ
+4439 RFEISAREQLQ

-4556 GVSYSVTANG
+4556 GVSYPVTANG

-4616 PASDTGN
+4616 PASDTGS

-4652 DDKSGREVLKQT
+4652 DDKSGREVLKHT

-4726 HEATSLRPE
+4726 YEATSLRPE
-4735 FKGFAEAFSTIMIQW
+4735 FKGLAEAFSTIMIQW

-5082 QKEIL
+5082 QKDIL

-5239 DGTWRA
+5239 DGSWRA

-5265 GNTEVSKDY
+5265 GNTQVSKNY

-5349 DGEYSIRVVAE
+5349 DSEYSIRVVAE

-5573 KYSIWVDTHIKVF
+5573 KYSIWVDTHIQVF

-5599 EWWSNSDLITMRGT
+5599 DWWSNSSTITMRGM

-5632 VVAATGRWELSTD
+5632 VVAANGQWELSTD
-5645 KLPEG
+5645 QLPEG
-5650 TYDISLVIEDSAGNR
+5650 KYDITLSIEDNAGNR
-5665 WEDVREIFID
+5665 KEEVHEIFID

-5709 DSEGNTYTLTVPDNG
+5709 DSNGNTYTLTVPDNG

-5868 EDNGASDSDNVTN
+5868 EDNGVSDSDNVTN

-5895 VTGVTVNVTHNGVT
+5895 VTGVTVNVTHNSVT
-5909 DIYQATQGADGWTF
+5909 DTYQATQGADGWTF

-5932 NYTLSVTVVDRAG
+5932 TYTLSVTVVDRAG

-5966 SQHDDASDDATATA
+5966 SQHDDASDDATPTA

-5990 AESATHLRTEPSAAE
+5990 AESDTHLRTVPSAAE
-6005 ESVVKV
+6005 ESVVKE

-6019 NADSGDEIDRS
+6019 NANSGDEIDRS

-6047 VSIMFE
+6047 VSVMFE

-6080 MDVKFIDKDN
+6080 MDVKFIDKDD

-6113 VRGKTEDDINDSP
+6113 ARGKTEDDINDSP

>member
-429 TIAPEKPTIE
+429 TIPPEKPTIE

-596 DSVEGINNLT
+596 DSVEGVNNLT

-626 TIAPV
+626 TVAPV

-638 DYVVLPNG
+638 DFVVLPNG

-658 GTAEPKSTIL
+658 GTAEPKSIIL

-1027 SLSPDSDSGISDDNL
+1027 SLSPDSDSGVSDDNL

-1067 MSDTQIGVAT
+1067 ASDTQIGVAT

-1113 AIFDFTIDTTVSTP
+1113 AVFDFTIDTTVSTP

-1180 HLNGSWLFIPGNT
+1180 HLNGSWLFMPGNT

-1379 KGTGGWTFTPP
+1379 KGTGGWSFTP
-1390 TSWADGDYTLSVS
+1390 TGAWADGDYTLSVS

-1438 PDDNLTN
+1438 PNDNLTN

-1481 GVWDYIWPD
+1481 GAWDYIWPD

-1505 EAGNKATQTL
+1505 KAGNKTTQEL

-1702 ASDKAGNKTTQKL
+1702 ATDKAGNKTTQKL

-2018 IDTQITIDHI
+2018 IDTQI
-2028 ELVNDSGIPDDN
+2028 
-2040 LTNNVR
+2040 
-2046 PHFQVTV
+2046 
-2053 PTDVNVVRLSID
+2053 
-2065 GGKTWFNA
+2065 A
-2073 TQSATPGVW
+2073 
-2082 DYTWLADVGEGKH
+2082 
-2095 TLTVEATDKAGN
+2095 
-2107 KTTQQLDFIIDT
+2107 
-2119 LLSEPT
+2119 
-2125 IVLDNTD
+2125 
-2132 DSGTKGDHLTNVN
+2132 
-2145 KPTFLL
+2145 
-2151 GNIDADARYVTVE
+2151 
-2164 VQHGGTKEVLTA
+2164 
-2176 TKDAT
+2176 
-2181 GNWSVTPTG
+2181 
-2190 TWADGDYT
+2190 
-2198 LTVRVEDE
+2198 
-2206 AGNEKHS
+2206 
-2213 ASLTVTVD
+2213 
-2221 TQITIDVIELVNDNG
+2221 
-2236 IPGDN
+2236 
-2241 MTNDAHPQF
+2241 
-2250 RVTVP
+2250 
-2255 GDVNEVSLSIDGG
+2255 
-2268 VTWVKATQSATPG
+2268 
-2281 VWNYT
+2281 
-2286 WPGTVPDGDYTL
+2286 
-2298 NVKATDNAGNT
+2298 
-2309 VTETLHFTIDT
+2309 
-2320 TLSTPVIVL
+2320 
-2329 DSADDSGVHG
+2329 
-2339 DNMTNHTQP
+2339 
-2348 TFALQHID
+2348 
-2356 DDAVRVTVSVE
+2356 
-2367 HGGVTTTFD
+2367 
-2376 ATKDA
+2376 
-2381 GGWTFT
+2381 
-2387 PTGAWADGDYTLSV
+2387 
-2401 SVEDKAGN
+2401 
-2409 TSHSA
+2409 
-2414 SLTVTVDTQIAINNI
+2414 
-2429 ELVND
+2429 
-2434 SGIPDDN
+2434 
-2441 LTNNV
+2441 
-2446 RPHFQVTVP
+2446 
-2455 TDVNVVRLS
+2455 
-2464 IDGGKTWFN
+2464 
-2473 ATQSATPGVWDYI
+2473 
-2486 WPDDV
+2486 
-2491 ADGGYTLTVEATDEA
+2491 
-2506 GNKATQTLDFT
+2506 
-2517 IDTTLSVPTLSLDS
+2517 
-2531 ADDSGI
+2531 
-2537 AGDNITNVKTPGFT
+2537 
-2551 LNNIDTDVSRV
+2551 
-2562 IVEVMHNGI
+2562 
-2571 KQEVPLVQTGG
+2571 
-2582 QWRFAPTSDWADGDY
+2582 
-2597 ILTVKVEDRAGN
+2597 
-2609 VKQSAPLTVTVDTH
+2609 
-2623 IAIDRI
+2623 
-2629 ELVNDSGIPGDN
+2629 
-2641 LTNEARPHFQVTVP
+2641 
-2655 ADVNGVRL
+2655 
-2663 SIDGGKTWFDAT
+2663 
-2675 QSATSGVWDYT
+2675 
-2686 WLTNVANGPHT
+2686 
-2697 LMVEASDKAGNKT
+2697 
-2710 TQKLDFTI
+2710 
-2718 DTILSEPTIT
+2718 
-2728 LDSADDSA
+2728 
-2736 AGDNITNVKMPG
+2736 
-2748 FTLGNIDAD
+2748 
-2757 VTKVVVTVAHD
+2757 
-2768 GKNQQIELIKNGG
+2768 
-2781 VWRFT
+2781 
-2786 PGAAWTDGDYTL
+2786 
-2798 TVKVEDKAGNT
+2798 
-2809 NYSAPLTVTIDT
+2809 
-2821 QTSIDRIELLNDTG
+2821 
-2835 IVGDNLTN
+2835 
-2843 EARPQFH
+2843 
-2850 ITVPTDVNSVQLSLD
+2850 
-2865 GGINWVNATLTS
+2865 
-2877 DGVWEYIWPTDLVEN
+2877 
-2892 TYTLTVKATDVAG
+2892 
-2905 NTATETLNFIID
+2905 
-2917 TTLSTPTITLDSADD
+2917 
-2932 SGTANDNKTNV
+2932 
-2943 KTPGFIIGGIDSDVT
+2943 
-2958 QVVVQVMRDGHSEEV
+2958 
-2973 ELTQTNGQWRFV
+2973 
-2985 PGSAWT
+2985 
-2991 DGDYTLTVTVK
+2991 
-3002 DEAGNIRH
+3002 
-3010 SAPLTVTIDTQITID
+3010 ID

-3165 HGGTKEVLTATKG
+3165 HGGTKEVLTATKDATGNWSVTPTGTWADGDYTLTVRVEDEAGNEKHSASLTVTVDTQITIDAIELVNDNGIPGDNMTNDAHPQFRVTVPGDVNEVSLSIDGGVTWVKATQSATPGVWNYTWPGTVPDGDYTLNVKATDNAGNTVTETLHFTIDTTLSVPVIVLNSADDTGVQGDNMTNRTQPTFALQHIDDDAVRVTVSVEHGGVTTTFDATKGTGGWSFTPTGAWADGDYTLSVSVEDKAGNTSHSASLTVTVDTQIAINNIELVNDSGIPDDNLTNNVRPHFQVTVPTDVNVVRLSIDGGKTWFNATQSATPGVWDYTWLADVGEGKHTLTVEATDKAGNQTTQKLDFIIDTMLSEPTIVLDSTDDSGTKGDNLTNANKPTFILGNIDADARYVTVEVQYGGTKEVLTATKG

-3193 GDYTLTVR
+3193 GDYMLTVR

-3321 TPTIAMDSRDDTGAI
+3321 TPTITMDSRDDTGAI

-3352 IDADA
+3352 IDSDA
-3357 HSVILRIT
+3357 QSVILRIT

-3405 GNVRQSTPLVVTVDT
+3405 GNVRQSTPLIVTVDT

-3466 ANWVSATQGIEG
+3466 ANWVSAAQGIEG

-3623 DRIELVNDSGVPGD
+3623 DHIELVNDSGVPGD

-3718 LLTPTIELAPDQDT
+3718 LMTPTIELAPDQDT

-3851 IHQVD
+3851 IRQVD

-4308 LRIEI
+4308 LKIEI

-4528 DNITSVTTP
+4528 DNITSVTKP

-4556 GVSYSVTANG
+4556 GVSYPVTANG

-4616 PASDTGN
+4616 PASDTGS

-4726 HEATSLRPE
+4726 YEATSLRPE
-4735 FKGFAEAFSTIMIQW
+4735 FKGLAEAFSTIMIQW

-4824 DFTTNNKTPTLIGS
+4824 DFTTNNKTPTLIGN
-4838 TLPNTIVSIYVDGV
+4838 TLPNAIVSIYVDGV

-5037 IRNPQGVVIAT
+5037 IRNPQGGVIAT

-5245 PILLQDDGTFNIHF
+5245 PILLQDDGKFNIHF

-5301 ITNHNK
+5301 ITSHNK

-5385 AMVAGSDNG
+5385 VMIAGSDNG

-5407 TFSIFGEMNQSV
+5407 AFSIFGEMNQSV

-5469 LNFTIDTFNTTPV
+5469 LNFTIDTLNTTPV

-5528 GLNVGEVWVNEKGHW
+5528 GLNVGEVWVNDKGHW

-5573 KYSIWVDTHIKVF
+5573 KYSIWVDTHIQVF

-5599 EWWSNSDLITMRGT
+5599 DWWSNSSTITMRGM

-5632 VVAATGRWELSTD
+5632 VVAANGQWELSTD
-5645 KLPEG
+5645 QLPEG
-5650 TYDISLVIEDSAGNR
+5650 KYDITLSIEDNAGNR
-5665 WEDVREIFID
+5665 KEEVHEIFID

-5709 DSEGNTYTLTVPDNG
+5709 DSNGNTYTLTVPDNG

-5753 PLDIMKEVPVISLS
+5753 PLDIMKETPVISLS

-5774 VGDNI
+5774 AGDNI
-5779 TRDKQPTF
+5779 TRDNQPTF

-5881 HTQPKFTLQHIDAD
+5881 HNHTQPKFTLQHIDAD

-5909 DIYQATQGADGWTF
+5909 DTYQATQGADGWTF

-5966 SQHDDASDDATATA
+5966 SQHNDASDDATAIA

-5990 AESATHLRTEPSAAE
+5990 AESATHLRTVPSVAE
-6005 ESVVKV
+6005 ESVVKE

-6047 VSIMFE
+6047 VSVMFE

-6060 ITNQKAIF
+6060 IINQKAIF

-6080 MDVKFIDKDN
+6080 MDVKYLDKDD

-6113 VRGKTEDDINDSP
+6113 ARGKTEDDINDSP

>member
-2125 IVLDNTD
+2125 IVLDSTD

-2414 SLTVTVDTQIAINNI
+2414 SLTVTVDTQIAINN
-2429 ELVND
+2429 
-2434 SGIPDDN
+2434 
-2441 LTNNV
+2441 
-2446 RPHFQVTVP
+2446 
-2455 TDVNVVRLS
+2455 
-2464 IDGGKTWFN
+2464 
-2473 ATQSATPGVWDYI
+2473 
-2486 WPDDV
+2486 
-2491 ADGGYTLTVEATDEA
+2491 
-2506 GNKATQTLDFT
+2506 
-2517 IDTTLSVPTLSLDS
+2517 
-2531 ADDSGI
+2531 
-2537 AGDNITNVKTPGFT
+2537 
-2551 LNNIDTDVSRV
+2551 
-2562 IVEVMHNGI
+2562 
-2571 KQEVPLVQTGG
+2571 
-2582 QWRFAPTSDWADGDY
+2582 
-2597 ILTVKVEDRAGN
+2597 
-2609 VKQSAPLTVTVDTH
+2609 
-2623 IAIDRI
+2623 
-2629 ELVNDSGIPGDN
+2629 
-2641 LTNEARPHFQVTVP
+2641 
-2655 ADVNGVRL
+2655 
-2663 SIDGGKTWFDAT
+2663 
-2675 QSATSGVWDYT
+2675 
-2686 WLTNVANGPHT
+2686 
-2697 LMVEASDKAGNKT
+2697 
-2710 TQKLDFTI
+2710 
-2718 DTILSEPTIT
+2718 
-2728 LDSADDSA
+2728 
-2736 AGDNITNVKMPG
+2736 
-2748 FTLGNIDAD
+2748 
-2757 VTKVVVTVAHD
+2757 
-2768 GKNQQIELIKNGG
+2768 
-2781 VWRFT
+2781 
-2786 PGAAWTDGDYTL
+2786 
-2798 TVKVEDKAGNT
+2798 
-2809 NYSAPLTVTIDT
+2809 
-2821 QTSIDRIELLNDTG
+2821 
-2835 IVGDNLTN
+2835 
-2843 EARPQFH
+2843 
-2850 ITVPTDVNSVQLSLD
+2850 
-2865 GGINWVNATLTS
+2865 
-2877 DGVWEYIWPTDLVEN
+2877 
-2892 TYTLTVKATDVAG
+2892 
-2905 NTATETLNFIID
+2905 
-2917 TTLSTPTITLDSADD
+2917 
-2932 SGTANDNKTNV
+2932 
-2943 KTPGFIIGGIDSDVT
+2943 
-2958 QVVVQVMRDGHSEEV
+2958 
-2973 ELTQTNGQWRFV
+2973 
-2985 PGSAWT
+2985 
-2991 DGDYTLTVTVK
+2991 
-3002 DEAGNIRH
+3002 
-3010 SAPLTVTIDTQITID
+3010 
-3025 HIELVNDSG
+3025 IELVNDSG

-4263 DGRDYTIENTGGN
+4263 DGRDYTIENSGGN

-4556 GVSYSVTANG
+4556 GVSYPVTANG

>member
-2125 IVLDNTD
+2125 IVLDSTD

-2414 SLTVTVDTQIAINNI
+2414 SLTVTVDTQIAINN
-2429 ELVND
+2429 
-2434 SGIPDDN
+2434 
-2441 LTNNV
+2441 
-2446 RPHFQVTVP
+2446 
-2455 TDVNVVRLS
+2455 
-2464 IDGGKTWFN
+2464 
-2473 ATQSATPGVWDYI
+2473 
-2486 WPDDV
+2486 
-2491 ADGGYTLTVEATDEA
+2491 
-2506 GNKATQTLDFT
+2506 
-2517 IDTTLSVPTLSLDS
+2517 
-2531 ADDSGI
+2531 
-2537 AGDNITNVKTPGFT
+2537 
-2551 LNNIDTDVSRV
+2551 
-2562 IVEVMHNGI
+2562 
-2571 KQEVPLVQTGG
+2571 
-2582 QWRFAPTSDWADGDY
+2582 
-2597 ILTVKVEDRAGN
+2597 
-2609 VKQSAPLTVTVDTH
+2609 
-2623 IAIDRI
+2623 
-2629 ELVNDSGIPGDN
+2629 
-2641 LTNEARPHFQVTVP
+2641 
-2655 ADVNGVRL
+2655 
-2663 SIDGGKTWFDAT
+2663 
-2675 QSATSGVWDYT
+2675 
-2686 WLTNVANGPHT
+2686 
-2697 LMVEASDKAGNKT
+2697 
-2710 TQKLDFTI
+2710 
-2718 DTILSEPTIT
+2718 
-2728 LDSADDSA
+2728 
-2736 AGDNITNVKMPG
+2736 
-2748 FTLGNIDAD
+2748 
-2757 VTKVVVTVAHD
+2757 
-2768 GKNQQIELIKNGG
+2768 
-2781 VWRFT
+2781 
-2786 PGAAWTDGDYTL
+2786 
-2798 TVKVEDKAGNT
+2798 
-2809 NYSAPLTVTIDT
+2809 
-2821 QTSIDRIELLNDTG
+2821 
-2835 IVGDNLTN
+2835 
-2843 EARPQFH
+2843 
-2850 ITVPTDVNSVQLSLD
+2850 
-2865 GGINWVNATLTS
+2865 
-2877 DGVWEYIWPTDLVEN
+2877 
-2892 TYTLTVKATDVAG
+2892 
-2905 NTATETLNFIID
+2905 
-2917 TTLSTPTITLDSADD
+2917 
-2932 SGTANDNKTNV
+2932 
-2943 KTPGFIIGGIDSDVT
+2943 
-2958 QVVVQVMRDGHSEEV
+2958 
-2973 ELTQTNGQWRFV
+2973 
-2985 PGSAWT
+2985 
-2991 DGDYTLTVTVK
+2991 
-3002 DEAGNIRH
+3002 
-3010 SAPLTVTIDTQITID
+3010 
-3025 HIELVNDSG
+3025 IELVNDSG

-4556 GVSYSVTANG
+4556 GVSYPVTANG

-5515 SAEPNSKIEIIIN
+5515 SAGPNSKIEIIIN

>member
-2125 IVLDNTD
+2125 IVLDSTD

-2151 GNIDADARYVTVE
+2151 GNIDAGARYVTVE

-2414 SLTVTVDTQIAINNI
+2414 SLTVTVDTQIAINN
-2429 ELVND
+2429 
-2434 SGIPDDN
+2434 
-2441 LTNNV
+2441 
-2446 RPHFQVTVP
+2446 
-2455 TDVNVVRLS
+2455 
-2464 IDGGKTWFN
+2464 
-2473 ATQSATPGVWDYI
+2473 
-2486 WPDDV
+2486 
-2491 ADGGYTLTVEATDEA
+2491 
-2506 GNKATQTLDFT
+2506 
-2517 IDTTLSVPTLSLDS
+2517 
-2531 ADDSGI
+2531 
-2537 AGDNITNVKTPGFT
+2537 
-2551 LNNIDTDVSRV
+2551 
-2562 IVEVMHNGI
+2562 
-2571 KQEVPLVQTGG
+2571 
-2582 QWRFAPTSDWADGDY
+2582 
-2597 ILTVKVEDRAGN
+2597 
-2609 VKQSAPLTVTVDTH
+2609 
-2623 IAIDRI
+2623 
-2629 ELVNDSGIPGDN
+2629 
-2641 LTNEARPHFQVTVP
+2641 
-2655 ADVNGVRL
+2655 
-2663 SIDGGKTWFDAT
+2663 
-2675 QSATSGVWDYT
+2675 
-2686 WLTNVANGPHT
+2686 
-2697 LMVEASDKAGNKT
+2697 
-2710 TQKLDFTI
+2710 
-2718 DTILSEPTIT
+2718 
-2728 LDSADDSA
+2728 
-2736 AGDNITNVKMPG
+2736 
-2748 FTLGNIDAD
+2748 
-2757 VTKVVVTVAHD
+2757 
-2768 GKNQQIELIKNGG
+2768 
-2781 VWRFT
+2781 
-2786 PGAAWTDGDYTL
+2786 
-2798 TVKVEDKAGNT
+2798 
-2809 NYSAPLTVTIDT
+2809 
-2821 QTSIDRIELLNDTG
+2821 
-2835 IVGDNLTN
+2835 
-2843 EARPQFH
+2843 
-2850 ITVPTDVNSVQLSLD
+2850 
-2865 GGINWVNATLTS
+2865 
-2877 DGVWEYIWPTDLVEN
+2877 
-2892 TYTLTVKATDVAG
+2892 
-2905 NTATETLNFIID
+2905 
-2917 TTLSTPTITLDSADD
+2917 
-2932 SGTANDNKTNV
+2932 
-2943 KTPGFIIGGIDSDVT
+2943 
-2958 QVVVQVMRDGHSEEV
+2958 
-2973 ELTQTNGQWRFV
+2973 
-2985 PGSAWT
+2985 
-2991 DGDYTLTVTVK
+2991 
-3002 DEAGNIRH
+3002 
-3010 SAPLTVTIDTQITID
+3010 
-3025 HIELVNDSG
+3025 IELVNDSG

-4556 GVSYSVTANG
+4556 GVSYPVTANG

>member
-157 NSSKQIEEM
+157 NSSKQMEEM
-166 LQNFLAD
+166 LQEFLAD

-429 TIAPEKPTIE
+429 TIPPEKPTIE

-530 ISYFSAEIETTNDS
+530 ISYFSAEIETTDDS

-574 ETGEEVI
+574 ETGEEVV
-581 FKANDK
+581 FKANDQ

-962 YIDGALIAE
+962 YVDGALIAE

-1027 SLSPDSDSGISDDNL
+1027 SLSPDSDSGIADDNL

-1067 MSDTQIGVAT
+1067 ASDTQIGVAT

-1113 AIFDFTIDTTVSTP
+1113 AVFDFTIDTTVSTP

-1180 HLNGSWLFIPGNT
+1180 HLNGSWLFTPGNT

-1379 KGTGGWTFTPP
+1379 KGTGGWSFTP
-1390 TSWADGDYTLSVS
+1390 TGAWADGDYTLSVS

-1438 PDDNLTN
+1438 PNDNLTN
-1445 NVRPHFQVTVPTD
+1445 NVRPQFQVTVPTD

-1470 TWFNATQSATP
+1470 TWFNATQGATP
-1481 GVWDYIWPD
+1481 GAWDYIWPD

-1505 EAGNKATQTL
+1505 KAGNQTTQEL

-1592 WADGDYI
+1592 WGDGDYI

-1715 DFTIDTI
+1715 DFIIDTM

-1903 VAGNTATETLNFIID
+1903 VAGNTATETLNFTID

-1945 TPGFIIGGID
+1945 TPGFVIGGID

-2008 IRHSAPLTVT
+2008 IRHSAPLKVTV
-2018 IDTQITIDHI
+2018 DTQIGIDNI
-2028 ELVNDSGIPDDN
+2028 ELVNDSGIPNDN

-2046 PHFQVTV
+2046 PQFQVTV

-2082 DYTWLADVGEGKH
+2082 DYTWLTDVANGSH
-2095 TLTVEATDKAGN
+2095 TLTVEATDAAGN
-2107 KTTQQLDFIIDT
+2107 KATQNLEFNIDT

-2125 IVLDNTD
+2125 IALDSTD
-2132 DSGTKGDHLTNVN
+2132 DSGTKGDNLTNVN
-2145 KPTFLL
+2145 KPTFIL

-2176 TKDAT
+2176 TKGAT
-2181 GNWSVTPTG
+2181 GIWSVTPTG
-2190 TWADGDYT
+2190 MWADGSHT

-2206 AGNEKHS
+2206 AGNVKYS
-2213 ASLTVTVD
+2213 VPLTITVD
-2221 TQITIDVIELVNDNG
+2221 TQITIDDIELVNDSG
-2236 IPGDN
+2236 TKGDN
-2241 MTNDAHPQF
+2241 LTNDANPHF
-2250 RVTVP
+2250 RITVP

-2268 VTWVKATQSATPG
+2268 VTWVKAMQSSTSG

-2286 WPGTVPDGDYTL
+2286 WPKTLADDDYTL
-2298 NVKATDNAGNT
+2298 TVKATDNAGNT
-2309 VTETLHFTIDT
+2309 VTRTLDFTIDT

-2329 DSADDSGVHG
+2329 DSADDTGIQG
-2339 DNMTNHTQP
+2339 DNMTNRTQP
-2348 TFALQHID
+2348 TFNLQHID

-2376 ATKDA
+2376 VTKDA
-2381 GGWTFT
+2381 GGWSFT
-2387 PTGAWADGDYTLSV
+2387 PPTSWGAGDYTLSV

-2446 RPHFQVTVP
+2446 RPQFQVKVP
-2455 TDVNVVRLS
+2455 TDVN
-2464 IDGGKTWFN
+2464 
-2473 ATQSATPGVWDYI
+2473 
-2486 WPDDV
+2486 
-2491 ADGGYTLTVEATDEA
+2491 E
-2506 GNKATQTLDFT
+2506 
-2517 IDTTLSVPTLSLDS
+2517 
-2531 ADDSGI
+2531 
-2537 AGDNITNVKTPGFT
+2537 
-2551 LNNIDTDVSRV
+2551 
-2562 IVEVMHNGI
+2562 
-2571 KQEVPLVQTGG
+2571 
-2582 QWRFAPTSDWADGDY
+2582 
-2597 ILTVKVEDRAGN
+2597 
-2609 VKQSAPLTVTVDTH
+2609 
-2623 IAIDRI
+2623 
-2629 ELVNDSGIPGDN
+2629 
-2641 LTNEARPHFQVTVP
+2641 
-2655 ADVNGVRL
+2655 
-2663 SIDGGKTWFDAT
+2663 
-2675 QSATSGVWDYT
+2675 
-2686 WLTNVANGPHT
+2686 
-2697 LMVEASDKAGNKT
+2697 
-2710 TQKLDFTI
+2710 
-2718 DTILSEPTIT
+2718 
-2728 LDSADDSA
+2728 
-2736 AGDNITNVKMPG
+2736 
-2748 FTLGNIDAD
+2748 
-2757 VTKVVVTVAHD
+2757 
-2768 GKNQQIELIKNGG
+2768 
-2781 VWRFT
+2781 
-2786 PGAAWTDGDYTL
+2786 
-2798 TVKVEDKAGNT
+2798 
-2809 NYSAPLTVTIDT
+2809 
-2821 QTSIDRIELLNDTG
+2821 
-2835 IVGDNLTN
+2835 
-2843 EARPQFH
+2843 
-2850 ITVPTDVNSVQLSLD
+2850 
-2865 GGINWVNATLTS
+2865 
-2877 DGVWEYIWPTDLVEN
+2877 
-2892 TYTLTVKATDVAG
+2892 
-2905 NTATETLNFIID
+2905 
-2917 TTLSTPTITLDSADD
+2917 
-2932 SGTANDNKTNV
+2932 
-2943 KTPGFIIGGIDSDVT
+2943 
-2958 QVVVQVMRDGHSEEV
+2958 
-2973 ELTQTNGQWRFV
+2973 
-2985 PGSAWT
+2985 
-2991 DGDYTLTVTVK
+2991 
-3002 DEAGNIRH
+3002 
-3010 SAPLTVTIDTQITID
+3010 
-3025 HIELVNDSG
+3025 
-3034 IPDDNLTNN
+3034 
-3043 VRPHFQVTV
+3043 
-3052 PTDVNVVRLSIDG
+3052 VRLSIDG

-3097 VEATDKAGNKTTQQL
+3097 VEATDKAGNQTTQKL
-3112 DFIIDTLLSEPTIV
+3112 DFIIDTLLSEPTIA
-3126 LDNTDDSGTKGDNLT
+3126 LDSTDDSGTKGDNLT
-3141 NVNKPTFLLG
+3141 SVNKPTFILG

-3183 SVTPTGTWAD
+3183 SVTPTGMWAD
-3193 GDYTLTVR
+3193 GSHTLTVR

-3221 QITIDVIELV
+3221 HIAIDDIELV

-3301 DKAGNKTTQ
+3301 DKAGNQTTQ

-3400 VTDNA
+3400 VQDNA
-3405 GNVRQSTPLVVTVDT
+3405 GNVRQSTPLIVTVDT

-3466 ANWVSATQGIEG
+3466 ANWVSAAQGIEG

-3820 TLTTPVIEL
+3820 SLTTPVIEL

-3837 VGDRLTNHDRPVFD
+3837 VGDRLTKHDRPVFD
-3851 IHQVD
+3851 IRQVD

-3906 AGNVKESAPFEV
+3906 AGNVKESAPLEV

-3952 DVPGDVV
+3952 DVPGDVI

-3983 FDSPNTLV
+3983 FDTPNTLV

-3998 VEATDEAGNIANKDL
+3998 VEATDQAGNIANKDL

-4308 LRIEI
+4308 LKIEI

-4365 PISKNA
+4365 PVSKNA
-4371 AGQWEFTAGSALPD
+4371 AGQWQFTAGSALSD

-4505 IDTIV
+4505 IDTVV
-4510 SDPSIDLLDA
+4510 SDPRIDLLDA

-4528 DNITSVTTP
+4528 DNITSVTKP

-4556 GVSYSVTANG
+4556 GVSYPVTANG

-4616 PASDTGN
+4616 PASDTGS

-4652 DDKSGREVLKQT
+4652 DDKSGREVLKHT

-4726 HEATSLRPE
+4726 YEATSLRPE
-4735 FKGFAEAFSTIMIQW
+4735 FKGLAEAFSTIMIQW

-4824 DFTTNNKTPTLIGS
+4824 DFTTNNKTPTLVGN
-4838 TLPNTIVSIYVDGV
+4838 TLPNAIVSIYVDGV

-4954 AGHWGVVLPALGN
+4954 TGHWGVVLPALGN

-5082 QKEIL
+5082 QKDIL

-5245 PILLQDDGTFNIHF
+5245 PILLQDDGKFNIHF

-5301 ITNHNK
+5301 ITSHNK

-5385 AMVAGSDNG
+5385 VMMAGSDNG

-5407 TFSIFGEMNQSV
+5407 AFSIFGEMNQSV

-5528 GLNVGEVWVNEKGHW
+5528 GLNVGEVWVNDKGHW

-5573 KYSIWVDTHIKVF
+5573 KYSIWVDTHIQVF

-5599 EWWSNSDLITMRGT
+5599 DWWSNSSTITMRGM

-5632 VVAATGRWELSTD
+5632 VVAANGQWELSTD
-5645 KLPEG
+5645 QLPEG
-5650 TYDISLVIEDSAGNR
+5650 KYDITLSIEDNAGNR
-5665 WEDVREIFID
+5665 KEEVHEIFID

-5709 DSEGNTYTLTVPDNG
+5709 DSNGNTYTLTVPDNG

-5753 PLDIMKEVPVISLS
+5753 PLDIMKETPVISLS

-5881 HTQPKFTLQHIDAD
+5881 HNHTQPKFTLQHIDAD

-5932 NYTLSVTVVDRAG
+5932 TYTLSVTVVDRAG
-5945 NSQQS
+5945 NSLQS
-5950 ASLAVTV
+5950 ASLEVTV

-5990 AESATHLRTEPSAAE
+5990 AESATHLRTVPSAAE
-6005 ESVVKV
+6005 ESVVKE

-6047 VSIMFE
+6047 VSVMFE

-6080 MDVKFIDKDN
+6080 MDVKFIDKDD

-6113 VRGKTEDDINDSP
+6113 ARGKTEDDINDSP

>member
-41 TPRGSVII
+41 TPHGSVII

-530 ISYFSAEIETTNDS
+530 ISYFSAEIETTDDS

-596 DSVEGINNLT
+596 DSVEGVNNLT

-626 TIAPV
+626 TVAPV

-638 DYVVLPNG
+638 DFVVLPNG

-1027 SLSPDSDSGISDDNL
+1027 SLSPDSDSGIADDNL

-1113 AIFDFTIDTTVSTP
+1113 AVFDFTIDTTVSTP

-1379 KGTGGWTFTPP
+1379 KGTGGWSFTP
-1390 TSWADGDYTLSVS
+1390 TGAWADGDYTLSVS

-1438 PDDNLTN
+1438 PNDNLTN

-1481 GVWDYIWPD
+1481 GAWDYIWPD

-1505 EAGNKATQTL
+1505 KAGNKTTQEL

-2125 IVLDNTD
+2125 IVLDSMD
-2132 DSGTKGDHLTNVN
+2132 DSGTKGDNLTNVN

-2320 TLSTPVIVL
+2320 TLSVPVIVL
-2329 DSADDSGVHG
+2329 NSADDTGVQG
-2339 DNMTNHTQP
+2339 DNMTNSTQP

-2376 ATKDA
+2376 ATKGV
-2381 GGWTFT
+2381 GGWSFT

-2446 RPHFQVTVP
+2446 RPHFQVKVP
-2455 TDVNVVRLS
+2455 TDVN
-2464 IDGGKTWFN
+2464 
-2473 ATQSATPGVWDYI
+2473 
-2486 WPDDV
+2486 
-2491 ADGGYTLTVEATDEA
+2491 E
-2506 GNKATQTLDFT
+2506 
-2517 IDTTLSVPTLSLDS
+2517 
-2531 ADDSGI
+2531 
-2537 AGDNITNVKTPGFT
+2537 
-2551 LNNIDTDVSRV
+2551 
-2562 IVEVMHNGI
+2562 
-2571 KQEVPLVQTGG
+2571 
-2582 QWRFAPTSDWADGDY
+2582 
-2597 ILTVKVEDRAGN
+2597 
-2609 VKQSAPLTVTVDTH
+2609 
-2623 IAIDRI
+2623 
-2629 ELVNDSGIPGDN
+2629 
-2641 LTNEARPHFQVTVP
+2641 
-2655 ADVNGVRL
+2655 
-2663 SIDGGKTWFDAT
+2663 
-2675 QSATSGVWDYT
+2675 
-2686 WLTNVANGPHT
+2686 
-2697 LMVEASDKAGNKT
+2697 
-2710 TQKLDFTI
+2710 
-2718 DTILSEPTIT
+2718 
-2728 LDSADDSA
+2728 
-2736 AGDNITNVKMPG
+2736 
-2748 FTLGNIDAD
+2748 
-2757 VTKVVVTVAHD
+2757 
-2768 GKNQQIELIKNGG
+2768 
-2781 VWRFT
+2781 
-2786 PGAAWTDGDYTL
+2786 
-2798 TVKVEDKAGNT
+2798 
-2809 NYSAPLTVTIDT
+2809 
-2821 QTSIDRIELLNDTG
+2821 
-2835 IVGDNLTN
+2835 
-2843 EARPQFH
+2843 
-2850 ITVPTDVNSVQLSLD
+2850 
-2865 GGINWVNATLTS
+2865 
-2877 DGVWEYIWPTDLVEN
+2877 
-2892 TYTLTVKATDVAG
+2892 
-2905 NTATETLNFIID
+2905 
-2917 TTLSTPTITLDSADD
+2917 
-2932 SGTANDNKTNV
+2932 
-2943 KTPGFIIGGIDSDVT
+2943 
-2958 QVVVQVMRDGHSEEV
+2958 
-2973 ELTQTNGQWRFV
+2973 
-2985 PGSAWT
+2985 
-2991 DGDYTLTVTVK
+2991 
-3002 DEAGNIRH
+3002 
-3010 SAPLTVTIDTQITID
+3010 
-3025 HIELVNDSG
+3025 
-3034 IPDDNLTNN
+3034 
-3043 VRPHFQVTV
+3043 
-3052 PTDVNVVRLSIDG
+3052 VRLSIDG

-3097 VEATDKAGNKTTQQL
+3097 VEATDKAGNQTTQKL
-3112 DFIIDTLLSEPTIV
+3112 DFIIDTMLSEPTIV
-3126 LDNTDDSGTKGDNLT
+3126 LDSTDDSGTKGDNLT
-3141 NVNKPTFLLG
+3141 NANKPTFILG

-3165 HGGTKEVLTATKG
+3165 YGGTKEVLTATKG

-3321 TPTIAMDSRDDTGAI
+3321 TPTITMDSRDDTGAI

-3352 IDADA
+3352 IDSDA
-3357 HSVILRIT
+3357 QSVILRIT

-3405 GNVRQSTPLVVTVDT
+3405 GNVRQSTPLIVTVDT

-3466 ANWVSATQGIEG
+3466 ANWVSAAQGIEG

-3623 DRIELVNDSGVPGD
+3623 DHIELVNDSGVPGD

-3718 LLTPTIELAPDQDT
+3718 LMTPTIELAPDQDT

-3851 IHQVD
+3851 IRQVD

-4263 DGRDYTIENTGGN
+4263 DGRDYTIENTGEN

-4308 LRIEI
+4308 LKIEI

-4528 DNITSVTTP
+4528 DNITSVTKP

-4556 GVSYSVTANG
+4556 GVSYPVTANG

-4893 STAVDVTIDT
+4893 STAVDLTIDT

-5301 ITNHNK
+5301 ITSHNK

-5385 AMVAGSDNG
+5385 VMMAGSDNG

-5407 TFSIFGEMNQSV
+5407 AFSIYGEMNQSV

-5469 LNFTIDTFNTTPV
+5469 LNFTIDTLNTTPV

-5528 GLNVGEVWVNEKGHW
+5528 GLNVGEVWVNDKGHW

-5573 KYSIWVDTHIKVF
+5573 KYSIWVDTHIQVF

-5599 EWWSNSDLITMRGT
+5599 DWWSNSSTITMRGM

-5632 VVAATGRWELSTD
+5632 VVAANGQWELSTD
-5645 KLPEG
+5645 QLPEG
-5650 TYDISLVIEDSAGNR
+5650 KYDITLSIEDNAGNR
-5665 WEDVREIFID
+5665 KEEVHEIFID

-5709 DSEGNTYTLTVPDNG
+5709 DSNGNTYTLTVPDNG

-5932 NYTLSVTVVDRAG
+5932 TYTLSVTVVDRAG

-5966 SQHDDASDDATATA
+5966 SQHNDASDDATATA

-5990 AESATHLRTEPSAAE
+5990 AESATHLRTVPSVAE
-6005 ESVVKV
+6005 ESVVKE

-6047 VSIMFE
+6047 VSVMFE

-6080 MDVKFIDKDN
+6080 MDVKFIDKDD

-6113 VRGKTEDDINDSP
+6113 ARGKAEDDINDSP

>member
-41 TPRGSVII
+41 TPHGSVII

-119 KQLDDAENAKKEADK
+119 KQLDEAENAKKEADK

-448 KNDNITNSTL
+448 KNDSITNSTL

-530 ISYFSAEIETTNDS
+530 ISYFSAEIETTDDS

-596 DSVEGINNLT
+596 DSVEGVNNLT

-626 TIAPV
+626 TVAPV

-638 DYVVLPNG
+638 DFVVLPNG

-1067 MSDTQIGVAT
+1067 ASDTQIGVAT

-1113 AIFDFTIDTTVSTP
+1113 AVFDFTIDTTVSTP

-1180 HLNGSWLFIPGNT
+1180 HLNGSWLFTPGNT

-1325 PVIVLDSADDTG
+1325 PVIVLNSADDTG
-1337 IQGDNMT
+1337 VQGDNMT

-1379 KGTGGWTFTPP
+1379 KGVGGWSFTP
-1390 TSWADGDYTLSVS
+1390 TGAWADGDYTLSVS

-1438 PDDNLTN
+1438 PNDNLTN

-1470 TWFNATQSATP
+1470 TWFNATQNATP

-1505 EAGNKATQTL
+1505 EAGNKTTQTL

-1559 VSRVI
+1559 VSRVT

-1634 DSGIPG
+1634 DSGIPD

-1675 TQSATSGVWDYTW
+1675 TQSATPGVWDYTW

-1715 DFTIDTI
+1715 DFIIDTM

-2018 IDTQITIDHI
+2018 IDTQIAIDHI

-2132 DSGTKGDHLTNVN
+2132 DSGTKGDNLTNVN

-2329 DSADDSGVHG
+2329 DSADDTGIQG
-2339 DNMTNHTQP
+2339 DNMTNRTQP
-2348 TFALQHID
+2348 TFNLQHID

-2376 ATKDA
+2376 ATKGV

-2387 PTGAWADGDYTLSV
+2387 PPTSWGAGDYTLSV

-2446 RPHFQVTVP
+2446 RPQFQVKVP
-2455 TDVNVVRLS
+2455 TDVN
-2464 IDGGKTWFN
+2464 
-2473 ATQSATPGVWDYI
+2473 
-2486 WPDDV
+2486 
-2491 ADGGYTLTVEATDEA
+2491 E
-2506 GNKATQTLDFT
+2506 
-2517 IDTTLSVPTLSLDS
+2517 
-2531 ADDSGI
+2531 
-2537 AGDNITNVKTPGFT
+2537 
-2551 LNNIDTDVSRV
+2551 
-2562 IVEVMHNGI
+2562 
-2571 KQEVPLVQTGG
+2571 
-2582 QWRFAPTSDWADGDY
+2582 
-2597 ILTVKVEDRAGN
+2597 
-2609 VKQSAPLTVTVDTH
+2609 
-2623 IAIDRI
+2623 
-2629 ELVNDSGIPGDN
+2629 
-2641 LTNEARPHFQVTVP
+2641 
-2655 ADVNGVRL
+2655 
-2663 SIDGGKTWFDAT
+2663 
-2675 QSATSGVWDYT
+2675 
-2686 WLTNVANGPHT
+2686 
-2697 LMVEASDKAGNKT
+2697 
-2710 TQKLDFTI
+2710 
-2718 DTILSEPTIT
+2718 
-2728 LDSADDSA
+2728 
-2736 AGDNITNVKMPG
+2736 
-2748 FTLGNIDAD
+2748 
-2757 VTKVVVTVAHD
+2757 
-2768 GKNQQIELIKNGG
+2768 
-2781 VWRFT
+2781 
-2786 PGAAWTDGDYTL
+2786 
-2798 TVKVEDKAGNT
+2798 
-2809 NYSAPLTVTIDT
+2809 
-2821 QTSIDRIELLNDTG
+2821 
-2835 IVGDNLTN
+2835 
-2843 EARPQFH
+2843 
-2850 ITVPTDVNSVQLSLD
+2850 
-2865 GGINWVNATLTS
+2865 
-2877 DGVWEYIWPTDLVEN
+2877 
-2892 TYTLTVKATDVAG
+2892 
-2905 NTATETLNFIID
+2905 
-2917 TTLSTPTITLDSADD
+2917 
-2932 SGTANDNKTNV
+2932 
-2943 KTPGFIIGGIDSDVT
+2943 
-2958 QVVVQVMRDGHSEEV
+2958 
-2973 ELTQTNGQWRFV
+2973 
-2985 PGSAWT
+2985 
-2991 DGDYTLTVTVK
+2991 
-3002 DEAGNIRH
+3002 
-3010 SAPLTVTIDTQITID
+3010 
-3025 HIELVNDSG
+3025 
-3034 IPDDNLTNN
+3034 
-3043 VRPHFQVTV
+3043 
-3052 PTDVNVVRLSIDG
+3052 VRLSIDG

-3097 VEATDKAGNKTTQQL
+3097 VEATDKAGNQTTQKL
-3112 DFIIDTLLSEPTIV
+3112 DFIIDTMLSEPTIV
-3126 LDNTDDSGTKGDNLT
+3126 LDSTDDSGTKGDNLT
-3141 NVNKPTFLLG
+3141 NANKPTFILG

-3165 HGGTKEVLTATKG
+3165 HGGTKEVLTATKD

-3201 VEDDAGNVKYSAPLT
+3201 VEDEAGNVKYSAPLT

-3321 TPTIAMDSRDDTGAI
+3321 TPTITMDSRDDTGAI

-3352 IDADA
+3352 IDSDA
-3357 HSVILRIT
+3357 QSVILRIT

-3405 GNVRQSTPLVVTVDT
+3405 GNVRQSTPLIVTVDT

-3466 ANWVSATQGIEG
+3466 ANWVSAAQGIEG

-3623 DRIELVNDSGVPGD
+3623 DHIELVNDSGVPGD
-3637 NVTKHVRPQFQISV
+3637 NITKHVRPQFQISV

-3695 TVEVTD
+3695 IVEVTD
-3701 GAGNKMTETLN
+3701 GAGNKMTGTLD

-3851 IHQVD
+3851 IRQVD

-3906 AGNVKESAPFEV
+3906 AGNVKESAPLEV

-3952 DVPGDVV
+3952 DVPGDVI

-4183 GSALPDGQHTLLVD
+4183 GSALPDGKHTLLVD

-4308 LRIEI
+4308 LQIEI

-4528 DNITSVTTP
+4528 DNITSVTKP

-4556 GVSYSVTANG
+4556 GVSYPVTANG

-4616 PASDTGN
+4616 PASDTGS

-4652 DDKSGREVLKQT
+4652 DDKSGREVLKHT

-4726 HEATSLRPE
+4726 YEATSLRPE
-4735 FKGFAEAFSTIMIQW
+4735 FKGLAEAFSTIMIQW

-4824 DFTTNNKTPTLIGS
+4824 DFTTNNKTPTLVGN
-4838 TLPNTIVSIYVDGV
+4838 TLPNAIVSIYVDGV

-4967 DGNYELTFKVED
+4967 DGNYVLTFKVED

-5082 QKEIL
+5082 QKDIL

-5301 ITNHNK
+5301 ITSHNK

-5385 AMVAGSDNG
+5385 VMMAGSDNG

-5407 TFSIFGEMNQSV
+5407 AFSIYGEMNQSV

-5528 GLNVGEVWVNEKGHW
+5528 GLNVGEVWVNDKGHW

-5573 KYSIWVDTHIKVF
+5573 KYSIWVDTHIQVF

-5599 EWWSNSDLITMRGT
+5599 DWWSNSSTITMRGM

-5632 VVAATGRWELSTD
+5632 VVAANGQWELSTD
-5645 KLPEG
+5645 QLPEG
-5650 TYDISLVIEDSAGNR
+5650 KYDITLSIEDNAGNR
-5665 WEDVREIFID
+5665 KEEVHEIFID

-5709 DSEGNTYTLTVPDNG
+5709 DSNGNTYTLTVPDNG

-5753 PLDIMKEVPVISLS
+5753 PLDIMKETPVISLS

-5779 TRDKQPTF
+5779 TRDNQPTF

-5868 EDNGASDSDNVTN
+5868 EGNGASDSDNVTNHN

-5932 NYTLSVTVVDRAG
+5932 TYTLSVTVVDRAG
-5945 NSQQS
+5945 NSLQS
-5950 ASLAVTV
+5950 ASLEVTV

-5966 SQHDDASDDATATA
+5966 SQHDDASDDATPTA

-5990 AESATHLRTEPSAAE
+5990 AESATHLRTVPSAAE
-6005 ESVVKV
+6005 ESVVKE

-6047 VSIMFE
+6047 VSVMFE

-6080 MDVKFIDKDN
+6080 MDVKFLDKDD

-6113 VRGKTEDDINDSP
+6113 ARGKTEDDINDSP
-6126 STSSVGHNNNGAID
+6126 STSSVGHNNNGAIE

>member
-1 MGNKSIQKFFAD
+1 
-13 QNSVID
+13 
-19 LSSLGNAKGAKVSLS
+19 
-34 GPDMNIT
+34 
-41 TPRGSVII
+41 
-49 VNGALYSSI
+49 
-58 KGNNLAVKFKDKT
+58 
-71 ITGAKILGSV
+71 LGSV

-2125 IVLDNTD
+2125 IVLDSTD

-2414 SLTVTVDTQIAINNI
+2414 SLTVTVDTQIAINN
-2429 ELVND
+2429 
-2434 SGIPDDN
+2434 
-2441 LTNNV
+2441 
-2446 RPHFQVTVP
+2446 
-2455 TDVNVVRLS
+2455 
-2464 IDGGKTWFN
+2464 
-2473 ATQSATPGVWDYI
+2473 
-2486 WPDDV
+2486 
-2491 ADGGYTLTVEATDEA
+2491 
-2506 GNKATQTLDFT
+2506 
-2517 IDTTLSVPTLSLDS
+2517 
-2531 ADDSGI
+2531 
-2537 AGDNITNVKTPGFT
+2537 
-2551 LNNIDTDVSRV
+2551 
-2562 IVEVMHNGI
+2562 
-2571 KQEVPLVQTGG
+2571 
-2582 QWRFAPTSDWADGDY
+2582 
-2597 ILTVKVEDRAGN
+2597 
-2609 VKQSAPLTVTVDTH
+2609 
-2623 IAIDRI
+2623 
-2629 ELVNDSGIPGDN
+2629 
-2641 LTNEARPHFQVTVP
+2641 
-2655 ADVNGVRL
+2655 
-2663 SIDGGKTWFDAT
+2663 
-2675 QSATSGVWDYT
+2675 
-2686 WLTNVANGPHT
+2686 
-2697 LMVEASDKAGNKT
+2697 
-2710 TQKLDFTI
+2710 
-2718 DTILSEPTIT
+2718 
-2728 LDSADDSA
+2728 
-2736 AGDNITNVKMPG
+2736 
-2748 FTLGNIDAD
+2748 
-2757 VTKVVVTVAHD
+2757 
-2768 GKNQQIELIKNGG
+2768 
-2781 VWRFT
+2781 
-2786 PGAAWTDGDYTL
+2786 
-2798 TVKVEDKAGNT
+2798 
-2809 NYSAPLTVTIDT
+2809 
-2821 QTSIDRIELLNDTG
+2821 
-2835 IVGDNLTN
+2835 
-2843 EARPQFH
+2843 
-2850 ITVPTDVNSVQLSLD
+2850 
-2865 GGINWVNATLTS
+2865 
-2877 DGVWEYIWPTDLVEN
+2877 
-2892 TYTLTVKATDVAG
+2892 
-2905 NTATETLNFIID
+2905 
-2917 TTLSTPTITLDSADD
+2917 
-2932 SGTANDNKTNV
+2932 
-2943 KTPGFIIGGIDSDVT
+2943 
-2958 QVVVQVMRDGHSEEV
+2958 
-2973 ELTQTNGQWRFV
+2973 
-2985 PGSAWT
+2985 
-2991 DGDYTLTVTVK
+2991 
-3002 DEAGNIRH
+3002 
-3010 SAPLTVTIDTQITID
+3010 
-3025 HIELVNDSG
+3025 IELVNDSG

-4556 GVSYSVTANG
+4556 GVSYPVTANG

>member
-41 TPRGSVII
+41 TPHGSVII

-530 ISYFSAEIETTNDS
+530 ISYFSAEIETTDDS

-596 DSVEGINNLT
+596 DSVEGVNNLT

-626 TIAPV
+626 TVAPV

-638 DYVVLPNG
+638 DFVVLPNG

-697 GAYDIEIISQDA
+697 GSYDIEIISQDA

-1027 SLSPDSDSGISDDNL
+1027 SLSPDSDSGIADDNL

-1113 AIFDFTIDTTVSTP
+1113 AVFDFTIDTTVSTP

-1180 HLNGSWLFIPGNT
+1180 HLNGSWLFTPGNT

-1212 NYSAPLT
+1212 SYSAPLT

-1379 KGTGGWTFTPP
+1379 KGTGGWSFTP
-1390 TSWADGDYTLSVS
+1390 TGAWADGDYTLSVS

-1438 PDDNLTN
+1438 PNDNLTN

-1481 GVWDYIWPD
+1481 GAWDYIWPD

-1505 EAGNKATQTL
+1505 KAGNKTTQEL

-2125 IVLDNTD
+2125 IVLDSTD

-2320 TLSTPVIVL
+2320 TLSVPVIVL
-2329 DSADDSGVHG
+2329 NSADDTGVQG
-2339 DNMTNHTQP
+2339 DNMTNSTQP

-2376 ATKDA
+2376 ATKGV
-2381 GGWTFT
+2381 GGWSFT

-2473 ATQSATPGVWDYI
+2473 ATQSATPG
-2486 WPDDV
+2486 
-2491 ADGGYTLTVEATDEA
+2491 A
-2506 GNKATQTLDFT
+2506 
-2517 IDTTLSVPTLSLDS
+2517 
-2531 ADDSGI
+2531 
-2537 AGDNITNVKTPGFT
+2537 
-2551 LNNIDTDVSRV
+2551 
-2562 IVEVMHNGI
+2562 
-2571 KQEVPLVQTGG
+2571 
-2582 QWRFAPTSDWADGDY
+2582 
-2597 ILTVKVEDRAGN
+2597 
-2609 VKQSAPLTVTVDTH
+2609 
-2623 IAIDRI
+2623 
-2629 ELVNDSGIPGDN
+2629 
-2641 LTNEARPHFQVTVP
+2641 
-2655 ADVNGVRL
+2655 
-2663 SIDGGKTWFDAT
+2663 
-2675 QSATSGVWDYT
+2675 
-2686 WLTNVANGPHT
+2686 
-2697 LMVEASDKAGNKT
+2697 
-2710 TQKLDFTI
+2710 
-2718 DTILSEPTIT
+2718 
-2728 LDSADDSA
+2728 
-2736 AGDNITNVKMPG
+2736 
-2748 FTLGNIDAD
+2748 
-2757 VTKVVVTVAHD
+2757 
-2768 GKNQQIELIKNGG
+2768 
-2781 VWRFT
+2781 
-2786 PGAAWTDGDYTL
+2786 
-2798 TVKVEDKAGNT
+2798 
-2809 NYSAPLTVTIDT
+2809 
-2821 QTSIDRIELLNDTG
+2821 
-2835 IVGDNLTN
+2835 
-2843 EARPQFH
+2843 
-2850 ITVPTDVNSVQLSLD
+2850 
-2865 GGINWVNATLTS
+2865 
-2877 DGVWEYIWPTDLVEN
+2877 
-2892 TYTLTVKATDVAG
+2892 
-2905 NTATETLNFIID
+2905 
-2917 TTLSTPTITLDSADD
+2917 
-2932 SGTANDNKTNV
+2932 
-2943 KTPGFIIGGIDSDVT
+2943 
-2958 QVVVQVMRDGHSEEV
+2958 
-2973 ELTQTNGQWRFV
+2973 
-2985 PGSAWT
+2985 
-2991 DGDYTLTVTVK
+2991 
-3002 DEAGNIRH
+3002 
-3010 SAPLTVTIDTQITID
+3010 
-3025 HIELVNDSG
+3025 
-3034 IPDDNLTNN
+3034 
-3043 VRPHFQVTV
+3043 
-3052 PTDVNVVRLSIDG
+3052 
-3065 GKTWFNATQSA
+3065 
-3076 TPGVWDYTWLADVG
+3076 WDYTWLADVG

-3097 VEATDKAGNKTTQQL
+3097 VEATDKAGNQTTQKL
-3112 DFIIDTLLSEPTIV
+3112 DFIIDTMLSEPTIV
-3126 LDNTDDSGTKGDNLT
+3126 LDSTDDSGTKGDNLT
-3141 NVNKPTFLLG
+3141 NANKPTFILG

-3165 HGGTKEVLTATKG
+3165 YGGTKEVLTATKG

-3400 VTDNA
+3400 VQDNA

-3524 ALDSTD
+3524 ELDSTD

-3718 LLTPTIELAPDQDT
+3718 LMTPTIELAPDQDT

-3851 IHQVD
+3851 IRQVD

-4308 LRIEI
+4308 LKIEI

-4528 DNITSVTTP
+4528 DNITSVTKP

-4556 GVSYSVTANG
+4556 GVSYPVTANG

-4824 DFTTNNKTPTLIGS
+4824 DFTTNNKTPTLVGN
-4838 TLPNTIVSIYVDGV
+4838 TLPNAIVSIYVDGV

-4967 DGNYELTFKVED
+4967 DGNYVLTFKVED

-5037 IRNPQGVVIAT
+5037 IRSPQGVVIAT

-5082 QKEIL
+5082 QKDIL

-5407 TFSIFGEMNQSV
+5407 TFSISGEMNQSV

-5573 KYSIWVDTHIKVF
+5573 KYSIWVDTHIQVF

-5599 EWWSNSDLITMRGT
+5599 DWWSNSSTITMRGM

-5632 VVAATGRWELSTD
+5632 VVAANGQWELSTD
-5645 KLPEG
+5645 QLPEG
-5650 TYDISLVIEDSAGNR
+5650 KYDITLSIEDNAGNR
-5665 WEDVREIFID
+5665 KEEVHEIFID

-5709 DSEGNTYTLTVPDNG
+5709 DSNGNTYTLTVPDNG

-5826 ADGSYTISVIASDA
+5826 TDGSYTISVIASDA

-5932 NYTLSVTVVDRAG
+5932 TYTLSVTVVDRAG

-5990 AESATHLRTEPSAAE
+5990 AESATHLRTVPSAAE
-6005 ESVVKV
+6005 ESVVKE

-6047 VSIMFE
+6047 VSVMFE

>member
-41 TPRGSVII
+41 TPHGSVII

-429 TIAPEKPTIE
+429 TIPPEKPTIE

-638 DYVVLPNG
+638 DFVVLPNG

-1067 MSDTQIGVAT
+1067 ASDTQIGVAT

-1113 AIFDFTIDTTVSTP
+1113 AVFDFTIDTTVSTP

-1180 HLNGSWLFIPGNT
+1180 HLNGSWLFTPGNT

-1212 NYSAPLT
+1212 SYSAPLT

-1325 PVIVLDSADDTG
+1325 PVIVLNSADDTG
-1337 IQGDNMT
+1337 VQGDNMT

-1379 KGTGGWTFTPP
+1379 KGTGGWSFTP
-1390 TSWADGDYTLSVS
+1390 TGAWADGDYTLSVS

-1438 PDDNLTN
+1438 PNDNLTN

-1470 TWFNATQSATP
+1470 TWFNATQNATP

-1505 EAGNKATQTL
+1505 EAGNKTTQTL

-1634 DSGIPG
+1634 DSGIPD

-2018 IDTQITIDHI
+2018 IDTQIAIDHI

-2040 LTNNVR
+2040 LTNEAR

-2065 GGKTWFNA
+2065 GGKTWFNS

-2119 LLSEPT
+2119 MLSEPT

-2132 DSGTKGDHLTNVN
+2132 DSGTKGDNLTNVN

-2164 VQHGGTKEVLTA
+2164 VRHGGTKEVLTA

-2221 TQITIDVIELVNDNG
+2221 TQITIDAIELVNDNG

-2329 DSADDSGVHG
+2329 DSADDTGIQG
-2339 DNMTNHTQP
+2339 DNMTNRTQP
-2348 TFALQHID
+2348 TFNLQHID

-2376 ATKDA
+2376 ATKGV

-2387 PTGAWADGDYTLSV
+2387 PPTSWGAGDYTLSV

-2446 RPHFQVTVP
+2446 RPHFQVKVP
-2455 TDVNVVRLS
+2455 TDVN
-2464 IDGGKTWFN
+2464 
-2473 ATQSATPGVWDYI
+2473 
-2486 WPDDV
+2486 
-2491 ADGGYTLTVEATDEA
+2491 E
-2506 GNKATQTLDFT
+2506 
-2517 IDTTLSVPTLSLDS
+2517 
-2531 ADDSGI
+2531 
-2537 AGDNITNVKTPGFT
+2537 
-2551 LNNIDTDVSRV
+2551 
-2562 IVEVMHNGI
+2562 
-2571 KQEVPLVQTGG
+2571 
-2582 QWRFAPTSDWADGDY
+2582 
-2597 ILTVKVEDRAGN
+2597 
-2609 VKQSAPLTVTVDTH
+2609 
-2623 IAIDRI
+2623 
-2629 ELVNDSGIPGDN
+2629 
-2641 LTNEARPHFQVTVP
+2641 
-2655 ADVNGVRL
+2655 
-2663 SIDGGKTWFDAT
+2663 
-2675 QSATSGVWDYT
+2675 
-2686 WLTNVANGPHT
+2686 
-2697 LMVEASDKAGNKT
+2697 
-2710 TQKLDFTI
+2710 
-2718 DTILSEPTIT
+2718 
-2728 LDSADDSA
+2728 
-2736 AGDNITNVKMPG
+2736 
-2748 FTLGNIDAD
+2748 
-2757 VTKVVVTVAHD
+2757 
-2768 GKNQQIELIKNGG
+2768 
-2781 VWRFT
+2781 
-2786 PGAAWTDGDYTL
+2786 
-2798 TVKVEDKAGNT
+2798 
-2809 NYSAPLTVTIDT
+2809 
-2821 QTSIDRIELLNDTG
+2821 
-2835 IVGDNLTN
+2835 
-2843 EARPQFH
+2843 
-2850 ITVPTDVNSVQLSLD
+2850 
-2865 GGINWVNATLTS
+2865 
-2877 DGVWEYIWPTDLVEN
+2877 
-2892 TYTLTVKATDVAG
+2892 
-2905 NTATETLNFIID
+2905 
-2917 TTLSTPTITLDSADD
+2917 
-2932 SGTANDNKTNV
+2932 
-2943 KTPGFIIGGIDSDVT
+2943 
-2958 QVVVQVMRDGHSEEV
+2958 
-2973 ELTQTNGQWRFV
+2973 
-2985 PGSAWT
+2985 
-2991 DGDYTLTVTVK
+2991 
-3002 DEAGNIRH
+3002 
-3010 SAPLTVTIDTQITID
+3010 
-3025 HIELVNDSG
+3025 
-3034 IPDDNLTNN
+3034 
-3043 VRPHFQVTV
+3043 
-3052 PTDVNVVRLSIDG
+3052 VRLSIDG

-3097 VEATDKAGNKTTQQL
+3097 VEATDKAGNQTTQKL

-3126 LDNTDDSGTKGDNLT
+3126 LDSTDDSGTKGDNLT
-3141 NVNKPTFLLG
+3141 NANKPTFILG

-3250 VTVPG
+3250 VKVPG

-3269 WVRATQGTAGIWD
+3269 WVRATQGTAGTWD

-3321 TPTIAMDSRDDTGAI
+3321 TPTITMDSRDDTGAI

-3352 IDADA
+3352 IDSDA
-3357 HSVILRIT
+3357 QSVILRIT

-3405 GNVRQSTPLVVTVDT
+3405 GNVRQSTPLIVTVDT

-3466 ANWVSATQGIEG
+3466 ANWVSAAQGIEG

-3623 DRIELVNDSGVPGD
+3623 DHIELVNDSGVPGD

-3695 TVEVTD
+3695 IVEVTD
-3701 GAGNKMTETLN
+3701 GAGNKMTGTLD

-3851 IHQVD
+3851 IRQVD

-4308 LRIEI
+4308 LKIEI

-4528 DNITSVTTP
+4528 DNITSVTKP

-4556 GVSYSVTANG
+4556 GVSYPVTANG

-4893 STAVDVTIDT
+4893 STAVDLTIDT

-4967 DGNYELTFKVED
+4967 DGNYVLTFKVED

-5301 ITNHNK
+5301 ITSHNK

-5385 AMVAGSDNG
+5385 VMMAGSDNG

-5407 TFSIFGEMNQSV
+5407 AFSIYGEMNQSV

-5469 LNFTIDTFNTTPV
+5469 LNFTIDTLNTTPV

-5528 GLNVGEVWVNEKGHW
+5528 GLNVGEVWANDKGHW

-5548 PLYFTEGQLDITVK
+5548 PLYFTEGQLDINVK

-5573 KYSIWVDTHIKVF
+5573 KYSIWVDTHIQVF

-5599 EWWSNSDLITMRGT
+5599 DWWSNSSTITMRGM

-5632 VVAATGRWELSTD
+5632 VVAANGKWELSTD
-5645 KLPEG
+5645 QLPEG
-5650 TYDISLVIEDSAGNR
+5650 KYDITLSIEDNAGNR
-5665 WEDVREIFID
+5665 KEEVHEIFID

-5709 DSEGNTYTLTVPDNG
+5709 DSNGNTYTLTVPDNG

-5932 NYTLSVTVVDRAG
+5932 TYTLSVTVVDRAG

-5966 SQHDDASDDATATA
+5966 SQHNDASDDATATA

-5990 AESATHLRTEPSAAE
+5990 AESATHLRTVPSVAE
-6005 ESVVKV
+6005 ESVVKE

-6047 VSIMFE
+6047 VSVMFE

-6080 MDVKFIDKDN
+6080 MDVKFIDKDD

-6113 VRGKTEDDINDSP
+6113 ARGKTEDDINDSP

>member
-429 TIAPEKPTIE
+429 TIPPEKPTIE

-596 DSVEGINNLT
+596 DSVEGVNNLT

-626 TIAPV
+626 TVAPV

-638 DYVVLPNG
+638 DFVVLPNG

-1027 SLSPDSDSGISDDNL
+1027 SLSPDSDSGVSDDNL

-1067 MSDTQIGVAT
+1067 ASDTQIGVAT

-1113 AIFDFTIDTTVSTP
+1113 AVFDFTIDTTVSTP

-1379 KGTGGWTFTPP
+1379 KGTGGWSFTP
-1390 TSWADGDYTLSVS
+1390 TGAWADGDYTLSVS

-1438 PDDNLTN
+1438 PNDNLTN

-1481 GVWDYIWPD
+1481 GAWDYIWPD

-1505 EAGNKATQTL
+1505 KAGNKTTQEL

-1702 ASDKAGNKTTQKL
+1702 ATDKAGNKTTQKL

-2018 IDTQITIDHI
+2018 IDTQI
-2028 ELVNDSGIPDDN
+2028 
-2040 LTNNVR
+2040 
-2046 PHFQVTV
+2046 
-2053 PTDVNVVRLSID
+2053 
-2065 GGKTWFNA
+2065 A
-2073 TQSATPGVW
+2073 
-2082 DYTWLADVGEGKH
+2082 
-2095 TLTVEATDKAGN
+2095 
-2107 KTTQQLDFIIDT
+2107 
-2119 LLSEPT
+2119 
-2125 IVLDNTD
+2125 
-2132 DSGTKGDHLTNVN
+2132 
-2145 KPTFLL
+2145 
-2151 GNIDADARYVTVE
+2151 
-2164 VQHGGTKEVLTA
+2164 
-2176 TKDAT
+2176 
-2181 GNWSVTPTG
+2181 
-2190 TWADGDYT
+2190 
-2198 LTVRVEDE
+2198 
-2206 AGNEKHS
+2206 
-2213 ASLTVTVD
+2213 
-2221 TQITIDVIELVNDNG
+2221 
-2236 IPGDN
+2236 
-2241 MTNDAHPQF
+2241 
-2250 RVTVP
+2250 
-2255 GDVNEVSLSIDGG
+2255 
-2268 VTWVKATQSATPG
+2268 
-2281 VWNYT
+2281 
-2286 WPGTVPDGDYTL
+2286 
-2298 NVKATDNAGNT
+2298 
-2309 VTETLHFTIDT
+2309 
-2320 TLSTPVIVL
+2320 
-2329 DSADDSGVHG
+2329 
-2339 DNMTNHTQP
+2339 
-2348 TFALQHID
+2348 
-2356 DDAVRVTVSVE
+2356 
-2367 HGGVTTTFD
+2367 
-2376 ATKDA
+2376 
-2381 GGWTFT
+2381 
-2387 PTGAWADGDYTLSV
+2387 
-2401 SVEDKAGN
+2401 
-2409 TSHSA
+2409 
-2414 SLTVTVDTQIAINNI
+2414 
-2429 ELVND
+2429 
-2434 SGIPDDN
+2434 
-2441 LTNNV
+2441 
-2446 RPHFQVTVP
+2446 
-2455 TDVNVVRLS
+2455 
-2464 IDGGKTWFN
+2464 
-2473 ATQSATPGVWDYI
+2473 
-2486 WPDDV
+2486 
-2491 ADGGYTLTVEATDEA
+2491 
-2506 GNKATQTLDFT
+2506 
-2517 IDTTLSVPTLSLDS
+2517 
-2531 ADDSGI
+2531 
-2537 AGDNITNVKTPGFT
+2537 
-2551 LNNIDTDVSRV
+2551 
-2562 IVEVMHNGI
+2562 
-2571 KQEVPLVQTGG
+2571 
-2582 QWRFAPTSDWADGDY
+2582 
-2597 ILTVKVEDRAGN
+2597 
-2609 VKQSAPLTVTVDTH
+2609 
-2623 IAIDRI
+2623 
-2629 ELVNDSGIPGDN
+2629 
-2641 LTNEARPHFQVTVP
+2641 
-2655 ADVNGVRL
+2655 
-2663 SIDGGKTWFDAT
+2663 
-2675 QSATSGVWDYT
+2675 
-2686 WLTNVANGPHT
+2686 
-2697 LMVEASDKAGNKT
+2697 
-2710 TQKLDFTI
+2710 
-2718 DTILSEPTIT
+2718 
-2728 LDSADDSA
+2728 
-2736 AGDNITNVKMPG
+2736 
-2748 FTLGNIDAD
+2748 
-2757 VTKVVVTVAHD
+2757 
-2768 GKNQQIELIKNGG
+2768 
-2781 VWRFT
+2781 
-2786 PGAAWTDGDYTL
+2786 
-2798 TVKVEDKAGNT
+2798 
-2809 NYSAPLTVTIDT
+2809 
-2821 QTSIDRIELLNDTG
+2821 
-2835 IVGDNLTN
+2835 
-2843 EARPQFH
+2843 
-2850 ITVPTDVNSVQLSLD
+2850 
-2865 GGINWVNATLTS
+2865 
-2877 DGVWEYIWPTDLVEN
+2877 
-2892 TYTLTVKATDVAG
+2892 
-2905 NTATETLNFIID
+2905 
-2917 TTLSTPTITLDSADD
+2917 
-2932 SGTANDNKTNV
+2932 
-2943 KTPGFIIGGIDSDVT
+2943 
-2958 QVVVQVMRDGHSEEV
+2958 
-2973 ELTQTNGQWRFV
+2973 
-2985 PGSAWT
+2985 
-2991 DGDYTLTVTVK
+2991 
-3002 DEAGNIRH
+3002 
-3010 SAPLTVTIDTQITID
+3010 ID

-3165 HGGTKEVLTATKG
+3165 HGGTKEVLTATKDATGNWSVTPTGTWADGDYTLTVRVEDEAGNEKHSASLTVTVDTQITIDAIELVNDNGIPGDNMTNDAHPQFRVTVPGDVNEVSLSIDGGVTWVKATQSATPGVWNYTWPGTVPDGDYTLNVKATDNAGNTVTETLHFTIDTTLSVPVIVLNSADDTGVQGDNMTNRTQPTFALQHIDDDAVRVTVSVEHGGVTTTFDATKGTGGWSFTPTGAWADGDYTLSVSVEDKAGNTSHSASLTVTVDTQIAINNIELVNDSGIPDDNLTNNVRPHFQVTVPTDVNVVRLSIDGGKTWFNATQSATPGVWDYTWLADVGEGKHTLTVEATDKAGNQTTQKLDFIIDTMLSEPTIVLDSTDDSGTKGDNLTNANKPTFILGNIDADARYVTVEVQYGGTKEVLTATKG

-3193 GDYTLTVR
+3193 GDYMLTVR

-3321 TPTIAMDSRDDTGAI
+3321 TPTITMDSRDDTGAI

-3352 IDADA
+3352 IDSDA
-3357 HSVILRIT
+3357 QSVILRIT

-3405 GNVRQSTPLVVTVDT
+3405 GNVRQSTPLIVTVDT

-3466 ANWVSATQGIEG
+3466 ANWVSAAQGIEG

-3623 DRIELVNDSGVPGD
+3623 DHIELVNDSGVPGD

-3718 LLTPTIELAPDQDT
+3718 LMTPTIELAPDQDT

-3851 IHQVD
+3851 IRQVD

-3998 VEATDEAGNIANKDL
+3998 VEATD
-4013 VFNIDTNIQVPT
+4013 
-4025 IALDAGQD
+4025 
-4033 TGANTADNITNISRP
+4033 
-4048 TFTIGNVDPDVIKV
+4048 
-4062 VVTIDGHDYNATKVG
+4062 
-4077 AGWQF
+4077 
-4082 TPGNAIPDGSYN
+4082 
-4094 ITVTVEDKAGNTA
+4094 
-4107 TSKPLPVVIDTTA
+4107 
-4120 EIESV
+4120 
-4125 TLVTDSG
+4125 
-4132 DSDVDN
+4132 
-4138 ITKVDKPQFS
+4138 
-4148 IVTADDITHVRVK
+4148 
-4161 IDNAANW
+4161 
-4168 IELTKGGDGRWIFNV
+4168 
-4183 GSALPDGQHTLLVD
+4183 
-4197 VTDIAGN
+4197 
-4204 VAQETLQFTID
+4204 
-4215 TTLREPTIVLDPTH
+4215 
-4229 DTGDDT
+4229 
-4235 NDNLTRINKPVFI
+4235 
-4248 IGNVDND
+4248 
-4255 VSHIVVHI
+4255 
-4263 DGRDYTIENTGGN
+4263 
-4276 LTFTP
+4276 
-4281 DQPLSDGQ
+4281 
-4289 HTISVTVTDIAG
+4289 
-4301 NTKTSAE
+4301 
-4308 LRIEI
+4308 
-4313 DTQVQIDSVTLT
+4313 
-4325 TDSGVNDHDNV
+4325 
-4336 TNATR
+4336 
-4341 PSFEIATPDD
+4341 
-4351 VTSVLVSFDGVNWT
+4351 
-4365 PISKNA
+4365 
-4371 AGQWEFTAGSALPD
+4371 
-4385 GHYTLHVQA
+4385 
-4394 TDRAGNTANSTL
+4394 
-4406 GFTVDTQI
+4406 
-4414 DGLSVVMLDD
+4414 
-4424 AGKDSTDGITNITSP
+4424 
-4439 RFEISAREPLQ
+4439 
-4450 SVTVILN
+4450 
-4457 GKSSTLTQGAGNKWL
+4457 
-4472 FTPDTPLVDGTY
+4472 
-4484 KIEIV
+4484 
-4489 AEDIAGNKISK
+4489 
-4500 EVSFT
+4500 
-4505 IDTIV
+4505 
-4510 SDPSIDLLDA
+4510 
-4520 DDTGESAV
+4520 
-4528 DNITSVTTP
+4528 
-4537 RFVIGNVP
+4537 
-4545 ADIDTVVIRIN
+4545 
-4556 GVSYSVTANG
+4556 
-4566 NNLWEFQVPVALN
+4566 
-4579 DGVYEAV
+4579 
-4586 VVFRDIA
+4586 
-4593 GNTSE
+4593 
-4598 TKLPFTIDTTT
+4598 
-4609 SVSVRME
+4609 
-4616 PASDTGN
+4616 
-4623 SNSDNLTNKQN
+4623 
-4634 PKFEGTAEPNAKL
+4634 
-4647 VITIV
+4647 
-4652 DDKSGREVLKQT
+4652 
-4664 ITVGADGNWSVTP
+4664 
-4677 NILPDGMYTINV
+4677 
-4689 VATDVAG
+4689 
-4696 NTAQTQERFTI
+4696 
-4707 DTVTI
+4707 
-4712 DPTIR
+4712 
-4717 LSDPSIDDQ
+4717 
-4726 HEATSLRPE
+4726 
-4735 FKGFAEAFSTIMIQW
+4735 
-4750 DGKVVG
+4750 
-4756 SANANANGEWSWT
+4756 
-4769 PPSVLAPGSYVVS
+4769 
-4782 IVAKDKA
+4782 
-4789 GNESSQVDFP
+4789 
-4799 VVIPVID
+4799 
-4806 VTPPTIKLS
+4806 
-4815 EESDSGALG
+4815 
-4824 DFTTNNKTPTLIGS
+4824 
-4838 TLPNTIVSIYVDGV
+4838 
-4852 KVGEATAD
+4852 
-4860 TAGRYT
+4860 
-4866 FQLSEMKDGHYVV
+4866 
-4879 QVGIVNPRDNSELR
+4879 
-4893 STAVDVTIDT
+4893 
-4903 EVAELVW
+4903 
-4910 NISGMHEGG
+4910 
-4919 YINTVT
+4919 
-4925 PEIGG
+4925 
-4930 TSEPN
+4930 
-4935 SKITI
+4935 
-4940 FVNGVEKAIAYTTG
+4940 
-4954 AGHWGVVLPALGN
+4954 
-4967 DGNYELTFKVED
+4967 
-4979 VAGNIREFGPQ
+4979 
-4990 NVILDTV
+4990 
-4997 ISPLTVVLREADD
+4997 
-5010 SGKVGDWITNKSHVT
+5010 
-5025 IDGTAEAGSTLT
+5025 
-5037 IRNPQGVVIAT
+5037 
-5048 LVVGNDGRW
+5048 
-5057 SAELDLREGSN
+5057 
-5068 AFVVVSEDKAGNSQ
+5068 
-5082 QKEIL
+5082 
-5087 IEHDTQI
+5087 
-5094 EISDISLSRDTNSGD
+5094 
-5109 KYDLITNNKSP
+5109 
-5120 VLVAMTDPGATVQV
+5120 
-5134 YINGVLQGTVE
+5134 
-5145 ASSSGN
+5145 
-5151 ISYTMPANSA
+5151 
-5161 DGEYQVQFVATD
+5161 
-5173 TAGNRVESAITTVT
+5173 
-5187 IDSQI
+5187 
-5192 AVFDIDEDSLPAL
+5192 
-5205 SNNRAL
+5205 
-5211 SVSGVGEAGSQVSI
+5211 
-5225 FVDGKLVNVVMVEA
+5225 
-5239 DGTWRA
+5239 
-5245 PILLQDDGTFNIHF
+5245 
-5259 SITDVA
+5259 
-5265 GNTEVSKDY
+5265 
-5274 SVDVDSSTDFPTLN
+5274 
-5288 LEDASNSGSLDDL
+5288 
-5301 ITNHNK
+5301 
-5307 PVLVG
+5307 
-5312 TAEAGA
+5312 
-5318 TIHIYVDEK
+5318 
-5327 IVANVLVLED
+5327 
-5337 GTWSYQFDNALK
+5337 
-5349 DGEYSIRVVAE
+5349 
-5360 DPAGNTAESPRLLVT
+5360 
-5375 IDTSTFIDNP
+5375 
-5385 AMVAGSDNG
+5385 
-5394 IFSNDSITSQTRP
+5394 
-5407 TFSIFGEMNQSV
+5407 
-5419 QIFIDGVLVDTI
+5419 
-5431 TVTDRNQV
+5431 
-5439 YRPESPLGDGSHSIY
+5439 
-5454 YVITDKAGNTATSKT
+5454 
-5469 LNFTIDTFNTTPV
+5469 
-5482 AIDSI
+5482 
-5487 GGQTL
+5487 
-5492 AEMTGSDG
+5492 
-5500 KIYITDT
+5500 
-5507 TRNLLFSG
+5507 
-5515 SAEPNSKIEIIIN
+5515 
-5528 GLNVGEVWVNEKGHW
+5528 
-5543 QMPVN
+5543 
-5548 PLYFTEGQLDITVK
+5548 
-5562 STDRAGNVNQE
+5562 
-5573 KYSIWVDTHIKVF
+5573 
-5586 TSELDDN
+5586 
-5593 KSSSKT
+5593 
-5599 EWWSNSDLITMRGT
+5599 
-5613 GEIGATV
+5613 
-5620 SLIVA
+5620 
-5625 GVTLATA
+5625 
-5632 VVAATGRWELSTD
+5632 
-5645 KLPEG
+5645 
-5650 TYDISLVIEDSAGNR
+5650 
-5665 WEDVREIFID
+5665 
-5675 RTPPNAPV
+5675 
-5683 VTYSDIV
+5683 
-5690 NDLIIMQ
+5690 
-5697 GTAEAKSQLIIT
+5697 
-5709 DSEGNTYTLTVPDNG
+5709 
-5724 KWSMAIPY
+5724 
-5732 PSEGKFTITSVDAIG
+5732 
-5747 NRSDDV
+5747 
-5753 PLDIMKEVPVISLS
+5753 
-5767 PDSDSGT
+5767 
-5774 VGDNI
+5774 
-5779 TRDKQPTF
+5779 
-5787 IIGNLESDVVVV
+5787 
-5799 QVDINGTVYNAEK
+5799 
-5812 NADGVWFFTPGTPL
+5812 
-5826 ADGSYTISVIASDA
+5826 
-5840 AGNQKNSLPITVTID
+5840 
-5855 STLTVPE
+5855 
-5862 IALAAG
+5862 
-5868 EDNGASDSDNVTN
+5868 
-5881 HTQPKFTLQHIDAD
+5881 
-5895 VTGVTVNVTHNGVT
+5895 
-5909 DIYQATQGADGWTF
+5909 
-5923 TPPAAWNDG
+5923 
-5932 NYTLSVTVVDRAG
+5932 
-5945 NSQQS
+5945 
-5950 ASLAVTV
+5950 
-5957 DSTVTVTAD
+5957 
-5966 SQHDDASDDATATA
+5966 
-5980 VTPPE
+5980 
-5985 SETVN
+5985 
-5990 AESATHLRTEPSAAE
+5990 
-6005 ESVVKV
+6005 
-6011 TAYSITLL
+6011 
-6019 NADSGDEIDRS
+6019 
-6030 ISQTPSFEIS
+6030 
-6040 VPENIVN
+6040 
-6047 VSIMFE
+6047 
-6053 GEEFTLP
+6053 
-6060 ITNQKAIF
+6060 
-6068 EVPLSLEDGEYT
+6068 
-6080 MDVKFIDKDN
+6080 
-6090 DFLIKEKTFS
+6090 
-6100 VDHSSA
+6100 
-6106 DIVNAMN
+6106 
-6113 VRGKTEDDINDSP
+6113 
-6126 STSSVGHNNNGAID
+6126 
-6140 VFAVNEVTLPVDNQE
+6140 
-6155 EHA
+6155 

>member
-429 TIAPEKPTIE
+429 TIPPEKPTIE

-530 ISYFSAEIETTNDS
+530 ISYFSAEIETTDDS

-581 FKANDK
+581 FKANDQ

-596 DSVEGINNLT
+596 DSVEGVNNLT

-626 TIAPV
+626 TVAPV

-638 DYVVLPNG
+638 DFVVLPNG

-1067 MSDTQIGVAT
+1067 ASDTQIGVAT

-1113 AIFDFTIDTTVSTP
+1113 AVFDFTIDTTVSTP

-1180 HLNGSWLFIPGNT
+1180 HLNGSWLFTPGNT

-1325 PVIVLDSADDTG
+1325 PVIVLNSADDTG
-1337 IQGDNMT
+1337 VQGDNMT

-1379 KGTGGWTFTPP
+1379 KGVGGWSFTP
-1390 TSWADGDYTLSVS
+1390 TGAWADGDYTLSVS

-1438 PDDNLTN
+1438 PNDNLTN

-1470 TWFNATQSATP
+1470 TWFNATQNATP

-1505 EAGNKATQTL
+1505 EAGNKTTQTL

-1559 VSRVI
+1559 VSRVT

-1715 DFTIDTI
+1715 DFIIDTM

-2018 IDTQITIDHI
+2018 IDTQIAIDHI

-2040 LTNNVR
+2040 LTNEAR

-2125 IVLDNTD
+2125 IVLDSTD
-2132 DSGTKGDHLTNVN
+2132 DSGTKGDNLTNVN

-2221 TQITIDVIELVNDNG
+2221 TQITIDAIELVNDNG

-2329 DSADDSGVHG
+2329 DSADDTGIQG
-2339 DNMTNHTQP
+2339 DNMTNRTQP
-2348 TFALQHID
+2348 TFNLQHID

-2376 ATKDA
+2376 ATKGV

-2387 PTGAWADGDYTLSV
+2387 PPTSWGAGDYTLSV

-2446 RPHFQVTVP
+2446 RPHFQVKVP
-2455 TDVNVVRLS
+2455 TDVN
-2464 IDGGKTWFN
+2464 
-2473 ATQSATPGVWDYI
+2473 
-2486 WPDDV
+2486 
-2491 ADGGYTLTVEATDEA
+2491 E
-2506 GNKATQTLDFT
+2506 
-2517 IDTTLSVPTLSLDS
+2517 
-2531 ADDSGI
+2531 
-2537 AGDNITNVKTPGFT
+2537 
-2551 LNNIDTDVSRV
+2551 
-2562 IVEVMHNGI
+2562 
-2571 KQEVPLVQTGG
+2571 
-2582 QWRFAPTSDWADGDY
+2582 
-2597 ILTVKVEDRAGN
+2597 
-2609 VKQSAPLTVTVDTH
+2609 
-2623 IAIDRI
+2623 
-2629 ELVNDSGIPGDN
+2629 
-2641 LTNEARPHFQVTVP
+2641 
-2655 ADVNGVRL
+2655 
-2663 SIDGGKTWFDAT
+2663 
-2675 QSATSGVWDYT
+2675 
-2686 WLTNVANGPHT
+2686 
-2697 LMVEASDKAGNKT
+2697 
-2710 TQKLDFTI
+2710 
-2718 DTILSEPTIT
+2718 
-2728 LDSADDSA
+2728 
-2736 AGDNITNVKMPG
+2736 
-2748 FTLGNIDAD
+2748 
-2757 VTKVVVTVAHD
+2757 
-2768 GKNQQIELIKNGG
+2768 
-2781 VWRFT
+2781 
-2786 PGAAWTDGDYTL
+2786 
-2798 TVKVEDKAGNT
+2798 
-2809 NYSAPLTVTIDT
+2809 
-2821 QTSIDRIELLNDTG
+2821 
-2835 IVGDNLTN
+2835 
-2843 EARPQFH
+2843 
-2850 ITVPTDVNSVQLSLD
+2850 
-2865 GGINWVNATLTS
+2865 
-2877 DGVWEYIWPTDLVEN
+2877 
-2892 TYTLTVKATDVAG
+2892 
-2905 NTATETLNFIID
+2905 
-2917 TTLSTPTITLDSADD
+2917 
-2932 SGTANDNKTNV
+2932 
-2943 KTPGFIIGGIDSDVT
+2943 
-2958 QVVVQVMRDGHSEEV
+2958 
-2973 ELTQTNGQWRFV
+2973 
-2985 PGSAWT
+2985 
-2991 DGDYTLTVTVK
+2991 
-3002 DEAGNIRH
+3002 
-3010 SAPLTVTIDTQITID
+3010 
-3025 HIELVNDSG
+3025 
-3034 IPDDNLTNN
+3034 
-3043 VRPHFQVTV
+3043 
-3052 PTDVNVVRLSIDG
+3052 VRLSIDG

-3097 VEATDKAGNKTTQQL
+3097 VEATDKAGNQTTQKL
-3112 DFIIDTLLSEPTIV
+3112 DFIIDTMLSEPTIV
-3126 LDNTDDSGTKGDNLT
+3126 LDSTDDSGTKGDNLT
-3141 NVNKPTFLLG
+3141 NANKPTFILG

-3165 HGGTKEVLTATKG
+3165 YGGTKEVLTATKG

-3405 GNVRQSTPLVVTVDT
+3405 GNVRQSTPLIVTVDT

-3466 ANWVSATQGIEG
+3466 ANWVSAAQGIEG

-3623 DRIELVNDSGVPGD
+3623 DHIELVNDSGVPGD

-3695 TVEVTD
+3695 IVEVTD
-3701 GAGNKMTETLN
+3701 GAGNKMTGTLD

-3851 IHQVD
+3851 IRQVD

-4062 VVTIDGHDYNATKVG
+4062 VVTIDGHDYSATKVG

-4308 LRIEI
+4308 LKIEI

-4528 DNITSVTTP
+4528 DNITSVTKP

-4556 GVSYSVTANG
+4556 GVSYPVTANG

-4893 STAVDVTIDT
+4893 STAVDLTIDT

-4967 DGNYELTFKVED
+4967 DGNYVLTFKVED

-5301 ITNHNK
+5301 ITSHNK

-5385 AMVAGSDNG
+5385 VMMAGSDNG

-5407 TFSIFGEMNQSV
+5407 AFSIYGEMNQSV

-5528 GLNVGEVWVNEKGHW
+5528 GLNVGEVWANDKGHW

-5548 PLYFTEGQLDITVK
+5548 PLYFTEGQLDINVK

-5573 KYSIWVDTHIKVF
+5573 KYSIWVDTHIQVF

-5599 EWWSNSDLITMRGT
+5599 DWWSNSSTITMRGM

-5632 VVAATGRWELSTD
+5632 VVAANGKWELSTD
-5645 KLPEG
+5645 QLPEG
-5650 TYDISLVIEDSAGNR
+5650 KYDITLSIEDNAGNR
-5665 WEDVREIFID
+5665 KEEVHEIFID

-5709 DSEGNTYTLTVPDNG
+5709 DSNGNTYMLTVPDNG

-5909 DIYQATQGADGWTF
+5909 DTYQATQGADGWTF

-5932 NYTLSVTVVDRAG
+5932 TYTLSVTVVDRAG

-5966 SQHDDASDDATATA
+5966 SQHNDASDDATATA

-5990 AESATHLRTEPSAAE
+5990 AESATHLRTVPSVAE
-6005 ESVVKV
+6005 ESVVKE

-6047 VSIMFE
+6047 VSVMFE

-6080 MDVKFIDKDN
+6080 MDVKFIDKDD

-6113 VRGKTEDDINDSP
+6113 ARGKTEDDINDSP

>member
-1 MGNKSIQKFFAD
+1 MRNKTIQKFFAD

-41 TPRGSVII
+41 TSRGSVII

-58 KGNNLAVKFKDKT
+58 KGNNLAVKFKDQT
-71 ITGAKILGSV
+71 ITGSKILGSV

-95 VDSAQVEKKGN
+95 VDTAQAEKKGN
-106 GKRRNKKEEEELK
+106 GKQRNKKEEEELK
-119 KQLDDAENAKKEADK
+119 KQFDDAENAKKEADK

-157 NSSKQIEEM
+157 SASKQIEEM

-180 AQQSDASQQNTQAK
+180 AQQSDASQQNTQTK
-194 ATQASK
+194 ATQAFK

-310 NLEAEAKTA
+310 NLEAAATTA

-388 DGNWSYEFKDNELS
+388 DGNWSYEFKNNELS

-429 TIAPEKPTIE
+429 TIPPEKPTLE

-490 WSYTLTTPLKDGEY
+490 WSYTLTTPLKDGDY

-515 HTSATANL
+515 HTSETANL

-530 ISYFSAEIETTNDS
+530 ISYFSAEIEATDDS

-568 ISVINS
+568 ISVINI

-581 FKANDK
+581 FKANDQ

-626 TIAPV
+626 TVAPV

-638 DYVVLPNG
+638 DFVVLPNG

-723 QTEVVPPKAEL
+723 QTEVVLPKAEL

-780 DADGNWNFDI
+780 DADGNWTFDI
-790 SRNLSDNVYKITV
+790 SRNLADNVYKITV
-803 ESIDPLGRTSSVDY
+803 EAIDPLGRTASVDY

-843 MITKINTPLFTGM
+843 TITKINTPLFTGM

-887 TTALSDGSHDVTVK
+887 TTTLSDGSHDVTVK

-945 KNPALTGTA
+945 KSPALTGTA

-962 YIDGALIAE
+962 YIDGALFAE
-971 VRTNKDGRWEYTLKA
+971 VRTNKDGVWEYTLKP
-986 DQGLVDGDHRITA
+986 DQGLVDGDHKITA

-1067 MSDTQIGVAT
+1067 ASDTQIGVAT

-1099 YVKVEDIAG
+1099 YVKIEDIAG

-1113 AIFDFTIDTTVSTP
+1113 AVLDFTIDTTISTP

-1150 GFAISGVDADAHR
+1150 GFAISGVDVDAHR

-1180 HLNGSWLFIPGNT
+1180 HHNGSWLFTPGNT

-1200 LTVKVEDKAGNT
+1200 LTVKVEDKAGNISH
-1212 NYSAPLT
+1212 SAPLT

-1265 SIDGGNSWVQAT
+1265 SIDGGNLWVKAT

-1304 DKAGNT
+1304 DNAGNT

-1337 IQGDNMT
+1337 VQGDNMT
-1344 NSTQPTF
+1344 NRTQPTF
-1351 ALQHIDDDAVR
+1351 NLQHIDDDVVR

-1369 GGVTTTFDAT
+1369 GGVTTTFDAA
-1379 KGTGGWTFTPP
+1379 KGASGWTFTPP
-1390 TSWADGDYTLSVS
+1390 ASWADGDYTLSVS
-1403 VEDKAGNT
+1403 VEDAAGNT
-1411 SHSASLTVTVDT
+1411 SHSAPLTVRVDT
-1423 QIAINNI
+1423 QIAIDSI

-1438 PDDNLTN
+1438 PNDNLTN
-1445 NVRPHFQVTVPTD
+1445 NVRPHFRVTVPAD
-1458 VNVVRLSIDGGK
+1458 VNEVRLSIDDGK
-1470 TWFNATQSATP
+1470 TWVTAAQNTAGA
-1481 GVWDYIWPD
+1481 WEYIWPD
-1490 DVADGGYTLTVEATD
+1490 DVTDGSHTVTVEATD
-1505 EAGNKATQTL
+1505 EAGNKTTQTL

-1549 GFTLNNIDTD
+1549 GFTLDNIDTD
-1559 VSRVI
+1559 VSRVM

-1574 EVPLVQTGGQWR
+1574 EVQLVQTGGQWR

-1592 WADGDYI
+1592 WVDGDYI

-1634 DSGIPG
+1634 DSGIPN

-1650 FQVTVP
+1650 FRVTVP

-1675 TQSATSGVWDYTW
+1675 TPSAAQGVWDYTW
-1688 LTNVANGPHTLMVE
+1688 LTNVANGPHTLVVE
-1702 ASDKAGNKTTQKL
+1702 ATDAAGNKTTQKL
-1715 DFTIDTI
+1715 DFTIDTT

-1744 VKMPGFTL
+1744 VKTPGFTL
-1752 GNIDADVTKVVVT
+1752 GNIDADVTRVVVT
-1765 VAHDGKNQQIELI
+1765 VEHDGKNQQIELI

-1803 EDKAGNTNYSA
+1803 EDEAGNINYSA

-1826 DRIELLND
+1826 DRIELIND

-1860 VQLSL
+1860 VQLSI
-1865 DGGINWVNATLT
+1865 DGGTNWVNATLT
-1877 SDGVWEYIWPT
+1877 SGGVWEYTWPT
-1888 DLVEN
+1888 ALVEN

-1903 VAGNTATETLNFIID
+1903 VAGNTATETLSFTID

-1931 DDSGTANDNKTNVK
+1931 DDSGTVNDNMTNVE

-1955 SDVTQVVVQVMR
+1955 PDVTQVVVQVMH
-1967 DGHSEEVELTQTN
+1967 DGHSEEVTLTQTN
-1980 GQWRFVPG
+1980 GQWRFVPD

-2018 IDTQITIDHI
+2018 IDTQIAIDSI
-2028 ELVNDSGIPDDN
+2028 ELVNDSGIPNDN

-2046 PHFQVTV
+2046 PQFQVTV
-2053 PTDVNVVRLSID
+2053 PTDVNEVRLSID

-2073 TQSATPGVW
+2073 TPGATPGVW
-2082 DYTWLADVGEGKH
+2082 DYTWLTDVANGSH
-2095 TLTVEATDKAGN
+2095 TLTVEATDAAGN
-2107 KTTQQLDFIIDT
+2107 KATQKLEFTIDT
-2119 LLSEPT
+2119 MLSEPT
-2125 IVLDNTD
+2125 IALDSTD
-2132 DSGTKGDHLTNVN
+2132 DSGTKGDNLTNVN
-2145 KPTFLL
+2145 KPTFIL

-2164 VQHGGTKEVLTA
+2164 VQHGGTKETLTA
-2176 TKDAT
+2176 TKGAT
-2181 GNWSVTPTG
+2181 GIWSVIPTG
-2190 TWADGDYT
+2190 TWADGSYT
-2198 LTVRVEDE
+2198 LTVKVEDE
-2206 AGNEKHS
+2206 AGNVKHS
-2213 ASLTVTVD
+2213 TPLTVTVD
-2221 TQITIDVIELVNDNG
+2221 TQITINNVELVNDSG
-2236 IPGDN
+2236 VKGDN
-2241 MTNDAHPQF
+2241 LTNDANPQF
-2250 RVTVP
+2250 RITVP
-2255 GDVNEVSLSIDGG
+2255 VDVSEVSLSIDGG
-2268 VTWVKATQSATPG
+2268 VTWVKAMQSATQG

-2286 WPGTVPDGDYTL
+2286 WPKTVADGDYTL
-2298 NVKATDNAGNT
+2298 TVKATDNAGNT
-2309 VTETLHFTIDT
+2309 VTKTLDFTIDT

-2329 DSADDSGVHG
+2329 DSVDDSGVQG
-2339 DNMTNHTQP
+2339 DNMTNRAQP
-2348 TFALQHID
+2348 TFNLQHID

-2367 HGGVTTTFD
+2367 HGGVTTTFG

-2387 PTGAWADGDYTLSV
+2387 PPASWTDGDYTLSV
-2401 SVEDKAGN
+2401 SVEDAAGN

-2414 SLTVTVDTQIAINNI
+2414 SLKVTIDTQIAIDSI

-2434 SGIPDDN
+2434 SGIPNDN

-2446 RPHFQVTVP
+2446 RPQFQVTVP
-2455 TDVNVVRLS
+2455 TDVNEVRLS

-2473 ATQSATPGVWDYI
+2473 ATPG
-2486 WPDDV
+2486 
-2491 ADGGYTLTVEATDEA
+2491 
-2506 GNKATQTLDFT
+2506 
-2517 IDTTLSVPTLSLDS
+2517 
-2531 ADDSGI
+2531 
-2537 AGDNITNVKTPGFT
+2537 
-2551 LNNIDTDVSRV
+2551 
-2562 IVEVMHNGI
+2562 
-2571 KQEVPLVQTGG
+2571 
-2582 QWRFAPTSDWADGDY
+2582 
-2597 ILTVKVEDRAGN
+2597 
-2609 VKQSAPLTVTVDTH
+2609 
-2623 IAIDRI
+2623 
-2629 ELVNDSGIPGDN
+2629 
-2641 LTNEARPHFQVTVP
+2641 
-2655 ADVNGVRL
+2655 
-2663 SIDGGKTWFDAT
+2663 
-2675 QSATSGVWDYT
+2675 
-2686 WLTNVANGPHT
+2686 
-2697 LMVEASDKAGNKT
+2697 
-2710 TQKLDFTI
+2710 
-2718 DTILSEPTIT
+2718 
-2728 LDSADDSA
+2728 
-2736 AGDNITNVKMPG
+2736 
-2748 FTLGNIDAD
+2748 
-2757 VTKVVVTVAHD
+2757 
-2768 GKNQQIELIKNGG
+2768 
-2781 VWRFT
+2781 
-2786 PGAAWTDGDYTL
+2786 
-2798 TVKVEDKAGNT
+2798 
-2809 NYSAPLTVTIDT
+2809 
-2821 QTSIDRIELLNDTG
+2821 
-2835 IVGDNLTN
+2835 
-2843 EARPQFH
+2843 
-2850 ITVPTDVNSVQLSLD
+2850 
-2865 GGINWVNATLTS
+2865 
-2877 DGVWEYIWPTDLVEN
+2877 
-2892 TYTLTVKATDVAG
+2892 
-2905 NTATETLNFIID
+2905 
-2917 TTLSTPTITLDSADD
+2917 
-2932 SGTANDNKTNV
+2932 
-2943 KTPGFIIGGIDSDVT
+2943 
-2958 QVVVQVMRDGHSEEV
+2958 
-2973 ELTQTNGQWRFV
+2973 
-2985 PGSAWT
+2985 
-2991 DGDYTLTVTVK
+2991 
-3002 DEAGNIRH
+3002 
-3010 SAPLTVTIDTQITID
+3010 
-3025 HIELVNDSG
+3025 
-3034 IPDDNLTNN
+3034 
-3043 VRPHFQVTV
+3043 
-3052 PTDVNVVRLSIDG
+3052 
-3065 GKTWFNATQSA
+3065 A
-3076 TPGVWDYTWLADVG
+3076 TPGVWDYTWLTDVANG
-3090 EGKHTLT
+3090 SHTLT
-3097 VEATDKAGNKTTQQL
+3097 VEATDAAGNKATQKL
-3112 DFIIDTLLSEPTIV
+3112 EFTIDTMLSEPTIA
-3126 LDNTDDSGTKGDNLT
+3126 LDSTDDSGTKGDNLT
-3141 NVNKPTFLLG
+3141 NVNKPTFILG

-3165 HGGTKEVLTATKG
+3165 HGGTKETLTATKG

-3183 SVTPTGTWAD
+3183 SVIPTGTWAD
-3193 GDYTLTVR
+3193 GSYTLTVK
-3201 VEDDAGNVKYSAPLT
+3201 VEDEAGNVKHSAPLT

-3221 QITIDVIELV
+3221 HITIDNIELV

-3244 VRPHFR
+3244 VRPQFR

-3255 DVNEVRLSIDGGNT
+3255 DVNEVRLSINGGTT
-3269 WVRATQGTAGIWD
+3269 WVNATQGAPGRWD
-3282 YTWPKD
+3282 YTWPDD
-3288 VTDGLHTL
+3288 VTDGLYTL

-3301 DKAGNKTTQ
+3301 DAAGNKTTQ
-3310 TLDFTIDTRLS
+3310 TLNFTIDTQLS
-3321 TPTIAMDSRDDTGAI
+3321 IPTIMMDRGDDTGAP
-3336 GDHITSVKRPG
+3336 GDHITSVKTPG

-3352 IDADA
+3352 IDSDA

-3365 QGGNSQEVTL
+3365 QGGNSQEVKL

-3420 QTSITD
+3420 QTSITN
-3426 ITLVND
+3426 IKLVND
-3432 HGVPDDNLTNST
+3432 NGEPDDNLTNDT

-3450 TVPADVNS
+3450 TVPVDVNS

-3466 ANWVSATQGIEG
+3466 TNWVSATQGVKG

-3485 TDMGDGKHTLTVMV
+3485 TELGDGKHTLTVMV
-3499 TDRAGNTATQTLEF
+3499 TDAAGNTATQTLDF
-3513 FIDTRLSTPTI
+3513 RIDTQLSTPTI
-3524 ALDSTD
+3524 ALDSAD

-3549 QNIDSDVINV
+3549 QNIDPDVINV
-3559 TVSVTHNGTTTSF
+3559 TVSVTHKGTTTSF

-3623 DRIELVNDSGVPGD
+3623 NHIELVNDSGVPGD
-3637 NVTKHVRPQFQISV
+3637 NMTKHVRPQFQISV
-3651 PDDVEKVLLSIDGG
+3651 PEDVEKVLLSIDGG
-3665 TTWVTAIKS
+3665 TTWFSATKS
-3674 STAGI
+3674 PTQGI

-3695 TVEVTD
+3695 TVEATD
-3701 GAGNKMTETLN
+3701 AAGNTTRQSLN
-3712 FTIDIT
+3712 FSIDIT
-3718 LLTPTIELAPDQDT
+3718 LSTPTIELAPDQDT
-3732 GQNKNDNLT
+3732 GQIKNDNLT
-3741 SVTQPVFVLGSI
+3741 SVTQPLFVLGHI
-3753 DKDVRHVELSIEHNG
+3753 DKDVQHVVLNIEHNG

-3783 YRPDSALADGSYTF
+3783 YRPDAALGDGSYKL

-3814 KVTIDG
+3814 TVTIDG
-3820 TLTTPVIEL
+3820 TLATPTIEL

-3851 IHQVD
+3851 IHQID
-3856 SDVTRVM
+3856 ADVTRVM

-3871 THEEAAVFT
+3871 THEEAAVLT
-3880 NGQWRFTPSAS
+3880 NGQWSFSPSAS
-3891 WADGSYQLAVVVEDL
+3891 WADGAYQLVVVVEDL
-3906 AGNVKESAPFEV
+3906 AGNVKESAPLEV
-3918 RIDTTTTINN
+3918 RIDTTTTIDN
-3928 IVLLNDT
+3928 IVLLTDT
-3935 GVQNDQLTNV
+3935 GVQDDQLTNV
-3945 AKPSFRI
+3945 SEPSFRI
-3952 DVPGDVV
+3952 DVPADVV
-3959 QVRVTLDGGANWNV
+3959 QVRVTLDGGTSWSLV
-3973 IRKNADGQWI
+3973 RKNADGQWI
-3983 FDSPNTLV
+3983 FESPNTLG
-3991 DGTYTLR
+3991 DGTHTLR

-4013 VFNIDTNIQVPT
+4013 VFNIDTRIQVPT
-4025 IALDAGQD
+4025 IALGAGQD

-4048 TFTIGNVDPDVIKV
+4048 NFTIGNVDPDVIKV
-4062 VVTIDGHDYNATKVG
+4062 VVTIDGHDYNAIKVG
-4077 AGWQF
+4077 SGWEF

-4132 DSDVDN
+4132 DSHVDN
-4138 ITKVDKPQFS
+4138 ITNVNKPQFS

-4183 GSALPDGQHTLLVD
+4183 GSALPDGQHSLLVD

-4235 NDNLTRINKPVFI
+4235 NDNLTRINKPIFI

-4255 VSHIVVHI
+4255 VSHIVIHI

-4281 DQPLSDGQ
+4281 EQPLSDGQ

-4308 LRIEI
+4308 LQIEI

-4336 TNATR
+4336 TNANR
-4341 PSFEIATPDD
+4341 PSFEIVTPDD

-4371 AGQWEFTAGSALPD
+4371 AGQWEFTAGSALSD

-4406 GFTVDTQI
+4406 DFTVDTQV

-4457 GKSSTLTQGAGNKWL
+4457 GKSSTLTQGTGNKWL

-4520 DDTGESAV
+4520 DDSGESAV
-4528 DNITSVTTP
+4528 DNITNVTKP

-4556 GVSYSVTANG
+4556 GVSYPVTANG
-4566 NNLWEFQVPVALN
+4566 NSLWEFQVPVALN

-4598 TKLPFTIDTTT
+4598 TTLPFTIDTTT

-4616 PASDTGN
+4616 PASDTGS

-4652 DDKSGREVLKQT
+4652 DDKSGREVLKHT

-4677 NILPDGMYTINV
+4677 NILPDGTYTINV

-4717 LSDPSIDDQ
+4717 LSDSSIDDL

-4824 DFTTNNKTPTLIGS
+4824 DFTTNNKTPTLVGS

-4866 FQLSEMKDGHYVV
+4866 FQLPEMKDGQYVV

-4893 STAVDVTIDT
+4893 SAAVDVTIDT

-4919 YINTVT
+4919 YINTVA

-4967 DGNYELTFKVED
+4967 DGNYVLTFKVED

-4997 ISPLTVVLREADD
+4997 IAPLTVVLREADD
-5010 SGKVGDWITNKSHVT
+5010 SGKVGDWITNKPHVT

-5048 LVVGNDGRW
+5048 LVVGDDGRW

-5082 QKEIL
+5082 QKDIL
-5087 IEHDTQI
+5087 IEHDTHI

-5134 YINGVLQGTVE
+5134 YINGVLQATVE

-5151 ISYTMPANSA
+5151 ITYTMPENSA
-5161 DGEYQVQFVATD
+5161 DGDYQVQFVATD
-5173 TAGNRVESAITTVT
+5173 IAGNRVESAVTTVT

-5192 AVFDIDEDSLPAL
+5192 AVFNIDEDSLPAI

-5239 DGTWRA
+5239 DGSWRA
-5245 PILLQDDGTFNIHF
+5245 PILLQDDGTFNIHL

-5265 GNTEVSKDY
+5265 GNTQVSKNY
-5274 SVDVDSSTDFPTLN
+5274 SVDVDSSTAFPTLS
-5288 LEDASNSGSLDDL
+5288 LEDSSNSGSVDDL

-5307 PVLVG
+5307 PSFVG

-5327 IVANVLVLED
+5327 IVANVLVRED

-5385 AMVAGSDNG
+5385 VMMAGSDNG

-5407 TFSIFGEMNQSV
+5407 AFSIFGEMNQSV
-5419 QIFIDGVLVDTI
+5419 QVFIDGVLVDTI

-5439 YRPESPLGDGSHSIY
+5439 YRPASPLGDGSHSIY

-5482 AIDSI
+5482 VIDSI
-5487 GGQTL
+5487 DGQTL

-5500 KIYITDT
+5500 KIYITDK
-5507 TRNLLFSG
+5507 TRNLMFSG

-5528 GLNVGEVWVNEKGHW
+5528 GLNVGEIWANDKGHW
-5543 QMPVN
+5543 QMPVS
-5548 PLYFTEGQLDITVK
+5548 PVYFTEGQLDINVK
-5562 STDRAGNVNQE
+5562 STDRGGNVNQE
-5573 KYSIWVDTHIKVF
+5573 NYSIWVDTYIQVF

-5593 KSSSKT
+5593 KALSKT
-5599 EWWSNSDLITMRGT
+5599 DWWSNSDLITMRGT

-5632 VVAATGRWELSTD
+5632 VVAATGQWELSTD
-5645 KLPEG
+5645 KLQEG

-5665 WEDVREIFID
+5665 WEVVQEIFID
-5675 RTPPNAPV
+5675 RTPPSAPV
-5683 VTYSDIV
+5683 VNYSDVV

-5753 PLDIMKEVPVISLS
+5753 PLDIMKETPVISLS
-5767 PDSDSGT
+5767 VDSDSGT

-5779 TRDKQPTF
+5779 TRDNQPTF

-5812 NADGVWFFTPGTPL
+5812 NADGIWFFMPGTPL
-5826 ADGSYTISVIASDA
+5826 ADGSYTISVIASDV

-5895 VTGVTVNVTHNGVT
+5895 VTGVTVNVAHNGVT
-5909 DIYQATQGADGWTF
+5909 DTYQATQGADGWTF

-5932 NYTLSVTVVDRAG
+5932 TYTLSVTVVDRAG

-5957 DSTVTVTAD
+5957 DSMVTVTAD
-5966 SQHDDASDDATATA
+5966 NLHDDASDDATPTV

-5985 SETVN
+5985 SETAN
-5990 AESATHLRTEPSAAE
+5990 AESDTHLRTVPSAAE
-6005 ESVVKV
+6005 ESVVKEP
-6011 TAYSITLL
+6011 AYSITLL

-6047 VSIMFE
+6047 VSVMFE

-6080 MDVKFIDKDN
+6080 MDVKFLDKDA
-6090 DFLIKEKTFS
+6090 DFLIMEKTFS

-6113 VRGKTEDDINDSP
+6113 ARGKTEDDINDSP

-6140 VFAVNEVTLPVDNQE
+6140 VFAVNEVALPVDNQE

>member
-41 TPRGSVII
+41 TPHGSVII

-530 ISYFSAEIETTNDS
+530 ISYFSAEIETTDDS

-596 DSVEGINNLT
+596 DSVEGVNNLT

-626 TIAPV
+626 TVAPV

-638 DYVVLPNG
+638 DFVVLPNG

-1027 SLSPDSDSGISDDNL
+1027 SLSPDSDSGIADDNL

-1113 AIFDFTIDTTVSTP
+1113 AVFDFTIDTTVSTP

-1379 KGTGGWTFTPP
+1379 KGTGGWSFTP
-1390 TSWADGDYTLSVS
+1390 TGAWADGDYTLSVS

-1438 PDDNLTN
+1438 PNDNLTN

-1481 GVWDYIWPD
+1481 GAWDYIWPD

-1505 EAGNKATQTL
+1505 KAGNKTTQEL

-2125 IVLDNTD
+2125 IVLDSTD
-2132 DSGTKGDHLTNVN
+2132 DSGTKGDNLTNVN

-2320 TLSTPVIVL
+2320 TLSVPVIVL
-2329 DSADDSGVHG
+2329 NSADDTGVQG
-2339 DNMTNHTQP
+2339 DNMTNSTQP

-2376 ATKDA
+2376 ATKGV
-2381 GGWTFT
+2381 GGWSFT

-2446 RPHFQVTVP
+2446 RPHFQVKVP
-2455 TDVNVVRLS
+2455 TDVN
-2464 IDGGKTWFN
+2464 
-2473 ATQSATPGVWDYI
+2473 
-2486 WPDDV
+2486 
-2491 ADGGYTLTVEATDEA
+2491 E
-2506 GNKATQTLDFT
+2506 
-2517 IDTTLSVPTLSLDS
+2517 
-2531 ADDSGI
+2531 
-2537 AGDNITNVKTPGFT
+2537 
-2551 LNNIDTDVSRV
+2551 
-2562 IVEVMHNGI
+2562 
-2571 KQEVPLVQTGG
+2571 
-2582 QWRFAPTSDWADGDY
+2582 
-2597 ILTVKVEDRAGN
+2597 
-2609 VKQSAPLTVTVDTH
+2609 
-2623 IAIDRI
+2623 
-2629 ELVNDSGIPGDN
+2629 
-2641 LTNEARPHFQVTVP
+2641 
-2655 ADVNGVRL
+2655 
-2663 SIDGGKTWFDAT
+2663 
-2675 QSATSGVWDYT
+2675 
-2686 WLTNVANGPHT
+2686 
-2697 LMVEASDKAGNKT
+2697 
-2710 TQKLDFTI
+2710 
-2718 DTILSEPTIT
+2718 
-2728 LDSADDSA
+2728 
-2736 AGDNITNVKMPG
+2736 
-2748 FTLGNIDAD
+2748 
-2757 VTKVVVTVAHD
+2757 
-2768 GKNQQIELIKNGG
+2768 
-2781 VWRFT
+2781 
-2786 PGAAWTDGDYTL
+2786 
-2798 TVKVEDKAGNT
+2798 
-2809 NYSAPLTVTIDT
+2809 
-2821 QTSIDRIELLNDTG
+2821 
-2835 IVGDNLTN
+2835 
-2843 EARPQFH
+2843 
-2850 ITVPTDVNSVQLSLD
+2850 
-2865 GGINWVNATLTS
+2865 
-2877 DGVWEYIWPTDLVEN
+2877 
-2892 TYTLTVKATDVAG
+2892 
-2905 NTATETLNFIID
+2905 
-2917 TTLSTPTITLDSADD
+2917 
-2932 SGTANDNKTNV
+2932 
-2943 KTPGFIIGGIDSDVT
+2943 
-2958 QVVVQVMRDGHSEEV
+2958 
-2973 ELTQTNGQWRFV
+2973 
-2985 PGSAWT
+2985 
-2991 DGDYTLTVTVK
+2991 
-3002 DEAGNIRH
+3002 
-3010 SAPLTVTIDTQITID
+3010 
-3025 HIELVNDSG
+3025 
-3034 IPDDNLTNN
+3034 
-3043 VRPHFQVTV
+3043 
-3052 PTDVNVVRLSIDG
+3052 VRLSIDG

-3097 VEATDKAGNKTTQQL
+3097 VEATDKAGNQTTQKL
-3112 DFIIDTLLSEPTIV
+3112 DFIIDTMLSEPTIV
-3126 LDNTDDSGTKGDNLT
+3126 LDSTDDSGTKGDNLT
-3141 NVNKPTFLLG
+3141 NANKPTFILG

-3165 HGGTKEVLTATKG
+3165 YGGTKEVLTATKG

-3321 TPTIAMDSRDDTGAI
+3321 TPTITMDSRDDTGAI

-3352 IDADA
+3352 IDSDA
-3357 HSVILRIT
+3357 QSVILRIT

-3405 GNVRQSTPLVVTVDT
+3405 GNVRQSTPLIVTVDT

-3466 ANWVSATQGIEG
+3466 ANWVSAAQGIEG

-3623 DRIELVNDSGVPGD
+3623 DHIELVNDSGVPGD

-3718 LLTPTIELAPDQDT
+3718 LMTPTIELAPDQDT

-3851 IHQVD
+3851 IRQVD

-4308 LRIEI
+4308 LKIEI

-4528 DNITSVTTP
+4528 DNITSVTKP

-4556 GVSYSVTANG
+4556 GVSYPVTANG

-4893 STAVDVTIDT
+4893 STAVDLTIDT

-5211 SVSGVGEAGSQVSI
+5211 SVSGVGEDGSQVSI

-5301 ITNHNK
+5301 ITSHNK

-5385 AMVAGSDNG
+5385 VMMAGSDNG

-5407 TFSIFGEMNQSV
+5407 AFSIYGEMNQSV

-5469 LNFTIDTFNTTPV
+5469 LNFTIDTLNTTPV

-5528 GLNVGEVWVNEKGHW
+5528 GLNVGEVWVNDKGHW

-5573 KYSIWVDTHIKVF
+5573 KYSIWVDTHIQVF

-5599 EWWSNSDLITMRGT
+5599 DWWSNSSTITMRGM

-5632 VVAATGRWELSTD
+5632 VVAANGQWELSTD
-5645 KLPEG
+5645 QLPEG
-5650 TYDISLVIEDSAGNR
+5650 KYDITLSIEDNAGNR
-5665 WEDVREIFID
+5665 KEEVHEIFID

-5709 DSEGNTYTLTVPDNG
+5709 DSNGNTYTLTVPDNG

-5932 NYTLSVTVVDRAG
+5932 TYTLSVTVVDRAG

-5966 SQHDDASDDATATA
+5966 SQHNDASDDATATA

-5990 AESATHLRTEPSAAE
+5990 AESATHLRTVPSVAE
-6005 ESVVKV
+6005 ESVVKE

-6047 VSIMFE
+6047 VSVMFE

-6080 MDVKFIDKDN
+6080 MDVKFIDKDD

-6113 VRGKTEDDINDSP
+6113 ARGKAEDDINDSP

>member
-429 TIAPEKPTIE
+429 TIPPEKPTIE

-638 DYVVLPNG
+638 DFVVLPNG

-1113 AIFDFTIDTTVSTP
+1113 AVFDFTIDTTVSTP

-1180 HLNGSWLFIPGNT
+1180 HLNGSWLFTPGNT
-1193 WADGSYT
+1193 WTDGSYT

-1212 NYSAPLT
+1212 NYSTPLT

-1379 KGTGGWTFTPP
+1379 KGTGGWSFTP
-1390 TSWADGDYTLSVS
+1390 TGAWADGDYTLSVS

-1438 PDDNLTN
+1438 PNDNLTN

-1481 GVWDYIWPD
+1481 GAWDYIWPD

-1505 EAGNKATQTL
+1505 KAGNKTTQEL

-1634 DSGIPG
+1634 DSGIPD

-1931 DDSGTANDNKTNVK
+1931 DDSGTANDNKTNIK

-2018 IDTQITIDHI
+2018 IDTQIAIDHI
-2028 ELVNDSGIPDDN
+2028 ELVNDSGIPNDN
-2040 LTNNVR
+2040 LTNEAR

-2125 IVLDNTD
+2125 IVLDSTD
-2132 DSGTKGDHLTNVN
+2132 DSGTKGDNLTNVN

-2329 DSADDSGVHG
+2329 DSADDTGIQG
-2339 DNMTNHTQP
+2339 DNMTNSTQP
-2348 TFALQHID
+2348 TFNLQHID

-2376 ATKDA
+2376 ATKGT

-2387 PTGAWADGDYTLSV
+2387 PPTSWGAGDYTLSV

-2446 RPHFQVTVP
+2446 RPHFQVKVP
-2455 TDVNVVRLS
+2455 TDVN
-2464 IDGGKTWFN
+2464 
-2473 ATQSATPGVWDYI
+2473 
-2486 WPDDV
+2486 
-2491 ADGGYTLTVEATDEA
+2491 E
-2506 GNKATQTLDFT
+2506 
-2517 IDTTLSVPTLSLDS
+2517 
-2531 ADDSGI
+2531 
-2537 AGDNITNVKTPGFT
+2537 
-2551 LNNIDTDVSRV
+2551 
-2562 IVEVMHNGI
+2562 
-2571 KQEVPLVQTGG
+2571 
-2582 QWRFAPTSDWADGDY
+2582 
-2597 ILTVKVEDRAGN
+2597 
-2609 VKQSAPLTVTVDTH
+2609 
-2623 IAIDRI
+2623 
-2629 ELVNDSGIPGDN
+2629 
-2641 LTNEARPHFQVTVP
+2641 
-2655 ADVNGVRL
+2655 
-2663 SIDGGKTWFDAT
+2663 
-2675 QSATSGVWDYT
+2675 
-2686 WLTNVANGPHT
+2686 
-2697 LMVEASDKAGNKT
+2697 
-2710 TQKLDFTI
+2710 
-2718 DTILSEPTIT
+2718 
-2728 LDSADDSA
+2728 
-2736 AGDNITNVKMPG
+2736 
-2748 FTLGNIDAD
+2748 
-2757 VTKVVVTVAHD
+2757 
-2768 GKNQQIELIKNGG
+2768 
-2781 VWRFT
+2781 
-2786 PGAAWTDGDYTL
+2786 
-2798 TVKVEDKAGNT
+2798 
-2809 NYSAPLTVTIDT
+2809 
-2821 QTSIDRIELLNDTG
+2821 
-2835 IVGDNLTN
+2835 
-2843 EARPQFH
+2843 
-2850 ITVPTDVNSVQLSLD
+2850 
-2865 GGINWVNATLTS
+2865 
-2877 DGVWEYIWPTDLVEN
+2877 
-2892 TYTLTVKATDVAG
+2892 
-2905 NTATETLNFIID
+2905 
-2917 TTLSTPTITLDSADD
+2917 
-2932 SGTANDNKTNV
+2932 
-2943 KTPGFIIGGIDSDVT
+2943 
-2958 QVVVQVMRDGHSEEV
+2958 
-2973 ELTQTNGQWRFV
+2973 
-2985 PGSAWT
+2985 
-2991 DGDYTLTVTVK
+2991 
-3002 DEAGNIRH
+3002 
-3010 SAPLTVTIDTQITID
+3010 
-3025 HIELVNDSG
+3025 
-3034 IPDDNLTNN
+3034 
-3043 VRPHFQVTV
+3043 
-3052 PTDVNVVRLSIDG
+3052 VRLSIDG

-3097 VEATDKAGNKTTQQL
+3097 VEATDKAGNQTTQKL

-3126 LDNTDDSGTKGDNLT
+3126 LDSTDDSGTKGDNLT
-3141 NVNKPTFLLG
+3141 NANKPTFLLG

-3201 VEDDAGNVKYSAPLT
+3201 VEDEAGNVKYSAPLT

-3269 WVRATQGTAGIWD
+3269 WVRATQGTAGTWD

-3321 TPTIAMDSRDDTGAI
+3321 TPTITMDSRDDTGAI

-3405 GNVRQSTPLVVTVDT
+3405 GNVRQSTPLIVTVDT

-3450 TVPADVNS
+3450 TVPVDVNS

-3466 ANWVSATQGIEG
+3466 ANWVSAAQGIEG

-3623 DRIELVNDSGVPGD
+3623 DHIELVNDSGVPGD

-3718 LLTPTIELAPDQDT
+3718 LMTPTIELAPDQDT

-3851 IHQVD
+3851 IRQVD

-3952 DVPGDVV
+3952 DVPGDVI

-4183 GSALPDGQHTLLVD
+4183 GSALPDGIHTLLVD

-4308 LRIEI
+4308 LQIEI

-4510 SDPSIDLLDA
+4510 SDPRIDLLDA

-4528 DNITSVTTP
+4528 DNITSVTKP

-4556 GVSYSVTANG
+4556 GVSYPVTANG

-4616 PASDTGN
+4616 PASDTGS

-4652 DDKSGREVLKQT
+4652 DDKSGREVLKHT

-4726 HEATSLRPE
+4726 YEATSLRPE
-4735 FKGFAEAFSTIMIQW
+4735 FKGLAEAFSTIMIQW

-4824 DFTTNNKTPTLIGS
+4824 DFTTNNKTPTLVGN
-4838 TLPNTIVSIYVDGV
+4838 TLPNAIVSIYVDGV

-5037 IRNPQGVVIAT
+5037 IRNPQGGVIAT

-5082 QKEIL
+5082 QKDIL

-5301 ITNHNK
+5301 ITSHNK

-5385 AMVAGSDNG
+5385 VMIAGSDNG

-5407 TFSIFGEMNQSV
+5407 AFSIFGEMNQSV

-5528 GLNVGEVWVNEKGHW
+5528 GLNVGEVWANDKGHW

-5548 PLYFTEGQLDITVK
+5548 PLYFTEGQLDINVK

-5573 KYSIWVDTHIKVF
+5573 KYSIWVDTHIQVF

-5599 EWWSNSDLITMRGT
+5599 DWWSNSSTITMRGM

-5632 VVAATGRWELSTD
+5632 VVAANGQWELSTD
-5645 KLPEG
+5645 QLPEG
-5650 TYDISLVIEDSAGNR
+5650 KYDITLSIEDNAGNR
-5665 WEDVREIFID
+5665 KEEVHEIFID

-5709 DSEGNTYTLTVPDNG
+5709 DSNGNTYTLTVPDNG

-5753 PLDIMKEVPVISLS
+5753 PLDIMKETPVISLS

-5779 TRDKQPTF
+5779 TRDNQPTF

-5868 EDNGASDSDNVTN
+5868 EDNGASHSDNVTNHN

-5932 NYTLSVTVVDRAG
+5932 SYTLSVTVVDRAG
-5945 NSQQS
+5945 NSLQS
-5950 ASLAVTV
+5950 ASLEVTV

-5990 AESATHLRTEPSAAE
+5990 AESATHLRTVPSAAE
-6005 ESVVKV
+6005 ESVVKE

-6047 VSIMFE
+6047 VSVMFE

-6080 MDVKFIDKDN
+6080 MDVKFIDKDD

-6113 VRGKTEDDINDSP
+6113 ARGKTEDDINDSP

>member
-157 NSSKQIEEM
+157 NSSKQMEEM
-166 LQNFLAD
+166 LQEFLAD

-429 TIAPEKPTIE
+429 TIPPEKPTIE

-872 GEAIAGDDGVWNFQF
+872 GEAIAGDDGVWHFQF

-1113 AIFDFTIDTTVSTP
+1113 AVFDFTIDTTVSTP

-1180 HLNGSWLFIPGNT
+1180 HHNGSWLFTPGNT

-1212 NYSAPLT
+1212 NYSTPLT

-1318 VDTTLSV
+1318 VDSTLSV
-1325 PVIVLDSADDTG
+1325 PVIVLNNADDTG
-1337 IQGDNMT
+1337 IQGDNLT
-1344 NSTQPTF
+1344 NRTQPTF
-1351 ALQHIDDDAVR
+1351 ALQQIDDDAVR

-1390 TSWADGDYTLSVS
+1390 ALWADGDYTLSVS

-1481 GVWDYIWPD
+1481 GAWDYIWPD

-1505 EAGNKATQTL
+1505 KAGNQTTQEL

-1715 DFTIDTI
+1715 DFIIDTI

-2018 IDTQITIDHI
+2018 IDTQIAIDHIELVNDSGIPDDNLTNNVRPQFQVTVPTDVNVVRLSIDGGKTWFNATQSATPGVWDYTWLTDVANGSHTLTVEATDAAGNKATQNLEFNIDTLLSEPTIALDSTDDSGTKGDNLTSVNKPTFILGNIDADARYVTVEVQHGGTKEVLTATKGATGIWSVTPTGMWADGSHTLTVRVEDEAGNVKYSVPLTITVDTQITIDDIELVNDSGTKGDNLTNDANPHFRITVPGDVNEVSLSIDGGVTWVKAMQSSTSGVWNYTWPKTLADDDYTLTVKATDNAGNTVTRTLDFTIDTTLSTPVIVLDSADDTGVQGDNMTNRTQPTFNLQHIDDDAVRVTVSVEHGGVTTTFDVTKDAGGWTFTPPTSWGAGDYTLSVSVEDKAGNTSHSASLTVTVDTQIAINNI

-2125 IVLDNTD
+2125 IVLDSTD
-2132 DSGTKGDHLTNVN
+2132 DSGTKGDH
-2145 KPTFLL
+2145 
-2151 GNIDADARYVTVE
+2151 
-2164 VQHGGTKEVLTA
+2164 
-2176 TKDAT
+2176 
-2181 GNWSVTPTG
+2181 
-2190 TWADGDYT
+2190 
-2198 LTVRVEDE
+2198 
-2206 AGNEKHS
+2206 
-2213 ASLTVTVD
+2213 
-2221 TQITIDVIELVNDNG
+2221 
-2236 IPGDN
+2236 
-2241 MTNDAHPQF
+2241 
-2250 RVTVP
+2250 
-2255 GDVNEVSLSIDGG
+2255 
-2268 VTWVKATQSATPG
+2268 
-2281 VWNYT
+2281 
-2286 WPGTVPDGDYTL
+2286 
-2298 NVKATDNAGNT
+2298 
-2309 VTETLHFTIDT
+2309 
-2320 TLSTPVIVL
+2320 
-2329 DSADDSGVHG
+2329 
-2339 DNMTNHTQP
+2339 
-2348 TFALQHID
+2348 
-2356 DDAVRVTVSVE
+2356 
-2367 HGGVTTTFD
+2367 
-2376 ATKDA
+2376 
-2381 GGWTFT
+2381 
-2387 PTGAWADGDYTLSV
+2387 
-2401 SVEDKAGN
+2401 
-2409 TSHSA
+2409 
-2414 SLTVTVDTQIAINNI
+2414 
-2429 ELVND
+2429 
-2434 SGIPDDN
+2434 
-2441 LTNNV
+2441 
-2446 RPHFQVTVP
+2446 
-2455 TDVNVVRLS
+2455 
-2464 IDGGKTWFN
+2464 
-2473 ATQSATPGVWDYI
+2473 
-2486 WPDDV
+2486 
-2491 ADGGYTLTVEATDEA
+2491 
-2506 GNKATQTLDFT
+2506 
-2517 IDTTLSVPTLSLDS
+2517 
-2531 ADDSGI
+2531 
-2537 AGDNITNVKTPGFT
+2537 
-2551 LNNIDTDVSRV
+2551 
-2562 IVEVMHNGI
+2562 
-2571 KQEVPLVQTGG
+2571 
-2582 QWRFAPTSDWADGDY
+2582 
-2597 ILTVKVEDRAGN
+2597 
-2609 VKQSAPLTVTVDTH
+2609 
-2623 IAIDRI
+2623 
-2629 ELVNDSGIPGDN
+2629 
-2641 LTNEARPHFQVTVP
+2641 
-2655 ADVNGVRL
+2655 
-2663 SIDGGKTWFDAT
+2663 
-2675 QSATSGVWDYT
+2675 
-2686 WLTNVANGPHT
+2686 
-2697 LMVEASDKAGNKT
+2697 
-2710 TQKLDFTI
+2710 
-2718 DTILSEPTIT
+2718 
-2728 LDSADDSA
+2728 
-2736 AGDNITNVKMPG
+2736 
-2748 FTLGNIDAD
+2748 
-2757 VTKVVVTVAHD
+2757 
-2768 GKNQQIELIKNGG
+2768 
-2781 VWRFT
+2781 
-2786 PGAAWTDGDYTL
+2786 
-2798 TVKVEDKAGNT
+2798 
-2809 NYSAPLTVTIDT
+2809 
-2821 QTSIDRIELLNDTG
+2821 
-2835 IVGDNLTN
+2835 
-2843 EARPQFH
+2843 
-2850 ITVPTDVNSVQLSLD
+2850 
-2865 GGINWVNATLTS
+2865 
-2877 DGVWEYIWPTDLVEN
+2877 
-2892 TYTLTVKATDVAG
+2892 
-2905 NTATETLNFIID
+2905 
-2917 TTLSTPTITLDSADD
+2917 
-2932 SGTANDNKTNV
+2932 
-2943 KTPGFIIGGIDSDVT
+2943 
-2958 QVVVQVMRDGHSEEV
+2958 
-2973 ELTQTNGQWRFV
+2973 
-2985 PGSAWT
+2985 
-2991 DGDYTLTVTVK
+2991 
-3002 DEAGNIRH
+3002 
-3010 SAPLTVTIDTQITID
+3010 
-3025 HIELVNDSG
+3025 
-3034 IPDDNLTNN
+3034 
-3043 VRPHFQVTV
+3043 
-3052 PTDVNVVRLSIDG
+3052 
-3065 GKTWFNATQSA
+3065 
-3076 TPGVWDYTWLADVG
+3076 
-3090 EGKHTLT
+3090 
-3097 VEATDKAGNKTTQQL
+3097 
-3112 DFIIDTLLSEPTIV
+3112 
-3126 LDNTDDSGTKGDNLT
+3126 LT

-3301 DKAGNKTTQ
+3301 DKAGNQTTQ

-3352 IDADA
+3352 IDSDA

-3375 TQVGGQWRFT
+3375 TQAGGQWRFT

-3400 VTDNA
+3400 VQDNA
-3405 GNVRQSTPLVVTVDT
+3405 GNVRQSTPLIVTVDT

-3466 ANWVSATQGIEG
+3466 ANWVSAAQGIEG

-3820 TLTTPVIEL
+3820 SLTTPVIEL

-3837 VGDRLTNHDRPVFD
+3837 VGDRLTKHDRPVFD
-3851 IHQVD
+3851 IRQVD

-3983 FDSPNTLV
+3983 FDTPNALV

-3998 VEATDEAGNIANKDL
+3998 VEATDQAGNIANKDL

-4308 LRIEI
+4308 LQIEI

-4371 AGQWEFTAGSALPD
+4371 AGQWQFTAGSALSD

-4505 IDTIV
+4505 IDTVV
-4510 SDPSIDLLDA
+4510 SDPRIDLLDA

-4528 DNITSVTTP
+4528 DNITSVTKP

-4556 GVSYSVTANG
+4556 GVSYPVTANG

-4616 PASDTGN
+4616 PASDTGS

-4652 DDKSGREVLKQT
+4652 DDKSGREVLKHT

-4726 HEATSLRPE
+4726 YEATSLRPE
-4735 FKGFAEAFSTIMIQW
+4735 FKGLAEAFSTIMIQW

-4824 DFTTNNKTPTLIGS
+4824 DFTTNNKTPTLVGN
-4838 TLPNTIVSIYVDGV
+4838 TLPNAIVSIYVDGV

-5037 IRNPQGVVIAT
+5037 IRNPQGGVIAT

-5301 ITNHNK
+5301 ITSHNK

-5385 AMVAGSDNG
+5385 VMMAGSDNG

-5407 TFSIFGEMNQSV
+5407 AFSIYGEMNQSV

-5528 GLNVGEVWVNEKGHW
+5528 GLNVGEVWVNDKGHW

-5573 KYSIWVDTHIKVF
+5573 KYSIWVDTHIQVF

-5599 EWWSNSDLITMRGT
+5599 DWWSNSSTITMRGM

-5632 VVAATGRWELSTD
+5632 VVAANGQWELSTD
-5645 KLPEG
+5645 QLPEG
-5650 TYDISLVIEDSAGNR
+5650 KYDITLSIEDNAGNR
-5665 WEDVREIFID
+5665 KEEVHEIFID

-5709 DSEGNTYTLTVPDNG
+5709 DSNGNTYTLTVPDNG

-5753 PLDIMKEVPVISLS
+5753 PLDIMKETPVISLS

-5881 HTQPKFTLQHIDAD
+5881 HNHTQPKFTLQHIDAD

-5932 NYTLSVTVVDRAG
+5932 TYTLSVTVVDRAG
-5945 NSQQS
+5945 NSLQS
-5950 ASLAVTV
+5950 ASLEVTV

-5966 SQHDDASDDATATA
+5966 SQHDDAIDDATATA

-5990 AESATHLRTEPSAAE
+5990 AESATHLRTVPSAAE
-6005 ESVVKV
+6005 ESVVKE

-6047 VSIMFE
+6047 VSVMFE

-6080 MDVKFIDKDN
+6080 MDVKFIDKDD

-6113 VRGKTEDDINDSP
+6113 ARGKTEDDINDSP

>member
-1027 SLSPDSDSGISDDNL
+1027 SLSPDSDSGIADDNL

-1067 MSDTQIGVAT
+1067 ASDTQIGVAT

-1113 AIFDFTIDTTVSTP
+1113 AVFDFTIDTTVSTP

-1379 KGTGGWTFTPP
+1379 KGTGGWSFTP
-1390 TSWADGDYTLSVS
+1390 TGAWADGDYTLSVS

-1481 GVWDYIWPD
+1481 GAWDYIWPD

-1505 EAGNKATQTL
+1505 KAGNKTTQEL

-1634 DSGIPG
+1634 DSGIPD

-1702 ASDKAGNKTTQKL
+1702 ATDKAGNKTTQKL

-1795 DYTLTVKV
+1795 NYTLTVKV

-2018 IDTQITIDHI
+2018 IDTQI
-2028 ELVNDSGIPDDN
+2028 
-2040 LTNNVR
+2040 
-2046 PHFQVTV
+2046 
-2053 PTDVNVVRLSID
+2053 
-2065 GGKTWFNA
+2065 A
-2073 TQSATPGVW
+2073 
-2082 DYTWLADVGEGKH
+2082 
-2095 TLTVEATDKAGN
+2095 
-2107 KTTQQLDFIIDT
+2107 
-2119 LLSEPT
+2119 
-2125 IVLDNTD
+2125 
-2132 DSGTKGDHLTNVN
+2132 
-2145 KPTFLL
+2145 
-2151 GNIDADARYVTVE
+2151 
-2164 VQHGGTKEVLTA
+2164 
-2176 TKDAT
+2176 
-2181 GNWSVTPTG
+2181 
-2190 TWADGDYT
+2190 
-2198 LTVRVEDE
+2198 
-2206 AGNEKHS
+2206 
-2213 ASLTVTVD
+2213 
-2221 TQITIDVIELVNDNG
+2221 
-2236 IPGDN
+2236 
-2241 MTNDAHPQF
+2241 
-2250 RVTVP
+2250 
-2255 GDVNEVSLSIDGG
+2255 
-2268 VTWVKATQSATPG
+2268 
-2281 VWNYT
+2281 
-2286 WPGTVPDGDYTL
+2286 
-2298 NVKATDNAGNT
+2298 
-2309 VTETLHFTIDT
+2309 
-2320 TLSTPVIVL
+2320 
-2329 DSADDSGVHG
+2329 
-2339 DNMTNHTQP
+2339 
-2348 TFALQHID
+2348 
-2356 DDAVRVTVSVE
+2356 
-2367 HGGVTTTFD
+2367 
-2376 ATKDA
+2376 
-2381 GGWTFT
+2381 
-2387 PTGAWADGDYTLSV
+2387 
-2401 SVEDKAGN
+2401 
-2409 TSHSA
+2409 
-2414 SLTVTVDTQIAINNI
+2414 
-2429 ELVND
+2429 
-2434 SGIPDDN
+2434 
-2441 LTNNV
+2441 
-2446 RPHFQVTVP
+2446 
-2455 TDVNVVRLS
+2455 
-2464 IDGGKTWFN
+2464 
-2473 ATQSATPGVWDYI
+2473 
-2486 WPDDV
+2486 
-2491 ADGGYTLTVEATDEA
+2491 
-2506 GNKATQTLDFT
+2506 
-2517 IDTTLSVPTLSLDS
+2517 
-2531 ADDSGI
+2531 
-2537 AGDNITNVKTPGFT
+2537 
-2551 LNNIDTDVSRV
+2551 
-2562 IVEVMHNGI
+2562 
-2571 KQEVPLVQTGG
+2571 
-2582 QWRFAPTSDWADGDY
+2582 
-2597 ILTVKVEDRAGN
+2597 
-2609 VKQSAPLTVTVDTH
+2609 
-2623 IAIDRI
+2623 
-2629 ELVNDSGIPGDN
+2629 
-2641 LTNEARPHFQVTVP
+2641 
-2655 ADVNGVRL
+2655 
-2663 SIDGGKTWFDAT
+2663 
-2675 QSATSGVWDYT
+2675 
-2686 WLTNVANGPHT
+2686 
-2697 LMVEASDKAGNKT
+2697 
-2710 TQKLDFTI
+2710 
-2718 DTILSEPTIT
+2718 
-2728 LDSADDSA
+2728 
-2736 AGDNITNVKMPG
+2736 
-2748 FTLGNIDAD
+2748 
-2757 VTKVVVTVAHD
+2757 
-2768 GKNQQIELIKNGG
+2768 
-2781 VWRFT
+2781 
-2786 PGAAWTDGDYTL
+2786 
-2798 TVKVEDKAGNT
+2798 
-2809 NYSAPLTVTIDT
+2809 
-2821 QTSIDRIELLNDTG
+2821 
-2835 IVGDNLTN
+2835 
-2843 EARPQFH
+2843 
-2850 ITVPTDVNSVQLSLD
+2850 
-2865 GGINWVNATLTS
+2865 
-2877 DGVWEYIWPTDLVEN
+2877 
-2892 TYTLTVKATDVAG
+2892 
-2905 NTATETLNFIID
+2905 
-2917 TTLSTPTITLDSADD
+2917 
-2932 SGTANDNKTNV
+2932 
-2943 KTPGFIIGGIDSDVT
+2943 
-2958 QVVVQVMRDGHSEEV
+2958 
-2973 ELTQTNGQWRFV
+2973 
-2985 PGSAWT
+2985 
-2991 DGDYTLTVTVK
+2991 
-3002 DEAGNIRH
+3002 
-3010 SAPLTVTIDTQITID
+3010 ID

-3165 HGGTKEVLTATKG
+3165 HGGTKEVLTATKDATGNWSVTPTGTWADGDYTLTVRVEDEAGNEKHSASLTVTVDTQITIDAIELVNDNGIPGDNMTNDAHPQFRVTVPGDVNEVSLSIDGGVTWVKATQSATPGVWNYTWPGTVPDGDYTLNVKATDNAGNTVTETLHFTIDTTLSVPVIVLNSADDTGVQGDNMTNSTQPTFALQHIDDDAVRVTVSVEHGGVTTTFDATKGVGGWSFTPTGAWADGDYTLSVSVEDKAGNTSHSASLTVTVDTQIAINNIELVNDSGIPDDNLTNNVRPHFQVKVPTDVNEVRLSIDGGKTWFNATQSATPGVWDYTWLADVGEGKHTLTVEATDKAGNQTTQKLDFIIDTMLSEPTIVLDSTDDSGTKGDNLTNANKPTFILGNIDADARYVTVEVQYGGTKEVLTATKG

-3193 GDYTLTVR
+3193 GDYMLTVR

-3321 TPTIAMDSRDDTGAI
+3321 TPTITMDSRDDTGAI

-3352 IDADA
+3352 IDSDA
-3357 HSVILRIT
+3357 QSVILRIT

-3405 GNVRQSTPLVVTVDT
+3405 GNVRQSTPLIVTVDT

-3466 ANWVSATQGIEG
+3466 ANWVSAAQGIEG

-3623 DRIELVNDSGVPGD
+3623 DHIELVNDSGVPGD

-3718 LLTPTIELAPDQDT
+3718 LMTPTIELAPDQDT

-3851 IHQVD
+3851 IRQVD

-4308 LRIEI
+4308 LKIEI

-4528 DNITSVTTP
+4528 DNITSVTKP

-4556 GVSYSVTANG
+4556 GVSYPVTANG

-4824 DFTTNNKTPTLIGS
+4824 DFTTNNKTPTLVGN
-4838 TLPNTIVSIYVDGV
+4838 TLPNAIVSIYVDGV

-4967 DGNYELTFKVED
+4967 DGNYVLTFKVED

-5037 IRNPQGVVIAT
+5037 IRSPQGVVIAT

-5082 QKEIL
+5082 QKDIL

-5407 TFSIFGEMNQSV
+5407 TFSISGEMNQSV

-5528 GLNVGEVWVNEKGHW
+5528 GLNVGEVWVNDKGHW

-5573 KYSIWVDTHIKVF
+5573 KYSIWVDTHIQVF

-5599 EWWSNSDLITMRGT
+5599 DWWSNSSTITMRGM

-5632 VVAATGRWELSTD
+5632 VVAANGQWELSTD
-5645 KLPEG
+5645 QLPEG
-5650 TYDISLVIEDSAGNR
+5650 KYDITLSIEDNAGNR
-5665 WEDVREIFID
+5665 KEEVHEIFID

-5709 DSEGNTYTLTVPDNG
+5709 DSNGNTYTLTVPDNG

-5990 AESATHLRTEPSAAE
+5990 AESATHLRTVPSAAE
-6005 ESVVKV
+6005 ESVVKE

-6113 VRGKTEDDINDSP
+6113 ARGKTEDDINDSL

>member
-429 TIAPEKPTIE
+429 TIPPEKPTIE

-596 DSVEGINNLT
+596 DSVEGVNNLT

-626 TIAPV
+626 TVAPV

-638 DYVVLPNG
+638 DFVVLPNG

-658 GTAEPKSTIL
+658 GTAEPKSIIL

-1027 SLSPDSDSGISDDNL
+1027 SLSPDSDSGVSDDNL

-1067 MSDTQIGVAT
+1067 ASDTQIGVAT

-1113 AIFDFTIDTTVSTP
+1113 AVFDFTIDTTVSTP

-1379 KGTGGWTFTPP
+1379 KGTGGWSFTP
-1390 TSWADGDYTLSVS
+1390 TGAWADGDYTLSVS

-1438 PDDNLTN
+1438 PNDNLTN

-1481 GVWDYIWPD
+1481 GAWDYIWPD

-1505 EAGNKATQTL
+1505 KAGNKTTQEL

-1702 ASDKAGNKTTQKL
+1702 ATDKAGNKTMQKL

-2018 IDTQITIDHI
+2018 IDTQI
-2028 ELVNDSGIPDDN
+2028 
-2040 LTNNVR
+2040 
-2046 PHFQVTV
+2046 
-2053 PTDVNVVRLSID
+2053 
-2065 GGKTWFNA
+2065 A
-2073 TQSATPGVW
+2073 
-2082 DYTWLADVGEGKH
+2082 
-2095 TLTVEATDKAGN
+2095 
-2107 KTTQQLDFIIDT
+2107 
-2119 LLSEPT
+2119 
-2125 IVLDNTD
+2125 
-2132 DSGTKGDHLTNVN
+2132 
-2145 KPTFLL
+2145 
-2151 GNIDADARYVTVE
+2151 
-2164 VQHGGTKEVLTA
+2164 
-2176 TKDAT
+2176 
-2181 GNWSVTPTG
+2181 
-2190 TWADGDYT
+2190 
-2198 LTVRVEDE
+2198 
-2206 AGNEKHS
+2206 
-2213 ASLTVTVD
+2213 
-2221 TQITIDVIELVNDNG
+2221 
-2236 IPGDN
+2236 
-2241 MTNDAHPQF
+2241 
-2250 RVTVP
+2250 
-2255 GDVNEVSLSIDGG
+2255 
-2268 VTWVKATQSATPG
+2268 
-2281 VWNYT
+2281 
-2286 WPGTVPDGDYTL
+2286 
-2298 NVKATDNAGNT
+2298 
-2309 VTETLHFTIDT
+2309 
-2320 TLSTPVIVL
+2320 
-2329 DSADDSGVHG
+2329 
-2339 DNMTNHTQP
+2339 
-2348 TFALQHID
+2348 
-2356 DDAVRVTVSVE
+2356 
-2367 HGGVTTTFD
+2367 
-2376 ATKDA
+2376 
-2381 GGWTFT
+2381 
-2387 PTGAWADGDYTLSV
+2387 
-2401 SVEDKAGN
+2401 
-2409 TSHSA
+2409 
-2414 SLTVTVDTQIAINNI
+2414 
-2429 ELVND
+2429 
-2434 SGIPDDN
+2434 
-2441 LTNNV
+2441 
-2446 RPHFQVTVP
+2446 
-2455 TDVNVVRLS
+2455 
-2464 IDGGKTWFN
+2464 
-2473 ATQSATPGVWDYI
+2473 
-2486 WPDDV
+2486 
-2491 ADGGYTLTVEATDEA
+2491 
-2506 GNKATQTLDFT
+2506 
-2517 IDTTLSVPTLSLDS
+2517 
-2531 ADDSGI
+2531 
-2537 AGDNITNVKTPGFT
+2537 
-2551 LNNIDTDVSRV
+2551 
-2562 IVEVMHNGI
+2562 
-2571 KQEVPLVQTGG
+2571 
-2582 QWRFAPTSDWADGDY
+2582 
-2597 ILTVKVEDRAGN
+2597 
-2609 VKQSAPLTVTVDTH
+2609 
-2623 IAIDRI
+2623 
-2629 ELVNDSGIPGDN
+2629 
-2641 LTNEARPHFQVTVP
+2641 
-2655 ADVNGVRL
+2655 
-2663 SIDGGKTWFDAT
+2663 
-2675 QSATSGVWDYT
+2675 
-2686 WLTNVANGPHT
+2686 
-2697 LMVEASDKAGNKT
+2697 
-2710 TQKLDFTI
+2710 
-2718 DTILSEPTIT
+2718 
-2728 LDSADDSA
+2728 
-2736 AGDNITNVKMPG
+2736 
-2748 FTLGNIDAD
+2748 
-2757 VTKVVVTVAHD
+2757 
-2768 GKNQQIELIKNGG
+2768 
-2781 VWRFT
+2781 
-2786 PGAAWTDGDYTL
+2786 
-2798 TVKVEDKAGNT
+2798 
-2809 NYSAPLTVTIDT
+2809 
-2821 QTSIDRIELLNDTG
+2821 
-2835 IVGDNLTN
+2835 
-2843 EARPQFH
+2843 
-2850 ITVPTDVNSVQLSLD
+2850 
-2865 GGINWVNATLTS
+2865 
-2877 DGVWEYIWPTDLVEN
+2877 
-2892 TYTLTVKATDVAG
+2892 
-2905 NTATETLNFIID
+2905 
-2917 TTLSTPTITLDSADD
+2917 
-2932 SGTANDNKTNV
+2932 
-2943 KTPGFIIGGIDSDVT
+2943 
-2958 QVVVQVMRDGHSEEV
+2958 
-2973 ELTQTNGQWRFV
+2973 
-2985 PGSAWT
+2985 
-2991 DGDYTLTVTVK
+2991 
-3002 DEAGNIRH
+3002 
-3010 SAPLTVTIDTQITID
+3010 ID

-3165 HGGTKEVLTATKG
+3165 HGGTKEVLTATKDATGNWSVTPTGTWADGDYTLTVRVEDEAGNEKHSASLTVTVDTQITIDAIELVNDNGIPGDNMTNDAHPQFRVTVPGDVNEVSLSIDGGVTWVKATQSATPGVWNYTWPGTVPDGDYTLNVKATDNAGNTVTETLHFTIDTTLSVPVIVLNSADDTGVQGDNMTNRTQPTFALQHIDDDAVRVTVSVEHGGVTTTFDATKGTGGWSFTPTGAWADGDYTLSVSVEDKAGNTSHSASLTVTVDTQIAINNIELVNDSGIPDDNLTNNVRPHFQVTVPTDVNVVRLSIDGGKTWFNATQSATPGVWDYTWLADVGEGKHTLTVEATDKAGNQTTQKLDFIIDTMLSEPTIVLDSTDDSGTKGDNLTNANKPTFILGNIDADARYVTVEVQYGGTKEVLTATKG

-3193 GDYTLTVR
+3193 GDYMLTVR

-3321 TPTIAMDSRDDTGAI
+3321 TPTITMDSRDDTGAI

-3352 IDADA
+3352 IDSDA
-3357 HSVILRIT
+3357 QSVILRIT

-3405 GNVRQSTPLVVTVDT
+3405 GNVRQSTPLIVTVDT

-3466 ANWVSATQGIEG
+3466 ANWVSAAQGIEG

-3623 DRIELVNDSGVPGD
+3623 DHIELVNDSGVPGD

-3718 LLTPTIELAPDQDT
+3718 LMTPTIELAPDQDT

-3851 IHQVD
+3851 IRQVD

-4308 LRIEI
+4308 LKIEI

-4528 DNITSVTTP
+4528 DNITSVTKP

-4556 GVSYSVTANG
+4556 GVSYPVTANG

-4616 PASDTGN
+4616 PASDTGS

-4726 HEATSLRPE
+4726 YEATSLRPE
-4735 FKGFAEAFSTIMIQW
+4735 FKGLAEAFSTIMIQW

-4824 DFTTNNKTPTLIGS
+4824 DFTTNNKTPTLIGN
-4838 TLPNTIVSIYVDGV
+4838 TLPNAIVSIYVDGV

-5037 IRNPQGVVIAT
+5037 IRNPQGGVIAT

-5245 PILLQDDGTFNIHF
+5245 PILLQDDGKFNIHF

-5301 ITNHNK
+5301 ITSHNK

-5385 AMVAGSDNG
+5385 VMIAGSDNG

-5407 TFSIFGEMNQSV
+5407 AFSIFGEMNQSV

-5469 LNFTIDTFNTTPV
+5469 LNFTIDTLNTTPV

-5528 GLNVGEVWVNEKGHW
+5528 GLNVGEVWVNDKGHW

-5573 KYSIWVDTHIKVF
+5573 KYSIWVDTHIQVF

-5599 EWWSNSDLITMRGT
+5599 DWWSNSSTITMRGM

-5632 VVAATGRWELSTD
+5632 VVAANGQWELSTD
-5645 KLPEG
+5645 QLPEG
-5650 TYDISLVIEDSAGNR
+5650 KYDITLSIEDNAGNR
-5665 WEDVREIFID
+5665 KEEVHEIFID

-5709 DSEGNTYTLTVPDNG
+5709 DSNGNTYTLTVPDNG

-5753 PLDIMKEVPVISLS
+5753 PLDIMKETPVISLS

-5774 VGDNI
+5774 AGDNI
-5779 TRDKQPTF
+5779 TRDNQPTF

-5881 HTQPKFTLQHIDAD
+5881 HNHTQPKFTLQHIDAD

-5909 DIYQATQGADGWTF
+5909 DTYQATQGADGWTF

-5966 SQHDDASDDATATA
+5966 SQHNDASDDATAIA

-5990 AESATHLRTEPSAAE
+5990 AESATHLRTVPSVAE
-6005 ESVVKV
+6005 ESVVKE

-6047 VSIMFE
+6047 VSVMFE

-6060 ITNQKAIF
+6060 IINQKAIF

-6080 MDVKFIDKDN
+6080 MDVKYLDKDD

-6113 VRGKTEDDINDSP
+6113 ARGKTEDDINDSP

>member
-41 TPRGSVII
+41 TPHGSVII

-119 KQLDDAENAKKEADK
+119 KQLDEAENAKKEADK

-448 KNDNITNSTL
+448 KNDSITNSTL

-530 ISYFSAEIETTNDS
+530 ISYFSAEIETTDDS

-626 TIAPV
+626 TVAPV

-638 DYVVLPNG
+638 DFVVLPNG

-1067 MSDTQIGVAT
+1067 ASDTQIGVAT

-1113 AIFDFTIDTTVSTP
+1113 AVFDFTIDTTVSTP

-1180 HLNGSWLFIPGNT
+1180 HLNGSWLFTPGNT

-1325 PVIVLDSADDTG
+1325 PVIVLNSADDTG
-1337 IQGDNMT
+1337 VQGDNMT

-1379 KGTGGWTFTPP
+1379 KGVGGWSFTP
-1390 TSWADGDYTLSVS
+1390 TGAWADGDYTLSVS

-1438 PDDNLTN
+1438 PNDNLTN

-1470 TWFNATQSATP
+1470 TWFNATQNATP

-1505 EAGNKATQTL
+1505 EAGNKTTQTL

-1559 VSRVI
+1559 VSRVT

-1715 DFTIDTI
+1715 DFIIDTM

-1877 SDGVWEYIWPT
+1877 PDGVWEYIWPT

-2018 IDTQITIDHI
+2018 IDTQIAIDHI

-2040 LTNNVR
+2040 LTNEAR

-2119 LLSEPT
+2119 MLSEPT

-2132 DSGTKGDHLTNVN
+2132 DSGTKGDNLTNVN

-2221 TQITIDVIELVNDNG
+2221 TQITIDAIELVNDNG

-2329 DSADDSGVHG
+2329 DSADDTGIQG
-2339 DNMTNHTQP
+2339 DNMTNRTQP
-2348 TFALQHID
+2348 TFNLQHID

-2367 HGGVTTTFD
+2367 HGGVTTIFD
-2376 ATKDA
+2376 ATKGV

-2387 PTGAWADGDYTLSV
+2387 PPTSWGAGDYTLSV

-2446 RPHFQVTVP
+2446 RPQFQVKVP
-2455 TDVNVVRLS
+2455 TDVN
-2464 IDGGKTWFN
+2464 
-2473 ATQSATPGVWDYI
+2473 
-2486 WPDDV
+2486 
-2491 ADGGYTLTVEATDEA
+2491 E
-2506 GNKATQTLDFT
+2506 
-2517 IDTTLSVPTLSLDS
+2517 
-2531 ADDSGI
+2531 
-2537 AGDNITNVKTPGFT
+2537 
-2551 LNNIDTDVSRV
+2551 
-2562 IVEVMHNGI
+2562 
-2571 KQEVPLVQTGG
+2571 
-2582 QWRFAPTSDWADGDY
+2582 
-2597 ILTVKVEDRAGN
+2597 
-2609 VKQSAPLTVTVDTH
+2609 
-2623 IAIDRI
+2623 
-2629 ELVNDSGIPGDN
+2629 
-2641 LTNEARPHFQVTVP
+2641 
-2655 ADVNGVRL
+2655 
-2663 SIDGGKTWFDAT
+2663 
-2675 QSATSGVWDYT
+2675 
-2686 WLTNVANGPHT
+2686 
-2697 LMVEASDKAGNKT
+2697 
-2710 TQKLDFTI
+2710 
-2718 DTILSEPTIT
+2718 
-2728 LDSADDSA
+2728 
-2736 AGDNITNVKMPG
+2736 
-2748 FTLGNIDAD
+2748 
-2757 VTKVVVTVAHD
+2757 
-2768 GKNQQIELIKNGG
+2768 
-2781 VWRFT
+2781 
-2786 PGAAWTDGDYTL
+2786 
-2798 TVKVEDKAGNT
+2798 
-2809 NYSAPLTVTIDT
+2809 
-2821 QTSIDRIELLNDTG
+2821 
-2835 IVGDNLTN
+2835 
-2843 EARPQFH
+2843 
-2850 ITVPTDVNSVQLSLD
+2850 
-2865 GGINWVNATLTS
+2865 
-2877 DGVWEYIWPTDLVEN
+2877 
-2892 TYTLTVKATDVAG
+2892 
-2905 NTATETLNFIID
+2905 
-2917 TTLSTPTITLDSADD
+2917 
-2932 SGTANDNKTNV
+2932 
-2943 KTPGFIIGGIDSDVT
+2943 
-2958 QVVVQVMRDGHSEEV
+2958 
-2973 ELTQTNGQWRFV
+2973 
-2985 PGSAWT
+2985 
-2991 DGDYTLTVTVK
+2991 
-3002 DEAGNIRH
+3002 
-3010 SAPLTVTIDTQITID
+3010 
-3025 HIELVNDSG
+3025 
-3034 IPDDNLTNN
+3034 
-3043 VRPHFQVTV
+3043 
-3052 PTDVNVVRLSIDG
+3052 VRLSIDG

-3097 VEATDKAGNKTTQQL
+3097 VEATDKAGNQTTQKL

-3141 NVNKPTFLLG
+3141 NANKPTFLLG

-3165 HGGTKEVLTATKG
+3165 HGSTKEVLTATKG

-3201 VEDDAGNVKYSAPLT
+3201 VEDEAGNVKYSAPLT

-3321 TPTIAMDSRDDTGAI
+3321 TPTITMDSRDDTGAI

-3352 IDADA
+3352 IDSDA
-3357 HSVILRIT
+3357 QSVILRIT

-3405 GNVRQSTPLVVTVDT
+3405 GNVRQSTPLIVTVDT

-3466 ANWVSATQGIEG
+3466 ANWVSAAQGIEG

-3559 TVSVTHNGTTTSF
+3559 TVSVMHNGTTTSF

-3623 DRIELVNDSGVPGD
+3623 DHIELVNDSGVPGD
-3637 NVTKHVRPQFQISV
+3637 NITKHVRPQFQISV

-3695 TVEVTD
+3695 IVEVTD
-3701 GAGNKMTETLN
+3701 GAGNKMTGTLD

-3741 SVTQPVFVLGSI
+3741 SVTQPIFVLGSI

-3851 IHQVD
+3851 IRQVD

-3906 AGNVKESAPFEV
+3906 AGNVKESAPLEV

-3952 DVPGDVV
+3952 DVPGDVI

-4183 GSALPDGQHTLLVD
+4183 GSALPDGKHTLLVD

-4308 LRIEI
+4308 LQIEI

-4371 AGQWEFTAGSALPD
+4371 AGQWEFTAGSALSD

-4528 DNITSVTTP
+4528 DNITSVTKP

-4556 GVSYSVTANG
+4556 GVSYPVTANG

-4616 PASDTGN
+4616 PASDTGS

-4652 DDKSGREVLKQT
+4652 DDKSGREVLKHT

-4726 HEATSLRPE
+4726 YEATSLRPE
-4735 FKGFAEAFSTIMIQW
+4735 FKGLAEAFSTIMIQW

-4824 DFTTNNKTPTLIGS
+4824 DFTTNNKTPTLVGN
-4838 TLPNTIVSIYVDGV
+4838 TLPNAIVSIYVDGV

-4967 DGNYELTFKVED
+4967 DGNYVLTFKVED

-5082 QKEIL
+5082 QKDIL

-5301 ITNHNK
+5301 ITSHNK

-5385 AMVAGSDNG
+5385 VMMAGSDNG

-5407 TFSIFGEMNQSV
+5407 AFSIYGEMNQSV

-5528 GLNVGEVWVNEKGHW
+5528 GLNVGEVWVNDKGHW

-5573 KYSIWVDTHIKVF
+5573 KYSIWVDTHIQVF

-5599 EWWSNSDLITMRGT
+5599 DWWSNSSTITMRGM

-5632 VVAATGRWELSTD
+5632 VVAANGQWELSTD
-5645 KLPEG
+5645 QLPEG
-5650 TYDISLVIEDSAGNR
+5650 KYDITLSIEDNAGNR
-5665 WEDVREIFID
+5665 KEEVHEIFID

-5709 DSEGNTYTLTVPDNG
+5709 DSNGNTYTLTVPDNG

-5753 PLDIMKEVPVISLS
+5753 PLDIMKETPVISLS

-5779 TRDKQPTF
+5779 TRDNQPTF

-5868 EDNGASDSDNVTN
+5868 EGNGASDSDNVTNHN

-5909 DIYQATQGADGWTF
+5909 DIYQATQGADDWTF

-5932 NYTLSVTVVDRAG
+5932 TYTLSVTVVDRAG
-5945 NSQQS
+5945 NSLQS
-5950 ASLAVTV
+5950 ASLEVTV

-5990 AESATHLRTEPSAAE
+5990 AESATHLRTVPSAAE
-6005 ESVVKV
+6005 ESVVKE

-6047 VSIMFE
+6047 VSVMFE

-6080 MDVKFIDKDN
+6080 MDVKFLDKDD

-6113 VRGKTEDDINDSP
+6113 ARGKTEDDINDSP
-6126 STSSVGHNNNGAID
+6126 STSSVGHNNNGAIE

>member
-1 MGNKSIQKFFAD
+1 
-13 QNSVID
+13 
-19 LSSLGNAKGAKVSLS
+19 
-34 GPDMNIT
+34 
-41 TPRGSVII
+41 
-49 VNGALYSSI
+49 
-58 KGNNLAVKFKDKT
+58 
-71 ITGAKILGSV
+71 
-81 DLKDIQLERIDSSL
+81 
-95 VDSAQVEKKGN
+95 
-106 GKRRNKKEEEELK
+106 
-119 KQLDDAENAKKEADK
+119 
-134 AKEEAEKAKEA
+134 
-145 AEKAL
+145 
-150 NEAFEVQ
+150 
-157 NSSKQIEEM
+157 KQIEEM

-530 ISYFSAEIETTNDS
+530 ISYFSAEIETTDDS

-596 DSVEGINNLT
+596 DSVEGVNNLT

-626 TIAPV
+626 TVAPV

-638 DYVVLPNG
+638 DFVVLPNG

-1027 SLSPDSDSGISDDNL
+1027 SLSPDSDSGIADDNL

-1113 AIFDFTIDTTVSTP
+1113 AVFDFTIDTTVSTP

-1379 KGTGGWTFTPP
+1379 KGTGGWSFTP
-1390 TSWADGDYTLSVS
+1390 TGAWADGDYTLSVS

-1438 PDDNLTN
+1438 PNDNLTN

-1481 GVWDYIWPD
+1481 GAWDYIWPD

-1505 EAGNKATQTL
+1505 KAGNKTTQEL

-1619 TVDTHIAI
+1619 TVDTHIVI

-2125 IVLDNTD
+2125 IVLDSTD
-2132 DSGTKGDHLTNVN
+2132 DSGTKGDNLTNVN

-2320 TLSTPVIVL
+2320 TLSVPVIVL
-2329 DSADDSGVHG
+2329 NSADDTGVQG
-2339 DNMTNHTQP
+2339 DNMTNSTQP

-2376 ATKDA
+2376 ATKGV
-2381 GGWTFT
+2381 GGWSFT

-2446 RPHFQVTVP
+2446 RPHFQVKVP
-2455 TDVNVVRLS
+2455 TDVN
-2464 IDGGKTWFN
+2464 
-2473 ATQSATPGVWDYI
+2473 
-2486 WPDDV
+2486 
-2491 ADGGYTLTVEATDEA
+2491 E
-2506 GNKATQTLDFT
+2506 
-2517 IDTTLSVPTLSLDS
+2517 
-2531 ADDSGI
+2531 
-2537 AGDNITNVKTPGFT
+2537 
-2551 LNNIDTDVSRV
+2551 
-2562 IVEVMHNGI
+2562 
-2571 KQEVPLVQTGG
+2571 
-2582 QWRFAPTSDWADGDY
+2582 
-2597 ILTVKVEDRAGN
+2597 
-2609 VKQSAPLTVTVDTH
+2609 
-2623 IAIDRI
+2623 
-2629 ELVNDSGIPGDN
+2629 
-2641 LTNEARPHFQVTVP
+2641 
-2655 ADVNGVRL
+2655 
-2663 SIDGGKTWFDAT
+2663 
-2675 QSATSGVWDYT
+2675 
-2686 WLTNVANGPHT
+2686 
-2697 LMVEASDKAGNKT
+2697 
-2710 TQKLDFTI
+2710 
-2718 DTILSEPTIT
+2718 
-2728 LDSADDSA
+2728 
-2736 AGDNITNVKMPG
+2736 
-2748 FTLGNIDAD
+2748 
-2757 VTKVVVTVAHD
+2757 
-2768 GKNQQIELIKNGG
+2768 
-2781 VWRFT
+2781 
-2786 PGAAWTDGDYTL
+2786 
-2798 TVKVEDKAGNT
+2798 
-2809 NYSAPLTVTIDT
+2809 
-2821 QTSIDRIELLNDTG
+2821 
-2835 IVGDNLTN
+2835 
-2843 EARPQFH
+2843 
-2850 ITVPTDVNSVQLSLD
+2850 
-2865 GGINWVNATLTS
+2865 
-2877 DGVWEYIWPTDLVEN
+2877 
-2892 TYTLTVKATDVAG
+2892 
-2905 NTATETLNFIID
+2905 
-2917 TTLSTPTITLDSADD
+2917 
-2932 SGTANDNKTNV
+2932 
-2943 KTPGFIIGGIDSDVT
+2943 
-2958 QVVVQVMRDGHSEEV
+2958 
-2973 ELTQTNGQWRFV
+2973 
-2985 PGSAWT
+2985 
-2991 DGDYTLTVTVK
+2991 
-3002 DEAGNIRH
+3002 
-3010 SAPLTVTIDTQITID
+3010 
-3025 HIELVNDSG
+3025 
-3034 IPDDNLTNN
+3034 
-3043 VRPHFQVTV
+3043 
-3052 PTDVNVVRLSIDG
+3052 VRLSIDG

-3097 VEATDKAGNKTTQQL
+3097 VEATDKAGNQTTQKL
-3112 DFIIDTLLSEPTIV
+3112 DFIIDTMLSEPTIV
-3126 LDNTDDSGTKGDNLT
+3126 LDSTDDSGTKGDNLT
-3141 NVNKPTFLLG
+3141 NANKPTFILG

-3165 HGGTKEVLTATKG
+3165 YGGTKEVLTATKG

-3321 TPTIAMDSRDDTGAI
+3321 TPTITMDSRDDTGAI

-3352 IDADA
+3352 IDSDA
-3357 HSVILRIT
+3357 QSVILRIT

-3405 GNVRQSTPLVVTVDT
+3405 GNVRQSTPLIVTVDT

-3466 ANWVSATQGIEG
+3466 ANWVSAAQGIEG

-3623 DRIELVNDSGVPGD
+3623 DHIELVNDSGVPGD

-3718 LLTPTIELAPDQDT
+3718 LMTPTIELAPDQDT

-3851 IHQVD
+3851 IRQVD

-4308 LRIEI
+4308 LKIEI

-4528 DNITSVTTP
+4528 DNITSVTKP

-4556 GVSYSVTANG
+4556 GVSYPVTANG

-4893 STAVDVTIDT
+4893 STAVDLTIDT

-5301 ITNHNK
+5301 ITSHNK

-5385 AMVAGSDNG
+5385 VMMAGSDNG

-5407 TFSIFGEMNQSV
+5407 AFSIYGEMNQSV

-5469 LNFTIDTFNTTPV
+5469 LNFTIDTLNTTPV

-5528 GLNVGEVWVNEKGHW
+5528 GLNVGEVWVNDKGHW

-5573 KYSIWVDTHIKVF
+5573 KYSIWVDTHIQVF

-5599 EWWSNSDLITMRGT
+5599 DWWSNSSTITMRGM

-5632 VVAATGRWELSTD
+5632 VVAANGQWELSTD
-5645 KLPEG
+5645 QLPEG
-5650 TYDISLVIEDSAGNR
+5650 KYDITLSIEDNAGNR
-5665 WEDVREIFID
+5665 KEEVHEIFID

-5709 DSEGNTYTLTVPDNG
+5709 DSNGNTYTLTVPDNG

-5932 NYTLSVTVVDRAG
+5932 TYTLSVTVVDRAG

-5966 SQHDDASDDATATA
+5966 SQHNDASDDATATA

-5990 AESATHLRTEPSAAE
+5990 AESATHLRTVPSVAE
-6005 ESVVKV
+6005 ESVVKE

-6047 VSIMFE
+6047 VSVMFE

-6080 MDVKFIDKDN
+6080 MDVKFIDKDD

-6113 VRGKTEDDINDSP
+6113 ARGKAEDDINDSP

>member
-1 MGNKSIQKFFAD
+1 MGNKSIQKFFSD

-429 TIAPEKPTIE
+429 TIPPEKPTIE

-587 GEWTFNFTS
+587 GGWTFNFTS

-1067 MSDTQIGVAT
+1067 ASDTQIGVAT

-1113 AIFDFTIDTTVSTP
+1113 AVFDFTIDTTVSTP

-1265 SIDGGNSWVQAT
+1265 SIDGGNSWVQVT

-1379 KGTGGWTFTPP
+1379 KGTGGWSFTP
-1390 TSWADGDYTLSVS
+1390 TGAWADGDYTLSVS

-1438 PDDNLTN
+1438 PNDNLTN

-1481 GVWDYIWPD
+1481 GAWDYIWPD

-1505 EAGNKATQTL
+1505 KAGNKTTQEL

-2018 IDTQITIDHI
+2018 IDTQIAIDHI

-2040 LTNNVR
+2040 LTNEAR

-2119 LLSEPT
+2119 MLSEPT

-2132 DSGTKGDHLTNVN
+2132 DSGTKGDNLTNVN

-2221 TQITIDVIELVNDNG
+2221 TQITIDAIELVNDNG

-2320 TLSTPVIVL
+2320 TLSVPVIVL
-2329 DSADDSGVHG
+2329 DSADDTGVQG
-2339 DNMTNHTQP
+2339 DNMTNSTQP

-2376 ATKDA
+2376 ATKGV
-2381 GGWTFT
+2381 GGWRFT

-2446 RPHFQVTVP
+2446 RPHFQVKVP
-2455 TDVNVVRLS
+2455 TDVN
-2464 IDGGKTWFN
+2464 
-2473 ATQSATPGVWDYI
+2473 
-2486 WPDDV
+2486 
-2491 ADGGYTLTVEATDEA
+2491 E
-2506 GNKATQTLDFT
+2506 
-2517 IDTTLSVPTLSLDS
+2517 
-2531 ADDSGI
+2531 
-2537 AGDNITNVKTPGFT
+2537 
-2551 LNNIDTDVSRV
+2551 
-2562 IVEVMHNGI
+2562 
-2571 KQEVPLVQTGG
+2571 
-2582 QWRFAPTSDWADGDY
+2582 
-2597 ILTVKVEDRAGN
+2597 
-2609 VKQSAPLTVTVDTH
+2609 
-2623 IAIDRI
+2623 
-2629 ELVNDSGIPGDN
+2629 
-2641 LTNEARPHFQVTVP
+2641 
-2655 ADVNGVRL
+2655 
-2663 SIDGGKTWFDAT
+2663 
-2675 QSATSGVWDYT
+2675 
-2686 WLTNVANGPHT
+2686 
-2697 LMVEASDKAGNKT
+2697 
-2710 TQKLDFTI
+2710 
-2718 DTILSEPTIT
+2718 
-2728 LDSADDSA
+2728 
-2736 AGDNITNVKMPG
+2736 
-2748 FTLGNIDAD
+2748 
-2757 VTKVVVTVAHD
+2757 
-2768 GKNQQIELIKNGG
+2768 
-2781 VWRFT
+2781 
-2786 PGAAWTDGDYTL
+2786 
-2798 TVKVEDKAGNT
+2798 
-2809 NYSAPLTVTIDT
+2809 
-2821 QTSIDRIELLNDTG
+2821 
-2835 IVGDNLTN
+2835 
-2843 EARPQFH
+2843 
-2850 ITVPTDVNSVQLSLD
+2850 
-2865 GGINWVNATLTS
+2865 
-2877 DGVWEYIWPTDLVEN
+2877 
-2892 TYTLTVKATDVAG
+2892 
-2905 NTATETLNFIID
+2905 
-2917 TTLSTPTITLDSADD
+2917 
-2932 SGTANDNKTNV
+2932 
-2943 KTPGFIIGGIDSDVT
+2943 
-2958 QVVVQVMRDGHSEEV
+2958 
-2973 ELTQTNGQWRFV
+2973 
-2985 PGSAWT
+2985 
-2991 DGDYTLTVTVK
+2991 
-3002 DEAGNIRH
+3002 
-3010 SAPLTVTIDTQITID
+3010 
-3025 HIELVNDSG
+3025 
-3034 IPDDNLTNN
+3034 
-3043 VRPHFQVTV
+3043 
-3052 PTDVNVVRLSIDG
+3052 VRLSIDG

-3097 VEATDKAGNKTTQQL
+3097 VEATDKAGNQTTQKL
-3112 DFIIDTLLSEPTIV
+3112 DFIIDTMLSEPTIV
-3126 LDNTDDSGTKGDNLT
+3126 LDSTDDSGTKGDNLT
-3141 NVNKPTFLLG
+3141 NANKPTFILG

-3165 HGGTKEVLTATKG
+3165 YGGTKEVLTATKG

-3193 GDYTLTVR
+3193 GDYMLTVR

-3321 TPTIAMDSRDDTGAI
+3321 TPTITMDSRDDTGAI

-3352 IDADA
+3352 IDSDA
-3357 HSVILRIT
+3357 QSVILRIT

-3405 GNVRQSTPLVVTVDT
+3405 GNVRQSTPLIVTVDT

-3466 ANWVSATQGIEG
+3466 ANWVSAAQGIEG

-3623 DRIELVNDSGVPGD
+3623 DHIELVNDSGVPGD

-3718 LLTPTIELAPDQDT
+3718 LMTPTIELAPDQDT

-3851 IHQVD
+3851 IRQVD

-4308 LRIEI
+4308 LKIEI

-4528 DNITSVTTP
+4528 DNITSVTKP

-4556 GVSYSVTANG
+4556 GVSYPVTANG

-4893 STAVDVTIDT
+4893 STAVDLTIDT

-5301 ITNHNK
+5301 ITSHNK

-5385 AMVAGSDNG
+5385 VMMAGSDNG

-5407 TFSIFGEMNQSV
+5407 AFSIYGEMNQSV

-5469 LNFTIDTFNTTPV
+5469 LNFTIDTLNTTPV

-5573 KYSIWVDTHIKVF
+5573 KYSIWVDTHIQVF

-5599 EWWSNSDLITMRGT
+5599 DWWSNSSTITMRGM

-5632 VVAATGRWELSTD
+5632 VVAANGQWELSTD
-5645 KLPEG
+5645 QLPEG
-5650 TYDISLVIEDSAGNR
+5650 KYDITLSIEDNAGNR
-5665 WEDVREIFID
+5665 KEEVHEIFID

-5709 DSEGNTYTLTVPDNG
+5709 DSNGNTYTLTVPDNG

-5753 PLDIMKEVPVISLS
+5753 SLDIMKEVPVISLS

-5868 EDNGASDSDNVTN
+5868 EDNGVSDSDNVTN

-5909 DIYQATQGADGWTF
+5909 DTYQATQGADGWTF

-5932 NYTLSVTVVDRAG
+5932 TYTLSVTVVDRAG

-5966 SQHDDASDDATATA
+5966 SQHDDASDDATPTA
-5980 VTPPE
+5980 VTPLE

-5990 AESATHLRTEPSAAE
+5990 AESDTHLRTVPSAAE
-6005 ESVVKV
+6005 ESVVKE

-6047 VSIMFE
+6047 VSVMFE

-6113 VRGKTEDDINDSP
+6113 ARGKAEDDINDSP

>member
-240 KVTLALAA
+240 KVTLALAT

-626 TIAPV
+626 TVAPV

-638 DYVVLPNG
+638 DFVVLPNG

-1027 SLSPDSDSGISDDNL
+1027 SLSPDSDSGVSDDNL

-1067 MSDTQIGVAT
+1067 ASDTQIGVAT

-1113 AIFDFTIDTTVSTP
+1113 AVFDFTIDTTVSTP

-1212 NYSAPLT
+1212 SYSAPLT

-1379 KGTGGWTFTPP
+1379 KGTGGWSFTP
-1390 TSWADGDYTLSVS
+1390 TGAWADGDYTLSVS

-1438 PDDNLTN
+1438 PNDNLTN

-1470 TWFNATQSATP
+1470 TWFSATQSATP
-1481 GVWDYIWPD
+1481 GAWDYIWPD

-1505 EAGNKATQTL
+1505 KAGNKTTQEL

-2125 IVLDNTD
+2125 IVLDSTD
-2132 DSGTKGDHLTNVN
+2132 DSGTKGDNLTNVN

-2320 TLSTPVIVL
+2320 TLSVPVIVL
-2329 DSADDSGVHG
+2329 NSADDTGVQG
-2339 DNMTNHTQP
+2339 DNMTNSTQP

-2376 ATKDA
+2376 ATKGT
-2381 GGWTFT
+2381 GGWSFT

-2446 RPHFQVTVP
+2446 RPHFQVKVP
-2455 TDVNVVRLS
+2455 MDVN
-2464 IDGGKTWFN
+2464 
-2473 ATQSATPGVWDYI
+2473 
-2486 WPDDV
+2486 
-2491 ADGGYTLTVEATDEA
+2491 E
-2506 GNKATQTLDFT
+2506 
-2517 IDTTLSVPTLSLDS
+2517 
-2531 ADDSGI
+2531 
-2537 AGDNITNVKTPGFT
+2537 
-2551 LNNIDTDVSRV
+2551 
-2562 IVEVMHNGI
+2562 
-2571 KQEVPLVQTGG
+2571 
-2582 QWRFAPTSDWADGDY
+2582 
-2597 ILTVKVEDRAGN
+2597 
-2609 VKQSAPLTVTVDTH
+2609 
-2623 IAIDRI
+2623 
-2629 ELVNDSGIPGDN
+2629 
-2641 LTNEARPHFQVTVP
+2641 
-2655 ADVNGVRL
+2655 
-2663 SIDGGKTWFDAT
+2663 
-2675 QSATSGVWDYT
+2675 
-2686 WLTNVANGPHT
+2686 
-2697 LMVEASDKAGNKT
+2697 
-2710 TQKLDFTI
+2710 
-2718 DTILSEPTIT
+2718 
-2728 LDSADDSA
+2728 
-2736 AGDNITNVKMPG
+2736 
-2748 FTLGNIDAD
+2748 
-2757 VTKVVVTVAHD
+2757 
-2768 GKNQQIELIKNGG
+2768 
-2781 VWRFT
+2781 
-2786 PGAAWTDGDYTL
+2786 
-2798 TVKVEDKAGNT
+2798 
-2809 NYSAPLTVTIDT
+2809 
-2821 QTSIDRIELLNDTG
+2821 
-2835 IVGDNLTN
+2835 
-2843 EARPQFH
+2843 
-2850 ITVPTDVNSVQLSLD
+2850 
-2865 GGINWVNATLTS
+2865 
-2877 DGVWEYIWPTDLVEN
+2877 
-2892 TYTLTVKATDVAG
+2892 
-2905 NTATETLNFIID
+2905 
-2917 TTLSTPTITLDSADD
+2917 
-2932 SGTANDNKTNV
+2932 
-2943 KTPGFIIGGIDSDVT
+2943 
-2958 QVVVQVMRDGHSEEV
+2958 
-2973 ELTQTNGQWRFV
+2973 
-2985 PGSAWT
+2985 
-2991 DGDYTLTVTVK
+2991 
-3002 DEAGNIRH
+3002 
-3010 SAPLTVTIDTQITID
+3010 
-3025 HIELVNDSG
+3025 
-3034 IPDDNLTNN
+3034 
-3043 VRPHFQVTV
+3043 
-3052 PTDVNVVRLSIDG
+3052 VRLSIDG

-3097 VEATDKAGNKTTQQL
+3097 VEATDKAGNQTTQKL

-3126 LDNTDDSGTKGDNLT
+3126 LDSTDDSGTKGDNLT
-3141 NVNKPTFLLG
+3141 NANKPTFILG

-3165 HGGTKEVLTATKG
+3165 YGGTKEVLTATKG

-3321 TPTIAMDSRDDTGAI
+3321 TPTITMDSRDDTGAI

-3352 IDADA
+3352 IDSDA
-3357 HSVILRIT
+3357 QSVILRIT

-3405 GNVRQSTPLVVTVDT
+3405 GNVRQSTPLIVTVDT

-3466 ANWVSATQGIEG
+3466 ANWVSAAQGIEG

-3623 DRIELVNDSGVPGD
+3623 DHIELVNDSGVPGD

-3718 LLTPTIELAPDQDT
+3718 LMTPTIELAPDQDT

-3851 IHQVD
+3851 IRQVD

-4528 DNITSVTTP
+4528 DNITSVTKP

-4545 ADIDTVVIRIN
+4545 ADIDTVVIRMN
-4556 GVSYSVTANG
+4556 GVSYPVTANG

-4824 DFTTNNKTPTLIGS
+4824 DFTTNNKTPTLVGN
-4838 TLPNTIVSIYVDGV
+4838 TLPNAIVSIYVDGV

-4967 DGNYELTFKVED
+4967 DGNYVLTFKVED

-5301 ITNHNK
+5301 ITSHNK

-5385 AMVAGSDNG
+5385 VMMAGSDNG

-5407 TFSIFGEMNQSV
+5407 AFSIYGEMNQSV

-5469 LNFTIDTFNTTPV
+5469 LNFTIDTLNTTPV

-5528 GLNVGEVWVNEKGHW
+5528 GLNVGEVWVNDKGHW

-5573 KYSIWVDTHIKVF
+5573 KYSIWVDTHIQVF

-5599 EWWSNSDLITMRGT
+5599 DWWSNSSTITMRGM

-5632 VVAATGRWELSTD
+5632 VVAANGQWELSTD
-5645 KLPEG
+5645 QLPEG
-5650 TYDISLVIEDSAGNR
+5650 KYDITLSIEDNAGNR
-5665 WEDVREIFID
+5665 KEEVHEIFID

-5709 DSEGNTYTLTVPDNG
+5709 DSNGNTYTLTVPDNG

-5753 PLDIMKEVPVISLS
+5753 SLDIMKEVPVISLS

-5868 EDNGASDSDNVTN
+5868 EDNGVSDSDNVTN

-5909 DIYQATQGADGWTF
+5909 DTYQATQGADGWTF

-5932 NYTLSVTVVDRAG
+5932 TYTLSVTVVDRAG

-5990 AESATHLRTEPSAAE
+5990 AESATHLRTVPSAAE
-6005 ESVVKV
+6005 ESVVKE

-6113 VRGKTEDDINDSP
+6113 ARGKTEDDINDSP